1 MKDIVREYQEQFRRH
16 RMQLRR
22 YTALLLALAMVT
34 TLFVNWQLHSDG
46 IAKTADYQCGLEEH
60 THTADCYPKVLV
72 CGYEEGEPEDWTVS
86 QPDADTIT
94 DDSFGAD
101 PEPEV
106 ALQSAEPEYIWVPHE
121 HTADCYQEVTTEV
134 PVLTCFE
141 EEHVHTDD
149 CFDPE
154 DGSLI
159 CDKFEHTHDDSCYTI
174 EYETEEQLVCG
185 LEEGELVEEL
195 NPDYNPVAMFEA
207 PAAAARPVVVAPV
220 AEGPVHHHTDA
231 CYAPDYTADPICGLK
246 EHHHTV
252 NCLSDP
258 LDGLEDE
265 SDWLDKTGTALTG
278 MWNEDLLTVAQGQLG
293 YEQSEKNFKLDTDD
307 GETLRYYTRYGQ
319 WYGNPYGEWD
329 VMFLSYCLN
338 YANIPQSAIPQRA
351 STLALR
357 SELRSTGYL
366 LDPDSDIAAYEMDE
380 DMSVTGLQP
389 GDIVFYNAT
398 TTETVAVADEP
409 QIEDLSPDAD
419 TKLLQA
425 LSAPAAAEPQTEE
438 RTVSCETVGIVSA
451 VDEASGT
458 LTVISGNVDGKVA
471 ELTLTASQVTS
482 LVSVATAQA
491 VNEGEA
497 DTMDGTDLDFSK
509 MLDGSQYVTDFKI
522 QKLQDSDYS
531 DVTEST
537 VTDKLH
543 GFIDLH
549 DIPADRIKDNNYKV
563 YVPIPAGLDKL
574 NNGDAE
580 KGSLKDS
587 SYFGLNGTICG
598 TYEFVQDAD
607 GDWYV
612 VFTYDKDY
620 INQQETTKDSKVKT
634 DVSFD
639 FQWDTAKISTDES
652 NKFTINGKDI
662 TITIK
667 DQSEDKPSDKKNYSL
682 SKDAGSLHYVGH
694 DAYIDYTVT
703 LKLKDDM
710 AAPLILTDALRCPAN
725 ADFQY
730 TGTPDVSGSNGASD
744 TTVFWTDGTDSSTK
758 TITLGQEGDTLAAG
772 TYTIT
777 YQVKAT
783 NFGNVD
789 YVNNEKVKNTVTFK
803 DTSKTKETSLT
814 TKLIDKSGKLENGE
828 IIWTV
833 KINID
838 QDDTSLRYL
847 PKDAKFIDTLP
858 DDPIDNKITV
868 TKDGNSTDVTLD
880 NTIYDNSSK
889 LLTYP
894 LEEGFHSYEITYRTK
909 APENTS
915 ESEAVVKNTGKIDG
929 TGINGSDSF
938 NVKIP
943 STLLS
948 KRLENGSHDTQTAT
962 MDWVTTVNATDLNTL
977 VYYDWSSTRWDAD
990 TSKSVRLQKIVAG
1003 SVHVFDASNLN
1014 VTDKVT
1020 INYQYS
1026 RTDHNAEVGL
1036 FSVDFKDK
1044 NIQGPATI
1052 KYQTT
1057 ADLSWVASG
1066 TRCQIT
1072 NYGQLNQGD
1081 IVSDVY
1087 DFTNSSEQ
1095 RKYFRKIA
1103 GDSSNWNKTEDTIT
1117 LKPGQKIPWTIA
1129 INDTTDDGLV
1139 WDAEKDKEWVVK
1151 DLIPAGLNLDES
1163 SVRVELN
1170 GNAVS
1175 SKSYTVSAEKQADGS
1190 TKLVVTLQPECY
1202 TLTVNGNKTLSKRV
1216 FITYDTTLD
1225 PDNTEVWNGGNVA
1238 SFVNNATFERNG
1250 EQSGSDSF
1258 KETVTRNVVG
1268 KHGNYDK
1275 VTGLLTYQVQVNPN
1289 SVTLNNGVPLTLYDF
1304 MSVPD
1309 GLYSKNGTTSDRVTL
1324 AGVSVFEGEL
1334 QADGSLEATTFLK
1347 DLDPIEGDYDSS
1359 SAPKNVTEDTYY
1371 TKRNK
1376 NRDQIQVWTKVPD
1389 GTALVLVFHYT
1400 VNTKNLPVKNYK
1412 FKNTVQLE
1420 GYNSYVDENV
1430 DFNSD
1435 SSGNAGIDFNS
1446 NNVTIVKY
1454 SGTQSNLLSDAKFQL
1469 ETYEN
1474 GQWTDVKQ
1482 YVTSQSGNSVMS
1494 GLTQDTL
1501 YRLHE
1506 TAAPEGYLLPDPTPY
1521 HYFVISQ
1528 KDYTLPT
1535 DSGFVEGRDSFA
1547 LYKLGENES
1556 FGSFYY
1562 YCNNARNPDY
1572 VKEGDLLVK
1581 KAWKNHDG
1589 SELTDESKMQDVVV
1603 MLTKHVAK
1611 PGHRILLQCDGQSTI
1626 IFAKDIND
1634 GGSVLLTTGANF
1646 YKAWASSLP
1655 EGVTITD
1662 TGETAPDWT
1671 PIYKISNITSDIVI
1685 KNQSIYYN
1693 RGSCEKVNDGT
1704 PITGTTDTKVG
1715 EVMLNSKNGWS
1726 ARFENLEISDG
1737 ITYTIK
1743 EMPVDGYTASYT
1755 LNNKALEAGASFE
1768 LGQNSG
1774 SGDTIVITNTAE
1786 KSDEYELPSTG
1797 GAGTTPYTAVGGAI
1811 ALAALVCGL
1820 CKKRRRERRA
1830 RN

>member
-1 MKDIVREYQEQFRRH
+1 MRDIVKEYQEKFRRNH
-16 RMQLRR
+16 QRARR
-22 YTALLLALAMVT
+22 YTALLLALALT
-34 TLFVNWQLHSDG
+34 TSLFVNWQLHGVG
-46 IAKTADYQCGLEEH
+46 IAKTAEYLCGELEHEH
-60 THTADCYPKVLV
+60 TAACYEKQLV
-72 CGYEEGEPEDWTVS
+72 CGYEEGEPEDWNATMTDDGMSFDDTFDMDDDAFGV
-86 QPDADTIT
+86 DAD
-94 DDSFGAD
+94 D
-101 PEPEV
+101 PSI
-106 ALQSAEPEYIWVPHE
+106 AAYSAEPEYIFVPHE
-121 HTADCYQEVTTEV
+121 HTDDCYQEVQE
-134 PVLTCFE
+134 LTCRE
-141 EEHVHTDD
+141 EEHTHTDD

-159 CDKFEHTHDDSCYTI
+159 CDLFEHTHDDSCYTTT
-174 EYETEEQLVCG
+174 YELVCG
-185 LEEGELVEEL
+185 LEEGELVEEV
-195 NPDYNPVAMFEA
+195 NPDYDPVALFEE
-207 PAAAARPVVVAPV
+207 PVAAKPVVVDPV
-220 AEGPVHHHTDA
+220 IETPVHHHTDA
-231 CYAPDYTADPICGLK
+231 CYEEVLVCGLP

-258 LDGLEDE
+258 MDDTQDEDE
-265 SDWLDKTGTALTG
+265 WLDKTGTALTG

-366 LDPDSDIAAYEMDE
+366 LDPDSDIAAYEMDA

-419 TKLLQA
+419 TELLQA

-458 LTVISGNVDGKVA
+458 LTVISGNVDGKVSEVSLAPSQLTGMIPVASVQAA
-471 ELTLTASQVTS
+471 ES
-482 LVSVATAQA
+482 
-491 VNEGEA
+491 GA

-509 MLDGSQYVTDFKI
+509 MLNGSQYVTDFKI

-563 YVPIPAGLDKL
+563 YVPIPEGLDKL
-574 NNGDAE
+574 NNGGAE

-587 SYFGLNGTICG
+587 SYSGPNGTICG

-682 SKDAGSLHYVGH
+682 SKDAGSLRYDSH

-710 AAPLILTDALRCPAN
+710 AAPLTLTDALRCPAN

-730 TGTPDVSGSNGASD
+730 TGTPDVSGSNGASN
-744 TTVFWTDGTDSSTK
+744 TTVSWTDGTDSSTK
-758 TITLGQEGDTLAAG
+758 TITLGQEDETLAAG

-868 TKDGNSTDVTLD
+868 TKDGESTDVTLD

-909 APENTS
+909 APENAS

-948 KRLENGSHDTQTAT
+948 KQLEHGIHDTQTAT

-990 TSKSVRLQKIVAG
+990 NSKSVRLQQIVAD
-1003 SVHVFDASNLN
+1003 SVHVFDASDLE

-1026 RTDHNAEVGL
+1026 RTENGAEVGL
-1036 FSVDFKDK
+1036 FSVDFKEK

-1129 INDTTDDGLV
+1129 INDTTDEGLV
-1139 WDAEKDKEWVVK
+1139 WDAKKDKEWVVK

-1170 GNAVS
+1170 GNTVS
-1175 SKSYTVSAEKQADGS
+1175 SSYYTVSAKKQADGS

-1268 KHGNYDK
+1268 KHGNYDEA
-1275 VTGLLTYQVQVNPN
+1275 TGLLTYQVQVNPN
-1289 SVTLNNGVPLTLYDF
+1289 SVTLNNGVSLTLYDF

-1309 GLYSKNGTTSDRVTL
+1309 GLYSKDGTTSDRVTL

-1347 DLDPIEGDYDSS
+1347 DLAPIEGDYDSS
-1359 SAPKNVTEDTYY
+1359 SAPNNVTENTYY

-1376 NRDQIQVWTKVPD
+1376 DRNQIQVWTKVPD
-1389 GTALVLVFHYT
+1389 GKALVLVFHYT
-1400 VNTKNLPVKNYK
+1400 VNTKNLPAKNYK

-1430 DFNSD
+1430 DFTSD
-1435 SSGNAGIDFNS
+1435 SSGNAGIDFNT

-1469 ETYEN
+1469 EAYDN

-1521 HYFVISQ
+1521 HYFVIS
-1528 KDYTLPT
+1528 KNAYTLPT

-1581 KAWKNHDG
+1581 KAWKNFDG
-1589 SELTDESKMQDVVV
+1589 TDITDTSKLPEIVVT
-1603 MLTKHVAK
+1603 LTKHVTN
-1611 PGHRILLQCDGQSTI
+1611 PGHRILLQCDGQPTI

-1634 GGSVLLTTGANF
+1634 GGSVLLTTRADF
-1646 YKAWASSLP
+1646 YNAWASSLP
-1655 EGVTITD
+1655 EGVTITN
-1662 TGETAPDWT
+1662 TGETAPDRT

-1685 KNQSIYYN
+1685 KNQNIYYN
-1693 RGSCEKVNDGT
+1693 QGSCENVDDGT
-1704 PITGTTDTKVG
+1704 PITGTTDTEVGKVT
-1715 EVMLNSKNGWS
+1715 LNSRNGWS
-1726 ARFENLEISDG
+1726 ARFENLEIDDG

-1743 EMPVDGYTASYT
+1743 EMSVEGYTVSYT
-1755 LNNKALEAGASFE
+1755 LNNEALEAGASFA
-1768 LGQNSG
+1768 LGKNTG
-1774 SGDTIVITNTAE
+1774 SNGNGDTIVITNTAE
-1786 KSDEYELPSTG
+1786 ESGGYVLPSTG
-1797 GAGTTPYTAVGGAI
+1797 GAGTKLYTAGGGALM
-1811 ALAALVCGL
+1811 LAALVCGV
-1820 CKKRRRERRA
+1820 CRKRRRERRE
-1830 RN
+1830 R

>member
-1 MKDIVREYQEQFRRH
+1 MRDIVKEYQEKFRRNH
-16 RMQLRR
+16 QRARR
-22 YTALLLALAMVT
+22 YTALLLALALT
-34 TLFVNWQLHSDG
+34 TSLFVNWQLHGVG
-46 IAKTADYQCGLEEH
+46 IAKTAEYLCGELEHEH
-60 THTADCYPKVLV
+60 TAACYEKQLV
-72 CGYEEGEPEDWTVS
+72 CGYEEGEPEDWNATKTDDGMSFDDTFDMDDDAFGV
-86 QPDADTIT
+86 DAD
-94 DDSFGAD
+94 D
-101 PEPEV
+101 PGI
-106 ALQSAEPEYIWVPHE
+106 AAYSAEPEYIFVPHE
-121 HTADCYQEVTTEV
+121 HTDDCYQEVQE
-134 PVLTCFE
+134 LTCRE
-141 EEHVHTDD
+141 EEHTHTDD

-159 CDKFEHTHDDSCYTI
+159 CDLFEHTHDDSCYTTT
-174 EYETEEQLVCG
+174 YELVCG
-185 LEEGELVEEL
+185 LEEGELVEEV
-195 NPDYNPVAMFEA
+195 NPDYDPVALFEE
-207 PAAAARPVVVAPV
+207 PVAAKPVVVDPV
-220 AEGPVHHHTDA
+220 IETPVHHHTDA
-231 CYAPDYTADPICGLK
+231 CYEEVLVCGLP

-258 LDGLEDE
+258 MDDTQDEDE
-265 SDWLDKTGTALTG
+265 WLDKTGTALTG

-366 LDPDSDIAAYEMDE
+366 LDPDSDIAAYEMDA

-419 TKLLQA
+419 TELLQA
-425 LSAPAAAEPQTEE
+425 LSAPAAAEPQTKE

-458 LTVISGNVDGKVA
+458 LTVISGNVDGKVSEVSLAPSQLTGMIPVASVQAA
-471 ELTLTASQVTS
+471 ES
-482 LVSVATAQA
+482 
-491 VNEGEA
+491 GA

-509 MLDGSQYVTDFKI
+509 MLNGSQYVTDFKI

-549 DIPADRIKDNNYKV
+549 DIPADRIKANNYKV
-563 YVPIPAGLDKL
+563 YVPIPEGLDKL
-574 NNGDAE
+574 NNGGAE

-587 SYFGLNGTICG
+587 SYFGSNGTICG

-639 FQWDTAKISTDES
+639 FQWDTTKISTDES

-682 SKDAGSLHYVGH
+682 SKDAGSLRYDSH

-710 AAPLILTDALRCPAN
+710 AAPLTLTDALRCPTN

-730 TGTPDVSGSNGASD
+730 TGTPDVSGSNGASN
-744 TTVFWTDGTDSSTK
+744 TTVSWTDGTDSSTK
-758 TITLGQEGDTLAAG
+758 TITLGQEDETLAAG

-847 PKDAKFIDTLP
+847 PNDAKFTDTLP
-858 DDPIDNKITV
+858 DDPVDNKITV
-868 TKDGNSTDVTLD
+868 TKDGKSTDVTLD
-880 NTIYDNSSK
+880 NTIYDSSSK

-894 LEEGFHSYEITYRTK
+894 LDEGFHSYEITYRTK
-909 APENTS
+909 APENAS

-948 KRLENGSHDTQTAT
+948 KHLENGSHDTQTAT

-990 TSKSVRLQKIVAG
+990 TSKSVRLQQIVAD
-1003 SVHVFDASNLN
+1003 SVHVFDASNFD

-1026 RTDHNAEVGL
+1026 RTEYTAEVGL

-1066 TRCQIT
+1066 THCQIT

-1081 IVSDVY
+1081 IVSGVY

-1095 RKYFRKIA
+1095 RKYFRKSA

-1129 INDTTDDGLV
+1129 INDTTDEGLV
-1139 WDAEKDKEWVVK
+1139 WDAKKDKEWVVK

-1170 GNAVS
+1170 GNTVS
-1175 SKSYTVSAEKQADGS
+1175 SSYYTVSAKKQADGS
-1190 TKLVVTLQPECY
+1190 TKLVVTLQPDCY
-1202 TLTVNGNKTLSKRV
+1202 TLTVDGTKKLSKRV

-1268 KHGNYDK
+1268 KHGNYDEA
-1275 VTGLLTYQVQVNPN
+1275 TGLLTYQVQVNPN
-1289 SVTLNNGVPLTLYDF
+1289 SVTLNNGVPLTLYDY

-1309 GLYSKNGTTSDRVTL
+1309 GLYSKDGTTSDRVTL

-1347 DLDPIEGDYDSS
+1347 DLDPIEGDYD
-1359 SAPKNVTEDTYY
+1359 PENVTEYTYY

-1376 NRDQIQVWTKVPD
+1376 DRNQIQVWTKVPD
-1389 GTALVLVFHYT
+1389 GKALVLVFHYT
-1400 VNTKNLPVKNYK
+1400 VNTKNLPAKNYK

-1430 DFNSD
+1430 DFTSD
-1435 SSGNAGIDFNS
+1435 SSGNAGIDFNT

-1469 ETYEN
+1469 EAYKN

-1521 HYFVISQ
+1521 HYFVIS
-1528 KDYTLPT
+1528 KNAYTLPT

-1581 KAWKNHDG
+1581 KAWKNFDG
-1589 SELTDESKMQDVVV
+1589 TDITDTSKLPEIVVT
-1603 MLTKHVAK
+1603 LTKHVAN
-1611 PGHRILLQCDGQSTI
+1611 PGHRILLQLDDGSGTKV
-1626 IFAKDIND
+1626 FAKNIND
-1634 GGSVLLTTGANF
+1634 GGDVYVTVWSQNYQNWLDA
-1646 YKAWASSLP
+1646 
-1655 EGVTITD
+1655 GVAITA
-1662 TGETAPDWT
+1662 TGESAPDGK
-1671 PIYKISNITSDIVI
+1671 PIYKISNIISDITI
-1685 KNQSIYYN
+1685 KSTKVYYN
-1693 RGSCEKVNDGT
+1693 GGDFYTTAGGT
-1704 PITGTTDTKVG
+1704 PITGTTDTEVGKVT
-1715 EVMLNSKNGWS
+1715 LNSRNGWS
-1726 ARFENLEISDG
+1726 ARFENLEIDDG

-1743 EMPVDGYTASYT
+1743 EMSVEGYTVSYT
-1755 LNNKALEAGASFE
+1755 LNNEALEAGASFA
-1768 LGQNSG
+1768 LGKNTSSNG
-1774 SGDTIVITNTAE
+1774 NGDTIVITNTAE
-1786 KSDEYELPSTG
+1786 ESGGYKLPSTG
-1797 GAGTTPYTAVGGAI
+1797 GAGTKLYTAGGGALM
-1811 ALAALVCGL
+1811 LAALVCGV
-1820 CKKRRRERRA
+1820 CRKRRRERRE
-1830 RN
+1830 R

>member
-1 MKDIVREYQEQFRRH
+1 MRDIVKEYQEKFRRNH
-16 RMQLRR
+16 QRARR
-22 YTALLLALAMVT
+22 YTALLLALALT
-34 TLFVNWQLHSDG
+34 TSLFVNWQLHGVG
-46 IAKTADYQCGLEEH
+46 IAKTAEYLCGELEHEH
-60 THTADCYPKVLV
+60 TAACYEKQLV
-72 CGYEEGEPEDWTVS
+72 CGYEEGEPEDWNATMTDDGMSFDDTFDMDDDAFGV
-86 QPDADTIT
+86 DAD
-94 DDSFGAD
+94 D
-101 PEPEV
+101 PGI
-106 ALQSAEPEYIWVPHE
+106 AAHSAEPEYIFVPHE
-121 HTADCYQEVTTEV
+121 HTDDCYQEVQE
-134 PVLTCFE
+134 LTCRE
-141 EEHVHTDD
+141 EEHEHTDD

-159 CDKFEHTHDDSCYTI
+159 CDLFEHTHDDSCYTTT
-174 EYETEEQLVCG
+174 YELVCG
-185 LEEGELVEEL
+185 LEEGELVEEV
-195 NPDYNPVAMFEA
+195 NPDYDPVALFEE
-207 PAAAARPVVVAPV
+207 PVAAKPVVVDPV
-220 AEGPVHHHTDA
+220 IETPVHHHTDA
-231 CYAPDYTADPICGLK
+231 CYEEVLVCGLP

-258 LDGLEDE
+258 LDGTQDEDE
-265 SDWLDKTGTALTG
+265 WLDKTGTALTG

-366 LDPDSDIAAYEMDE
+366 LDPDSDIAAYEMDA

-419 TKLLQA
+419 TELLQA

-458 LTVISGNVDGKVA
+458 LTVISGNVDGKVSEVSLAPSQLTGMIPVASVQAA
-471 ELTLTASQVTS
+471 ES
-482 LVSVATAQA
+482 
-491 VNEGEA
+491 GA

-509 MLDGSQYVTDFKI
+509 MLNGSQYVTDFKI

-543 GFIDLH
+543 GFIDLR

-563 YVPIPAGLDKL
+563 YVPIPEGLDKL
-574 NNGDAE
+574 NNGGAE

-587 SYFGLNGTICG
+587 SYSGPNGTICG

-612 VFTYDKDY
+612 VFTYDTDY

-682 SKDAGSLHYVGH
+682 SKDAGSLRYDSH

-710 AAPLILTDALRCPAN
+710 AAPLTLTDALRCPAN

-730 TGTPDVSGSNGASD
+730 TGTPDVSGSNGASN
-744 TTVFWTDGTDSSTK
+744 TTVSWTDGTDSSTK
-758 TITLGQEGDTLAAG
+758 TITLGQEGETLAAG

-868 TKDGNSTDVTLD
+868 TKDGESTDVTLD

-915 ESEAVVKNTGKIDG
+915 ESETIVNNTGEIKG
-929 TGINGSDSF
+929 TGINGSDSS

-948 KRLENGSHDTQTAT
+948 KQLESGSHDTQTAT

-990 TSKSVRLQKIVAG
+990 NSKSVRLQQIVAD
-1003 SVHVFDASNLN
+1003 SVHVFDASDLE

-1026 RTDHNAEVGL
+1026 RTENGAEVGL
-1036 FSVDFKDK
+1036 FSVDFKEK

-1066 TRCQIT
+1066 THCQIT

-1095 RKYFRKIA
+1095 RKYFRKSA

-1129 INDTTDDGLV
+1129 INDTTDEGLV
-1139 WDAEKDKEWVVK
+1139 WDAKKDKEWVVK

-1170 GNAVS
+1170 GNTVS
-1175 SKSYTVSAEKQADGS
+1175 SSYYTVSAKKQADGS

-1268 KHGNYDK
+1268 KHGNYDEA
-1275 VTGLLTYQVQVNPN
+1275 TGLLTYQVQVNPN

-1309 GLYSKNGTTSDRVTL
+1309 GLYSKDGTTSDRVTL

-1347 DLDPIEGDYDSS
+1347 DLAPIEGDHDSS
-1359 SAPKNVTEDTYY
+1359 SAPENVTEDTYY

-1376 NRDQIQVWTKVPD
+1376 DRNQIQVWTKVPD
-1389 GTALVLVFHYT
+1389 GKALVLVFHYT
-1400 VNTKNLPVKNYK
+1400 VNTKNLPAKNYK
-1412 FKNTVQLE
+1412 FKNTVRLE

-1430 DFNSD
+1430 DFKSD
-1435 SSGNAGIDFNS
+1435 SSGNAGIDFNT

-1521 HYFVISQ
+1521 HYFVIS
-1528 KDYTLPT
+1528 KNAYTLPT

-1581 KAWKNHDG
+1581 KAWKNFDG
-1589 SELTDESKMQDVVV
+1589 TDITDTSKLPEIVVT
-1603 MLTKHVAK
+1603 LTKHTSSVGYRVRIANTNYVFLVK
-1611 PGHRILLQCDGQSTI
+1611 PNSNFD
-1626 IFAKDIND
+1626 IF
-1634 GGSVLLTTGANF
+1634 TGAWN
-1646 YKAWASSLP
+1646 P
-1655 EGVTITD
+1655 DVTIKLEDGTVIPQTTQAD
-1662 TGETAPDWT
+1662 GTKHYIVP
-1671 PIYKISNITSDIVI
+1671 ITSNCTITASETWMFDPTYGYV
-1685 KNQSIYYN
+1685 NYESPSQDDVTETVDTEV
-1693 RGSCEKVNDGT
+1693 GKVT
-1704 PITGTTDTKVG
+1704 
-1715 EVMLNSKNGWS
+1715 LNSRNGWS
-1726 ARFENLEISDG
+1726 ARFENLEIDDG

-1743 EMPVDGYTASYT
+1743 EMSVEGYTVSYT
-1755 LNNKALEAGASFE
+1755 LNNEALEAGASFA
-1768 LGQNSG
+1768 LGKNTG
-1774 SGDTIVITNTAE
+1774 SNGNGDTIVITNTAE
-1786 KSDEYELPSTG
+1786 ESGGYVLPSTG
-1797 GAGTTPYTAVGGAI
+1797 GAGTKLYTAGGGALM
-1811 ALAALVCGL
+1811 LAALVCGV
-1820 CKKRRRERRA
+1820 CRKRRRERRE
-1830 RN
+1830 R

>member
-1 MKDIVREYQEQFRRH
+1 MRDIVKEYQEKFRRNH
-16 RMQLRR
+16 QRARR
-22 YTALLLALAMVT
+22 YTALLLALALT
-34 TLFVNWQLHSDG
+34 TSLFVNWQLHGVG
-46 IAKTADYQCGLEEH
+46 IAKTAEYLCGELEHEH
-60 THTADCYPKVLV
+60 TAACYEKQLV
-72 CGYEEGEPEDWTVS
+72 CGYEEGEPEDWNATMTDDGMSFDDTFDMDDDAFGV
-86 QPDADTIT
+86 DAD
-94 DDSFGAD
+94 D
-101 PEPEV
+101 PGI
-106 ALQSAEPEYIWVPHE
+106 AAYSAEPEYIFVPHE
-121 HTADCYQEVTTEV
+121 HTDDCYQEVQE
-134 PVLTCFE
+134 LTCLE
-141 EEHVHTDD
+141 EEHTHTDD

-159 CDKFEHTHDDSCYTI
+159 CDLFEHTHDDSCYTTT
-174 EYETEEQLVCG
+174 YELVCG
-185 LEEGELVEEL
+185 LEEGELVEEV
-195 NPDYNPVAMFEA
+195 NPDYDPVALFEE
-207 PAAAARPVVVAPV
+207 PVAAKPVVVDPV
-220 AEGPVHHHTDA
+220 IETPVHHHTDA
-231 CYAPDYTADPICGLK
+231 CYEEVLVCGLP

-258 LDGLEDE
+258 MDDTQDEDE
-265 SDWLDKTGTALTG
+265 WLDKTGTALTG

-366 LDPDSDIAAYEMDE
+366 LDPDSDIAAYEMDA

-419 TKLLQA
+419 TELLQA

-458 LTVISGNVDGKVA
+458 LTVISGNVDGKVSEVSLAPSQLTGMIPVASVQAA
-471 ELTLTASQVTS
+471 ES
-482 LVSVATAQA
+482 
-491 VNEGEA
+491 GA

-509 MLDGSQYVTDFKI
+509 MLNGSQYVTDFKI

-549 DIPADRIKDNNYKV
+549 DIPADRIKANNYKV
-563 YVPIPAGLDKL
+563 YVPIPEGLDKL
-574 NNGDAE
+574 NNGGAE

-587 SYFGLNGTICG
+587 SYFGSNGTICG

-639 FQWDTAKISTDES
+639 FQWDTTKISTDES

-682 SKDAGSLHYVGH
+682 SKDAGSLRYDSH

-710 AAPLILTDALRCPAN
+710 AAPLTLTDALRCPTN

-730 TGTPDVSGSNGASD
+730 TGTPDVSGSNGASN
-744 TTVFWTDGTDSSTK
+744 TTVSWTDGTDSSTK
-758 TITLGQEGDTLAAG
+758 TITLGQEGETLAAG

-847 PKDAKFIDTLP
+847 PNDAKFTDTLP
-858 DDPIDNKITV
+858 DDPVDNKITV
-868 TKDGNSTDVTLD
+868 TKDGKSTDVTLD
-880 NTIYDNSSK
+880 NTIYDSSSK

-894 LEEGFHSYEITYRTK
+894 LDEGFHSYEITYRTK
-909 APENTS
+909 APENAS

-948 KRLENGSHDTQTAT
+948 KHLENGSHDTQTAT

-990 TSKSVRLQKIVAG
+990 TSKSVRLQQIVAD
-1003 SVHVFDASNLN
+1003 SVHVFDASNFD

-1026 RTDHNAEVGL
+1026 RTEHTAEVGL

-1066 TRCQIT
+1066 THCQIT

-1095 RKYFRKIA
+1095 RKYFRKSA

-1129 INDTTDDGLV
+1129 INDTTDEGLV
-1139 WDAEKDKEWVVK
+1139 WDAKKDKEWVVK

-1170 GNAVS
+1170 GNTVS
-1175 SKSYTVSAEKQADGS
+1175 SSYYTVSAKKQADGS

-1268 KHGNYDK
+1268 KHGNYDEA
-1275 VTGLLTYQVQVNPN
+1275 TGLLTYQVQVNPN
-1289 SVTLNNGVPLTLYDF
+1289 SVTLNNGVSLTLYDF

-1309 GLYSKNGTTSDRVTL
+1309 GLYSKDGTTSDRVTL

-1347 DLDPIEGDYDSS
+1347 DLAPIEGDYDSS
-1359 SAPKNVTEDTYY
+1359 SAPNNVTENTYY

-1376 NRDQIQVWTKVPD
+1376 DRNQIQVWTKVPD
-1389 GTALVLVFHYT
+1389 GKALVLVFHYT
-1400 VNTKNLPVKNYK
+1400 VNTKNLPAKNYK

-1430 DFNSD
+1430 DFTSD
-1435 SSGNAGIDFNS
+1435 SSGNAGIDFNT

-1469 ETYEN
+1469 EAYDN

-1521 HYFVISQ
+1521 HYFVIS
-1528 KDYTLPT
+1528 KNAYTLPT

-1581 KAWKNHDG
+1581 KAWKNFDG
-1589 SELTDESKMQDVVV
+1589 TDITDTSKLPEIVVT
-1603 MLTKHVAK
+1603 LTKHVAN
-1611 PGHRILLQCDGQSTI
+1611 PGHRILLQLDDGSGTKV
-1626 IFAKDIND
+1626 FAKNIND
-1634 GGSVLLTTGANF
+1634 GGDVYVTVWSQNYQNWLDA
-1646 YKAWASSLP
+1646 
-1655 EGVTITD
+1655 GVAITA
-1662 TGETAPDWT
+1662 TGESTPDGKQ
-1671 PIYKISNITSDIVI
+1671 IYKISNIISDITI
-1685 KNQSIYYN
+1685 KSTKVYYN
-1693 RGSCEKVNDGT
+1693 GGDFYTTAGGT
-1704 PITGTTDTKVG
+1704 PITGTTDTEVGKVT
-1715 EVMLNSKNGWS
+1715 LNSRNGWS
-1726 ARFENLEISDG
+1726 ARFENLEISDD

-1743 EMPVDGYTASYT
+1743 EMSVEGYTVSYT
-1755 LNNKALEAGASFE
+1755 LNNEALEAGASFA
-1768 LGQNSG
+1768 LGKNTSSNG
-1774 SGDTIVITNTAE
+1774 NGDTIVITNTAE
-1786 KSDEYELPSTG
+1786 ESGGYKLPSTG
-1797 GAGTTPYTAVGGAI
+1797 GAGTKLYTAGGGALM
-1811 ALAALVCGL
+1811 LAALVCGV
-1820 CKKRRRERRA
+1820 CRKRRRERRE
-1830 RN
+1830 R

>member
-1 MKDIVREYQEQFRRH
+1 MRDIVKEYQEKFRRNH
-16 RMQLRR
+16 QRARR
-22 YTALLLALAMVT
+22 YTALLLALALT
-34 TLFVNWQLHSDG
+34 TSLFVNWQLHGVG
-46 IAKTADYQCGLEEH
+46 IAKTAEYLCGELEHEH
-60 THTADCYPKVLV
+60 TAACYEKQLV
-72 CGYEEGEPEDWTVS
+72 CGYEEGEPEDWNATKTDDGMSFDDTFDMDDDAFGV
-86 QPDADTIT
+86 DAD
-94 DDSFGAD
+94 D
-101 PEPEV
+101 PGI
-106 ALQSAEPEYIWVPHE
+106 AAYSAEPEYIFVPHE
-121 HTADCYQEVTTEV
+121 HTDDCYQEVQE
-134 PVLTCFE
+134 LTCRE
-141 EEHVHTDD
+141 EEHTHTDD

-159 CDKFEHTHDDSCYTI
+159 CDLFEHTHDDSCYTTT
-174 EYETEEQLVCG
+174 YELVCG
-185 LEEGELVEEL
+185 LEEGELVEEV
-195 NPDYNPVAMFEA
+195 NPDYDPVALFEE
-207 PAAAARPVVVAPV
+207 PVAAKPVVVDPV
-220 AEGPVHHHTDA
+220 IETPVHHHTDA
-231 CYAPDYTADPICGLK
+231 CYEEVLVCGLP

-258 LDGLEDE
+258 MDDTQDEDE
-265 SDWLDKTGTALTG
+265 WLDKTGTALTG

-366 LDPDSDIAAYEMDE
+366 LDPDSDIAAYEMDA

-419 TKLLQA
+419 TELLQA
-425 LSAPAAAEPQTEE
+425 LSAPAAAEPQTKE

-458 LTVISGNVDGKVA
+458 LTVISGNVDGKVSEVSLAPSQLTGMIPVASVQAA
-471 ELTLTASQVTS
+471 ES
-482 LVSVATAQA
+482 
-491 VNEGEA
+491 GA

-509 MLDGSQYVTDFKI
+509 MLNGSQYVTDFKI

-549 DIPADRIKDNNYKV
+549 DIPADRIKANNYKV
-563 YVPIPAGLDKL
+563 YVPIPEGLDKL
-574 NNGDAE
+574 NNGGAE

-587 SYFGLNGTICG
+587 SYFGSNGTICG

-639 FQWDTAKISTDES
+639 FQWDTTKISTDES

-682 SKDAGSLHYVGH
+682 SKDAGSLRYDSH

-710 AAPLILTDALRCPAN
+710 AAPLTLTDALRCPTN

-730 TGTPDVSGSNGASD
+730 TGTPDVSGSNGASN
-744 TTVFWTDGTDSSTK
+744 TTVSWTDGTDSSTK
-758 TITLGQEGDTLAAG
+758 TITLGQESETLAAG

-847 PKDAKFIDTLP
+847 PNDAKFTDTLP
-858 DDPIDNKITV
+858 DDPVDNKITV
-868 TKDGNSTDVTLD
+868 TKDGKSTDVTLD
-880 NTIYDNSSK
+880 NTIYDSSSK

-894 LEEGFHSYEITYRTK
+894 LDEGFHSYEITYRTK
-909 APENTS
+909 APKNAS

-948 KRLENGSHDTQTAT
+948 KHLENGSHDTQTAT

-990 TSKSVRLQKIVAG
+990 TSKSVRLQQIVAD
-1003 SVHVFDASNLN
+1003 SVHVFDASNFD

-1026 RTDHNAEVGL
+1026 RTENGAEVGL
-1036 FSVDFKDK
+1036 FSVDFKEK

-1066 TRCQIT
+1066 THCQIT

-1095 RKYFRKIA
+1095 RKYFRKSA

-1129 INDTTDDGLV
+1129 INDTTDEGLV
-1139 WDAEKDKEWVVK
+1139 WDAKKDKEWVVK

-1170 GNAVS
+1170 GNTVS
-1175 SKSYTVSAEKQADGS
+1175 SSYYTVSAKKQADGS

-1268 KHGNYDK
+1268 KHGNYDEA
-1275 VTGLLTYQVQVNPN
+1275 TGLLTYQVQVNPN
-1289 SVTLNNGVPLTLYDF
+1289 SVTLNNGVSLTLYDF

-1309 GLYSKNGTTSDRVTL
+1309 GLYSKDGTTSDRVTL

-1347 DLDPIEGDYDSS
+1347 DLAPIEGDYDSS
-1359 SAPKNVTEDTYY
+1359 SAPNNVTENTYY

-1376 NRDQIQVWTKVPD
+1376 DRNQIQVWTKVPD
-1389 GTALVLVFHYT
+1389 GKALVLVFHYT
-1400 VNTKNLPVKNYK
+1400 VNTKNLPAKNYK
-1412 FKNTVQLE
+1412 FKNTVRLE

-1430 DFNSD
+1430 DFKSD
-1435 SSGNAGIDFNS
+1435 SSGNAGIDFNT

-1469 ETYEN
+1469 ETYKN

-1521 HYFVISQ
+1521 HYFVIS
-1528 KDYTLPT
+1528 KNAYTLPT

-1581 KAWKNHDG
+1581 KAWKNFDG
-1589 SELTDESKMQDVVV
+1589 TDITDTSKLPEIVVT
-1603 MLTKHVAK
+1603 LTKHVAN
-1611 PGHRILLQCDGQSTI
+1611 PGHRILLQLDDGSGTKV
-1626 IFAKDIND
+1626 FAKNIND
-1634 GGSVLLTTGANF
+1634 GGDVYVTVWSQNYQNWLDA
-1646 YKAWASSLP
+1646 
-1655 EGVTITD
+1655 GVAITA
-1662 TGETAPDWT
+1662 TGESAPDGK
-1671 PIYKISNITSDIVI
+1671 PIYKISNIISDITI
-1685 KNQSIYYN
+1685 KSTKVYYN
-1693 RGSCEKVNDGT
+1693 GGDFYMTAGGT
-1704 PITGTTDTKVG
+1704 PITGTTDTEVGKVT
-1715 EVMLNSKNGWS
+1715 LNSRNGWS

-1743 EMPVDGYTASYT
+1743 EMSVEGYTVSYT
-1755 LNNKALEAGASFE
+1755 LNNEALEAGASFA
-1768 LGQNSG
+1768 LGKNTG
-1774 SGDTIVITNTAE
+1774 SNGNGDTIVITNTAE
-1786 KSDEYELPSTG
+1786 ESGGYVLPSTG
-1797 GAGTTPYTAVGGAI
+1797 GAGTKLYTAGGGALM
-1811 ALAALVCGL
+1811 LAALVCGV
-1820 CKKRRRERRA
+1820 CRKRRRERRE
-1830 RN
+1830 R

>member
-1 MKDIVREYQEQFRRH
+1 MRDIVKEYQEKFRRNH
-16 RMQLRR
+16 QRARR
-22 YTALLLALAMVT
+22 YTALLLALALT
-34 TLFVNWQLHSDG
+34 TSLFVNWQLHGVG
-46 IAKTADYQCGLEEH
+46 IAKTAEYLCGELEHEH
-60 THTADCYPKVLV
+60 TAACYEKQLV
-72 CGYEEGEPEDWTVS
+72 CGYEEGEPEDWNATMTDDGMSFDDTFGMDDAAFGV
-86 QPDADTIT
+86 DAD
-94 DDSFGAD
+94 DSGIA
-101 PEPEV
+101 
-106 ALQSAEPEYIWVPHE
+106 AYSAEPEYIFVPHE
-121 HTADCYQEVTTEV
+121 HTDDCYQEVQE
-134 PVLTCFE
+134 LTCLE
-141 EEHVHTDD
+141 EEHTHTDD

-159 CDKFEHTHDDSCYTI
+159 CDLFEHTHDDSCYTTT
-174 EYETEEQLVCG
+174 YELVCG
-185 LEEGELVEEL
+185 LEEGELVEEV
-195 NPDYNPVAMFEA
+195 NPDYDPVALFEE
-207 PAAAARPVVVAPV
+207 PVAAKPVVVDPV
-220 AEGPVHHHTDA
+220 IETPVHHHTDA
-231 CYAPDYTADPICGLK
+231 CYEEVLVCGLP

-258 LDGLEDE
+258 MDDTQDEDE
-265 SDWLDKTGTALTG
+265 WLAQTGTALTG

-307 GETLRYYTRYGQ
+307 GETVRYYTRYGQ

-366 LDPDSDIAAYEMDE
+366 LDPDSDIAAYEMDA

-419 TKLLQA
+419 TELLQA

-458 LTVISGNVDGKVA
+458 LTVISGNVDGKVSEVSLAPSQLTGMIPVASVQAA
-471 ELTLTASQVTS
+471 ES
-482 LVSVATAQA
+482 
-491 VNEGEA
+491 GA

-509 MLDGSQYVTDFKI
+509 MLNGSQYVTDFKI

-549 DIPADRIKDNNYKV
+549 DIPADRIKDNHYKV
-563 YVPIPAGLDKL
+563 YVPIPEGLDKL
-574 NNGDAE
+574 NNGGAE

-587 SYFGLNGTICG
+587 SYSGLNGTICG

-682 SKDAGSLHYVGH
+682 SKDAGSLRYDSH

-710 AAPLILTDALRCPAN
+710 AAPLTLTDALRCPTN

-730 TGTPDVSGSNGASD
+730 TGTPDVSGSNGASN
-744 TTVFWTDGTDSSTK
+744 TTVSWTDGTDSSTK
-758 TITLGQEGDTLAAG
+758 TITLGQEGETLAAG

-789 YVNNEKVKNTVTFK
+789 YVNNEKVKNTVTFR

-847 PKDAKFIDTLP
+847 PNDAKFTDTLP

-868 TKDGNSTDVTLD
+868 TKDGESTDVTLD

-894 LEEGFHSYEITYRTK
+894 LDEGFHSYEITYRTK
-909 APENTS
+909 APENAS

-948 KRLENGSHDTQTAT
+948 KHLENGSHDTQTAT

-990 TSKSVRLQKIVAG
+990 TSKSVRLQQIVAD
-1003 SVHVFDASNLN
+1003 SVHVFDASNFD

-1026 RTDHNAEVGL
+1026 RTEHTAEVGL

-1066 TRCQIT
+1066 THCQIT

-1095 RKYFRKIA
+1095 RKYFRKSA

-1129 INDTTDDGLV
+1129 INDTTDEGLV
-1139 WDAEKDKEWVVK
+1139 WDAKKDKEWVVK

-1170 GNAVS
+1170 GNTVS
-1175 SKSYTVSAEKQADGS
+1175 SSYYTVSAKKQADGS

-1268 KHGNYDK
+1268 KHGNYDEA
-1275 VTGLLTYQVQVNPN
+1275 TGLLTYQVQVNPN
-1289 SVTLNNGVPLTLYDF
+1289 SVTLNNGVSLTLYDF

-1309 GLYSKNGTTSDRVTL
+1309 GLYSKDGTTSDRVTL

-1347 DLDPIEGDYDSS
+1347 DLAPIEGDYDSS
-1359 SAPKNVTEDTYY
+1359 SAPNNVTENTYY

-1376 NRDQIQVWTKVPD
+1376 DRNQIQVWTKVPD
-1389 GTALVLVFHYT
+1389 GKALVLVFHYT
-1400 VNTKNLPVKNYK
+1400 VNTKNLPAKNYK

-1430 DFNSD
+1430 DFTSD
-1435 SSGNAGIDFNS
+1435 SSGNAGIDFNT

-1469 ETYEN
+1469 EAYDN

-1521 HYFVISQ
+1521 HYFVIS
-1528 KDYTLPT
+1528 KNAYTLPT

-1581 KAWKNHDG
+1581 KAWKNFDG
-1589 SELTDESKMQDVVV
+1589 TDITDTSKLPEIVV
-1603 MLTKHVAK
+1603 MLTKHVAN
-1611 PGHRILLQCDGQSTI
+1611 PGHRILLQLDDGSGTKV
-1626 IFAKDIND
+1626 FAKNIND
-1634 GGSVLLTTGANF
+1634 GGDVYVTVWSQN
-1646 YKAWASSLP
+1646 YKNWLDA
-1655 EGVTITD
+1655 GVAITA
-1662 TGETAPDWT
+1662 TGESTPDGKQ
-1671 PIYKISNITSDIVI
+1671 IYKISNIISDITI
-1685 KNQSIYYN
+1685 KSTKVYYN
-1693 RGSCEKVNDGT
+1693 GGDFYTTAGGT
-1704 PITGTTDTKVG
+1704 PITGTTDTEVGKVT
-1715 EVMLNSKNGWS
+1715 LNSRNGWS
-1726 ARFENLEISDG
+1726 ARFENLEIDDG

-1743 EMPVDGYTASYT
+1743 EMSVEGYTVSYT
-1755 LNNKALEAGASFE
+1755 LNNEALEAGASFA
-1768 LGQNSG
+1768 LGKNTG
-1774 SGDTIVITNTAE
+1774 SNGNGDTIVITNTAE
-1786 KSDEYELPSTG
+1786 ESGGYVLPSTG
-1797 GAGTTPYTAVGGAI
+1797 GAGTKLYTAGGGALM
-1811 ALAALVCGL
+1811 LAALVCGV
-1820 CKKRRRERRA
+1820 CRKRRRERRE
-1830 RN
+1830 R

>member
-86 QPDADTIT
+86 QPDTDTIT

-159 CDKFEHTHDDSCYTI
+159 CDQFEHTHDDSCYTI

-207 PAAAARPVVVAPV
+207 PMAAARPVVIAPV

-366 LDPDSDIAAYEMDE
+366 LDPDSDIAAYEMDA

-458 LTVISGNVDGKVA
+458 MTVISGNVDGKVA

-543 GFIDLH
+543 GFIDLR

-563 YVPIPAGLDKL
+563 YVPIPEGLDKL
-574 NNGDAE
+574 NNGGAE

-587 SYFGLNGTICG
+587 SYSGPNGTICG

-639 FQWDTAKISTDES
+639 FQWDTAKISTDKS

-682 SKDAGSLHYVGH
+682 SKDAGSLYYVGH

-703 LKLKDDM
+703 LKLKDAM
-710 AAPLILTDALRCPAN
+710 AAPLTLTDALRCPAN

-730 TGTPDVSGSNGASD
+730 TGTPDVSGSNDASN
-744 TTVFWTDGTDSSTK
+744 TTVSWTDGTDSSTK
-758 TITLGQEGDTLAAG
+758 TITLGQEGETLAAG

-847 PKDAKFIDTLP
+847 PNDAKFTDTLP

-915 ESEAVVKNTGKIDG
+915 ESETIVNNTGEING
-929 TGINGSDSF
+929 TGINGSDSS

-948 KRLENGSHDTQTAT
+948 KQLESGSHDTQTAT
-962 MDWVTTVNATDLNTL
+962 MDWVTTVNAKDLNTL
-977 VYYDWSSTRWDAD
+977 VYYDWSGTRWDAD
-990 TSKSVRLQKIVAG
+990 NSKSVRLQQIVAG
-1003 SVHVFDASNLN
+1003 SVHVFDASNLD

-1026 RTDHNAEVGL
+1026 RTEHTAEVGL

-1095 RKYFRKIA
+1095 RKYFRKNA

-1129 INDTTDDGLV
+1129 INDTTDEGLV
-1139 WDAEKDKEWVVK
+1139 WDAEKDKEWVVT

-1170 GNAVS
+1170 GNTVS
-1175 SKSYTVSAEKQADGS
+1175 SSYYTVSAKKQVDGS

-1202 TLTVNGNKTLSKRV
+1202 TLTVDGTKKLSKRV

-1268 KHGNYDK
+1268 KHGNYDE

-1289 SVTLNNGVPLTLYDF
+1289 SVTLNNGVSLTLYDF

-1389 GTALVLVFHYT
+1389 GKALVLVFHYT

-1454 SGTQSNLLSDAKFQL
+1454 SGTQSNLLPDAKFLL
-1469 ETYEN
+1469 EVYEN
-1474 GQWTDVKQ
+1474 GRWTDVQQ

-1521 HYFVISQ
+1521 HYFVISK

-1535 DSGFVEGRDSFA
+1535 NSGFVEDRDSFA

-1572 VKEGDLLVK
+1572 VKKGDLLVK
-1581 KAWKNHDG
+1581 KAWKNYDG

-1603 MLTKHVAK
+1603 TLTKHTSSVGYRVRIADTNYVFLVK
-1611 PGHRILLQCDGQSTI
+1611 PDSKFD
-1626 IFAKDIND
+1626 IFTDKWDKD
-1634 GGSVLLTTGANF
+1634 
-1646 YKAWASSLP
+1646 
-1655 EGVTITD
+1655 VTIELEDGTVIPQTTQAD
-1662 TGETAPDWT
+1662 GRKHYIVP
-1671 PIYKISNITSDIVI
+1671 ITSNCTITASETWMF
-1685 KNQSIYYN
+1685 NPEY
-1693 RGSCEKVNDGT
+1693 GGLHVNYESPSPDDVTETVDTEVGT
-1704 PITGTTDTKVG
+1704 VK
-1715 EVMLNSKNGWS
+1715 LNSKNGWS
-1726 ARFENLEISDG
+1726 ARFENLEIGDG

-1743 EMPVDGYTASYT
+1743 EMSVEGYTASYT
-1755 LNNKALEAGASFE
+1755 LNNKALDADASFE

-1830 RN
+1830 PN

>member
-1 MKDIVREYQEQFRRH
+1 MRDIVKEYQEKFRRNH
-16 RMQLRR
+16 QRARR
-22 YTALLLALAMVT
+22 YTALLLALALT
-34 TLFVNWQLHSDG
+34 TSLFVNWQLHGVG
-46 IAKTADYQCGLEEH
+46 IAKTAEYLCGELEHEH
-60 THTADCYPKVLV
+60 TAACYEKQLV
-72 CGYEEGEPEDWTVS
+72 CGYEEGEPEDWNATKTDDGMSFDDTFDMDDDAFGV
-86 QPDADTIT
+86 DAD
-94 DDSFGAD
+94 D
-101 PEPEV
+101 PGI
-106 ALQSAEPEYIWVPHE
+106 AAYSAEPEYIFVPHE
-121 HTADCYQEVTTEV
+121 HTDDCYQEVQE
-134 PVLTCFE
+134 LTCRE
-141 EEHVHTDD
+141 EEHTHTDD

-159 CDKFEHTHDDSCYTI
+159 CDLFEHTHDDSCYTTT
-174 EYETEEQLVCG
+174 YELVCG
-185 LEEGELVEEL
+185 LEEGELVEEV
-195 NPDYNPVAMFEA
+195 NPDYDPVALFEE
-207 PAAAARPVVVAPV
+207 PVAAKPVVVDPV
-220 AEGPVHHHTDA
+220 IETPVHHHTDA
-231 CYAPDYTADPICGLK
+231 CYEEVLVCGLP

-258 LDGLEDE
+258 MDDTQDEDE
-265 SDWLDKTGTALTG
+265 WLDKTGTALTG

-366 LDPDSDIAAYEMDE
+366 LDPDSDIAAYEMDA

-419 TKLLQA
+419 TELLQA
-425 LSAPAAAEPQTEE
+425 LSAPAAAEPQTKE

-458 LTVISGNVDGKVA
+458 LTVISGNVDGKVSEVSLAPSQLTGMIPVASVQAA
-471 ELTLTASQVTS
+471 ES
-482 LVSVATAQA
+482 
-491 VNEGEA
+491 GA

-509 MLDGSQYVTDFKI
+509 MLNGSQYVTDFKI

-549 DIPADRIKDNNYKV
+549 DIPADRIKANNYKV
-563 YVPIPAGLDKL
+563 YVPIPEGLDKL
-574 NNGDAE
+574 NNGGAE

-587 SYFGLNGTICG
+587 SYFGSNGTICG

-639 FQWDTAKISTDES
+639 FQWDTTKISTDES

-682 SKDAGSLHYVGH
+682 SKDAGSLRYDSH

-710 AAPLILTDALRCPAN
+710 AAPLTLTDALRCPTN

-730 TGTPDVSGSNGASD
+730 TGTPDVSGSNGASN
-744 TTVFWTDGTDSSTK
+744 TTVSWTDGTDSSTK
-758 TITLGQEGDTLAAG
+758 TITLGQEGETLAAG

-847 PKDAKFIDTLP
+847 PNDAKFTDTLP
-858 DDPIDNKITV
+858 DDPVDNKITV
-868 TKDGNSTDVTLD
+868 TKDGKSTDVTLD
-880 NTIYDNSSK
+880 NTIYDSSSK

-894 LEEGFHSYEITYRTK
+894 LDEGFHSYEITYRTK
-909 APENTS
+909 APENAS

-948 KRLENGSHDTQTAT
+948 KHLENGSHDTQTAT

-990 TSKSVRLQKIVAG
+990 TSKSVRLQQIVAD
-1003 SVHVFDASNLN
+1003 SVHVFDASNFD

-1026 RTDHNAEVGL
+1026 RTEHTAEVGL

-1066 TRCQIT
+1066 THCQIT

-1081 IVSDVY
+1081 IVSGVY

-1095 RKYFRKIA
+1095 RKYFRKSA

-1129 INDTTDDGLV
+1129 INDTTDEGLV
-1139 WDAEKDKEWVVK
+1139 WDAKKDKEWVVK

-1170 GNAVS
+1170 GNTVS
-1175 SKSYTVSAEKQADGS
+1175 SSYYTVSAKKQADGS
-1190 TKLVVTLQPECY
+1190 TKLVVTLQPDCY
-1202 TLTVNGNKTLSKRV
+1202 TLTVDGTKKLSKRV

-1268 KHGNYDK
+1268 KHGNYDEA
-1275 VTGLLTYQVQVNPN
+1275 TGLLTYQVQVNPN
-1289 SVTLNNGVPLTLYDF
+1289 SVTLNNGVPLTLYDY

-1309 GLYSKNGTTSDRVTL
+1309 GLYSKDGTTSDRVTL

-1347 DLDPIEGDYDSS
+1347 DLAPIEGDYDSS
-1359 SAPKNVTEDTYY
+1359 SAPNNVTENTYY

-1376 NRDQIQVWTKVPD
+1376 DRNQIQVWTKVPD
-1389 GTALVLVFHYT
+1389 GKALVLVFHYT
-1400 VNTKNLPVKNYK
+1400 VNTKNLPAKNYK

-1430 DFNSD
+1430 DFTSD
-1435 SSGNAGIDFNS
+1435 SSGNAGIDFNT

-1469 ETYEN
+1469 EAYDN

-1521 HYFVISQ
+1521 HYFVIS
-1528 KDYTLPT
+1528 KNAYTLPT

-1581 KAWKNHDG
+1581 KAWKNFDG
-1589 SELTDESKMQDVVV
+1589 TDITDTSKLPEIVV
-1603 MLTKHVAK
+1603 MLTKHVAN
-1611 PGHRILLQCDGQSTI
+1611 PGHRILLQLDDGSGTKV
-1626 IFAKDIND
+1626 FAKNIND
-1634 GGSVLLTTGANF
+1634 GGDVYVTVWSQN
-1646 YKAWASSLP
+1646 YKNWLDA
-1655 EGVTITD
+1655 GVAITA
-1662 TGETAPDWT
+1662 TGESTPDGKQ
-1671 PIYKISNITSDIVI
+1671 IYKISNIISDITI
-1685 KNQSIYYN
+1685 KSTKVYYN
-1693 RGSCEKVNDGT
+1693 GGDFYTTAGGT
-1704 PITGTTDTKVG
+1704 PITGTTDTEVGKVT
-1715 EVMLNSKNGWS
+1715 LNSRNGWS
-1726 ARFENLEISDG
+1726 ARFENLEISDD

-1743 EMPVDGYTASYT
+1743 EMSVEGYTVSYT
-1755 LNNKALEAGASFE
+1755 LNNETLEAGASFA
-1768 LGQNSG
+1768 LGKNTG
-1774 SGDTIVITNTAE
+1774 SNGNGDTIVITNTAE
-1786 KSDEYELPSTG
+1786 ESGGYVLPSTG
-1797 GAGTTPYTAVGGAI
+1797 GAGTKLYTAGGGALM
-1811 ALAALVCGL
+1811 LAALVCGV
-1820 CKKRRRERRA
+1820 CRKRRRERRA
-1830 RN
+1830 R

>member
-1 MKDIVREYQEQFRRH
+1 MRDIVKEYQEKFRRNH
-16 RMQLRR
+16 QRARR
-22 YTALLLALAMVT
+22 YTALLLALALT
-34 TLFVNWQLHSDG
+34 TSLFVNWQLHGVG
-46 IAKTADYQCGLEEH
+46 IAKTAEYLCGELEHEH
-60 THTADCYPKVLV
+60 TAACYEKQLV
-72 CGYEEGEPEDWTVS
+72 CGYEEGEPEDWNATKTDDGMSFDDTFDMDDDAFGV
-86 QPDADTIT
+86 DAD
-94 DDSFGAD
+94 D
-101 PEPEV
+101 PGI
-106 ALQSAEPEYIWVPHE
+106 AAYSAEPEYIFVPHE
-121 HTADCYQEVTTEV
+121 HTDDCYQEVQE
-134 PVLTCFE
+134 LTCRE
-141 EEHVHTDD
+141 EEHTHTDD

-159 CDKFEHTHDDSCYTI
+159 CDLFEHTHDDSCYTTT
-174 EYETEEQLVCG
+174 YELVCG
-185 LEEGELVEEL
+185 LEEGELVEEV
-195 NPDYNPVAMFEA
+195 NPDYDPVALFEE
-207 PAAAARPVVVAPV
+207 PVAAKPVVVDPV
-220 AEGPVHHHTDA
+220 IETPVHHHTDA
-231 CYAPDYTADPICGLK
+231 CYEEVLVCGLP

-258 LDGLEDE
+258 MDDTQDEDE
-265 SDWLDKTGTALTG
+265 WLDKTGTALTG

-366 LDPDSDIAAYEMDE
+366 LDPDSDIAAYEMDA

-419 TKLLQA
+419 TELLQA

-458 LTVISGNVDGKVA
+458 LTVISGNVDGKVSEVSLAPSQLTGMIPVASVQAA
-471 ELTLTASQVTS
+471 ES
-482 LVSVATAQA
+482 
-491 VNEGEA
+491 GA

-509 MLDGSQYVTDFKI
+509 MLNGSQYVTDFKI

-563 YVPIPAGLDKL
+563 YVPIPEGLDKL
-574 NNGDAE
+574 NNGGAE

-587 SYFGLNGTICG
+587 SYSGPNGTICG

-682 SKDAGSLHYVGH
+682 SKDAGSLRYDSH

-710 AAPLILTDALRCPAN
+710 AAPLTLTDALRCPAN

-730 TGTPDVSGSNGASD
+730 TGTPDVSGSNGASN
-744 TTVFWTDGTDSSTK
+744 TTVSWTDGTDSSTK
-758 TITLGQEGDTLAAG
+758 TITLGQEDETLAAG

-868 TKDGNSTDVTLD
+868 TKDGESTDVTLD

-894 LEEGFHSYEITYRTK
+894 LDEGFHSYEITYRTK
-909 APENTS
+909 APENAS

-948 KRLENGSHDTQTAT
+948 KHLENGSHDTQTAT

-990 TSKSVRLQKIVAG
+990 TSKSVRLQQIVAD
-1003 SVHVFDASNLN
+1003 SVHVFDASNFD

-1026 RTDHNAEVGL
+1026 RTEHTAEVGL

-1066 TRCQIT
+1066 THCQIT

-1095 RKYFRKIA
+1095 RKYFRKSA

-1129 INDTTDDGLV
+1129 INDTTDEGLV
-1139 WDAEKDKEWVVK
+1139 WDAKKDKEWVVK

-1170 GNAVS
+1170 GNTVS
-1175 SKSYTVSAEKQADGS
+1175 SSYYTVSAKKQADGS

-1268 KHGNYDK
+1268 KHGNYDEA
-1275 VTGLLTYQVQVNPN
+1275 TGLLTYQVQVNPN
-1289 SVTLNNGVPLTLYDF
+1289 SVTLNNGVSLTLYDF

-1309 GLYSKNGTTSDRVTL
+1309 GLYSKDGTTSDRVTL

-1347 DLDPIEGDYDSS
+1347 DLAPIEGDYDSS
-1359 SAPKNVTEDTYY
+1359 SAPNNVTENTYY

-1376 NRDQIQVWTKVPD
+1376 DRNQIQVWTKVPD
-1389 GTALVLVFHYT
+1389 GKALVLVFHYT
-1400 VNTKNLPVKNYK
+1400 VNTKNLPAKNYK

-1430 DFNSD
+1430 DFTSD
-1435 SSGNAGIDFNS
+1435 SSGNAGIDFNT

-1469 ETYEN
+1469 EAYDN

-1521 HYFVISQ
+1521 HYFVIS
-1528 KDYTLPT
+1528 KNAYTLPT

-1581 KAWKNHDG
+1581 KAWKNFDG
-1589 SELTDESKMQDVVV
+1589 TDITDTSKLPEIVV
-1603 MLTKHVAK
+1603 MLTKHVAN
-1611 PGHRILLQCDGQSTI
+1611 PGHRILLQLDDGSGTKV
-1626 IFAKDIND
+1626 FAKNIND
-1634 GGSVLLTTGANF
+1634 GGDVYVTVWSQN
-1646 YKAWASSLP
+1646 YKNWLDA
-1655 EGVTITD
+1655 GVAITA
-1662 TGETAPDWT
+1662 TGESTPDGKQ
-1671 PIYKISNITSDIVI
+1671 IYKISNIISDITI
-1685 KNQSIYYN
+1685 KSTKVYYN
-1693 RGSCEKVNDGT
+1693 GGDFYTTAGGT
-1704 PITGTTDTKVG
+1704 PITGTTDTEVGKVT
-1715 EVMLNSKNGWS
+1715 LNSRNGWS
-1726 ARFENLEISDG
+1726 ARFENLEIDDG

-1743 EMPVDGYTASYT
+1743 EMSVEGYTVSYT
-1755 LNNKALEAGASFE
+1755 LNNEALEAGASFA
-1768 LGQNSG
+1768 LGKNTG
-1774 SGDTIVITNTAE
+1774 SNGNGDTIVITNTAE
-1786 KSDEYELPSTG
+1786 ESGGYVLPSTG
-1797 GAGTTPYTAVGGAI
+1797 GAGTKLYTAGGGALM
-1811 ALAALVCGL
+1811 LAALVCGV
-1820 CKKRRRERRA
+1820 CRKRRRERRE
-1830 RN
+1830 R

>member
-1 MKDIVREYQEQFRRH
+1 MRDIVKEYQEKFRRNH
-16 RMQLRR
+16 QRARR
-22 YTALLLALAMVT
+22 YTALLLALALT
-34 TLFVNWQLHSDG
+34 TSLFVNWQLHGVG
-46 IAKTADYQCGLEEH
+46 IAKTAEYLCGELEHEH
-60 THTADCYPKVLV
+60 TAACYEKQLV
-72 CGYEEGEPEDWTVS
+72 CGYEEGEPEDWNATMTDDGMSFDDTFDMDDDAFGV
-86 QPDADTIT
+86 DAD
-94 DDSFGAD
+94 D
-101 PEPEV
+101 PGI
-106 ALQSAEPEYIWVPHE
+106 AAYSAEPEYIFVPHE
-121 HTADCYQEVTTEV
+121 HTDDCYQEVQE
-134 PVLTCFE
+134 LTCRE
-141 EEHVHTDD
+141 EEHTHTDD

-159 CDKFEHTHDDSCYTI
+159 CDLFEHTHDDSCYTTT
-174 EYETEEQLVCG
+174 YELVCG
-185 LEEGELVEEL
+185 LEEGELVEEV
-195 NPDYNPVAMFEA
+195 NPDYDPVALFEE
-207 PAAAARPVVVAPV
+207 PVAAKPVVVDPV
-220 AEGPVHHHTDA
+220 IETPVHHHTDA
-231 CYAPDYTADPICGLK
+231 CYEEVLVCGLP

-258 LDGLEDE
+258 MDDTQDEDE
-265 SDWLDKTGTALTG
+265 WLDKTGTALTG

-366 LDPDSDIAAYEMDE
+366 LDPDSDIAAYEMDA

-419 TKLLQA
+419 TELLQA
-425 LSAPAAAEPQTEE
+425 LSAPAAAEPQTKE

-458 LTVISGNVDGKVA
+458 LTVISGNVDGKVSEVSLAPSQLTGMIPVASVQAA
-471 ELTLTASQVTS
+471 ES
-482 LVSVATAQA
+482 
-491 VNEGEA
+491 GA

-509 MLDGSQYVTDFKI
+509 MLNGSQYVTDFKI

-549 DIPADRIKDNNYKV
+549 DIPADRIKANNYKV
-563 YVPIPAGLDKL
+563 YVPIPEGLDKL
-574 NNGDAE
+574 NNGGAE

-587 SYFGLNGTICG
+587 SYFGSNGTICG

-639 FQWDTAKISTDES
+639 FQWDTTKISTDES

-682 SKDAGSLHYVGH
+682 SKDAGSLRYDSH

-710 AAPLILTDALRCPAN
+710 AAPLTLTDALRCPTN

-730 TGTPDVSGSNGASD
+730 TGTPDVSGSNGASN
-744 TTVFWTDGTDSSTK
+744 TTVSWTDGTDSSTK
-758 TITLGQEGDTLAAG
+758 TITLGQEGETLAAG

-847 PKDAKFIDTLP
+847 PNDAKFTDTLP
-858 DDPIDNKITV
+858 DDPVDNKITV
-868 TKDGNSTDVTLD
+868 TKDGKSTDVTLD
-880 NTIYDNSSK
+880 NTIYDSSSK

-894 LEEGFHSYEITYRTK
+894 LDEGFHSYEITYRTK
-909 APENTS
+909 APENAS

-948 KRLENGSHDTQTAT
+948 KHLENGSHDTQTAT

-990 TSKSVRLQKIVAG
+990 TSKSVRLQQIVAD
-1003 SVHVFDASNLN
+1003 SVHVFDASNFD

-1026 RTDHNAEVGL
+1026 RTEHTAEVGL

-1066 TRCQIT
+1066 THCQIT

-1081 IVSDVY
+1081 IVSGVY

-1095 RKYFRKIA
+1095 RKYFRKSA

-1129 INDTTDDGLV
+1129 INDTTDEGLV
-1139 WDAEKDKEWVVK
+1139 WDAKKDKEWVVK

-1170 GNAVS
+1170 GNTVS
-1175 SKSYTVSAEKQADGS
+1175 SSYYTVSAKKQADGS
-1190 TKLVVTLQPECY
+1190 TKLVVTLQPDCY
-1202 TLTVNGNKTLSKRV
+1202 TLTVDGTKKLSKRV

-1268 KHGNYDK
+1268 KHGNYDEA
-1275 VTGLLTYQVQVNPN
+1275 TGLLTYQVQVNPN

-1309 GLYSKNGTTSDRVTL
+1309 GLYSKDGTTSDRVTL

-1347 DLDPIEGDYDSS
+1347 DLDPIEGDYD
-1359 SAPKNVTEDTYY
+1359 PKNVTEDTYY

-1376 NRDQIQVWTKVPD
+1376 DRNQIQVWTKVPD
-1389 GTALVLVFHYT
+1389 GKALVLVFHYT
-1400 VNTKNLPVKNYK
+1400 VNTKNLPAKNYK

-1430 DFNSD
+1430 DFKSD
-1435 SSGNAGIDFNS
+1435 SSGNAGIDFNT

-1469 ETYEN
+1469 EAYEN

-1494 GLTQDTL
+1494 GLMQDTL

-1521 HYFVISQ
+1521 HYFVIS
-1528 KDYTLPT
+1528 KNAYTLPT

-1581 KAWKNHDG
+1581 KAWKNFDG
-1589 SELTDESKMQDVVV
+1589 TDITDTSKLPEIVVT
-1603 MLTKHVAK
+1603 LTKHVAN
-1611 PGHRILLQCDGQSTI
+1611 PGHRILLQLDDGSGTKV
-1626 IFAKDIND
+1626 FAKNIND
-1634 GGSVLLTTGANF
+1634 GGDVYVTVWSQNYQNWLDA
-1646 YKAWASSLP
+1646 
-1655 EGVTITD
+1655 GVAITA
-1662 TGETAPDWT
+1662 TGESAPDGK
-1671 PIYKISNITSDIVI
+1671 PIYKISNIISDITI
-1685 KNQSIYYN
+1685 KSTKVYYN
-1693 RGSCEKVNDGT
+1693 GGDFYKTAGGT
-1704 PITGTTDTKVG
+1704 PITGTTDTEVGKVT
-1715 EVMLNSKNGWS
+1715 LNSRNGWS
-1726 ARFENLEISDG
+1726 ARFENLEISDD

-1743 EMPVDGYTASYT
+1743 EMSVEGYTVSYT
-1755 LNNKALEAGASFE
+1755 LNNEALEAGASFA
-1768 LGQNSG
+1768 LGKNTG
-1774 SGDTIVITNTAE
+1774 SNGNGDTIVITNTAE
-1786 KSDEYELPSTG
+1786 ESGGYVLPSTG
-1797 GAGTTPYTAVGGAI
+1797 GAGTKLYTAGGGALM
-1811 ALAALVCGL
+1811 LAALVCGV
-1820 CKKRRRERRA
+1820 CRKRRRERRA
-1830 RN
+1830 R

>member
-1 MKDIVREYQEQFRRH
+1 MRDIVKEYQEKFRRNH
-16 RMQLRR
+16 QRARR
-22 YTALLLALAMVT
+22 YTALLLALALT
-34 TLFVNWQLHSDG
+34 TSLFVNWQLHGVG
-46 IAKTADYQCGLEEH
+46 IAKTAEYLCGELEHEH
-60 THTADCYPKVLV
+60 TAACYEKQLV
-72 CGYEEGEPEDWTVS
+72 CGYEEGEPEDWNATKTDDGMSFDDTFDMDDDAFGV
-86 QPDADTIT
+86 DAD
-94 DDSFGAD
+94 D
-101 PEPEV
+101 PGI
-106 ALQSAEPEYIWVPHE
+106 AAYSAEPEYIFVPHE
-121 HTADCYQEVTTEV
+121 HTDDCYQEVQE
-134 PVLTCFE
+134 LTCLE
-141 EEHVHTDD
+141 EEHTHTDD

-159 CDKFEHTHDDSCYTI
+159 CDLFEHTHDDSCYTTT
-174 EYETEEQLVCG
+174 YELVCG
-185 LEEGELVEEL
+185 LEEGELVEEV
-195 NPDYNPVAMFEA
+195 NPDYDPVALFEE
-207 PAAAARPVVVAPV
+207 PVAAKPVVVDPV
-220 AEGPVHHHTDA
+220 IETPVHHHTDA
-231 CYAPDYTADPICGLK
+231 CYEEVLVCGLP

-258 LDGLEDE
+258 MDDTQDEDE
-265 SDWLDKTGTALTG
+265 WLDKTGTALTG

-366 LDPDSDIAAYEMDE
+366 LDPDSDIAAYEMDA

-419 TKLLQA
+419 TELLQA
-425 LSAPAAAEPQTEE
+425 LSAPAAAEPQTKE

-458 LTVISGNVDGKVA
+458 LTVISGNVDGKVSEVSLAPSQLTGMIPVASVQAA
-471 ELTLTASQVTS
+471 ES
-482 LVSVATAQA
+482 
-491 VNEGEA
+491 GA

-509 MLDGSQYVTDFKI
+509 MLNGSQYVTDFKI

-549 DIPADRIKDNNYKV
+549 DIPADRIKANNYKV
-563 YVPIPAGLDKL
+563 YVPIPEGLDKL
-574 NNGDAE
+574 NNGGAE

-587 SYFGLNGTICG
+587 SYFGSNGTICG

-639 FQWDTAKISTDES
+639 FQWDTTKISTDES

-682 SKDAGSLHYVGH
+682 SKDAGSLRYDSH

-710 AAPLILTDALRCPAN
+710 AAPLTLTDALRCPTN

-730 TGTPDVSGSNGASD
+730 TGTPDVSGSNGASN
-744 TTVFWTDGTDSSTK
+744 TTVSWTDGTDSSTK
-758 TITLGQEGDTLAAG
+758 TITLGQEGEPLAAG

-847 PKDAKFIDTLP
+847 PNDAKFTDTLP
-858 DDPIDNKITV
+858 DDPVDNKITV
-868 TKDGNSTDVTLD
+868 TKDGKSTDVTLD
-880 NTIYDNSSK
+880 NTIYDSSSK

-894 LEEGFHSYEITYRTK
+894 LDEGFHSYEITYRTK
-909 APENTS
+909 APENAS

-948 KRLENGSHDTQTAT
+948 KHLENGSHDTQTAT

-990 TSKSVRLQKIVAG
+990 TSKSVRLQQIVAD
-1003 SVHVFDASNLN
+1003 SVHVFDASNFD

-1026 RTDHNAEVGL
+1026 RTEHTAEVGL

-1066 TRCQIT
+1066 THCQIT

-1081 IVSDVY
+1081 IVSGVY

-1095 RKYFRKIA
+1095 RKYFRKSA

-1129 INDTTDDGLV
+1129 INDTTDEGLV
-1139 WDAEKDKEWVVK
+1139 WDAKKDKEWVVK

-1170 GNAVS
+1170 GNTVS
-1175 SKSYTVSAEKQADGS
+1175 SSYYTVSAKKQADGS
-1190 TKLVVTLQPECY
+1190 TKLVVTLQPDCY
-1202 TLTVNGNKTLSKRV
+1202 TLTVDGTKKLSKRV

-1268 KHGNYDK
+1268 KHGNYDEA
-1275 VTGLLTYQVQVNPN
+1275 TGLLTYQVQVNPN
-1289 SVTLNNGVPLTLYDF
+1289 SVTLNNGVPLTLYDY

-1309 GLYSKNGTTSDRVTL
+1309 GLYSKDGTTSDRVTL

-1347 DLDPIEGDYDSS
+1347 DLDPIEGDYD
-1359 SAPKNVTEDTYY
+1359 PENVTEYTYY

-1376 NRDQIQVWTKVPD
+1376 DRNQIQVWTKVPD
-1389 GTALVLVFHYT
+1389 GKALVLVFHYT
-1400 VNTKNLPVKNYK
+1400 VNTKNLPAKNYK

-1430 DFNSD
+1430 DFTSD
-1435 SSGNAGIDFNS
+1435 SSGNAGIDFNT

-1469 ETYEN
+1469 EAYEN

-1494 GLTQDTL
+1494 GLMQDTL

-1521 HYFVISQ
+1521 HYFVIS
-1528 KDYTLPT
+1528 KNAYTLPT

-1581 KAWKNHDG
+1581 KAWKNFDG
-1589 SELTDESKMQDVVV
+1589 TDITDTSKLPEIVVT
-1603 MLTKHVAK
+1603 LTKHVAN
-1611 PGHRILLQCDGQSTI
+1611 PGHRILLQLDDGSGTKV
-1626 IFAKDIND
+1626 FAKNIND
-1634 GGSVLLTTGANF
+1634 GGDVYVTVWSQNYQNWLDA
-1646 YKAWASSLP
+1646 
-1655 EGVTITD
+1655 GVAITA
-1662 TGETAPDWT
+1662 TGESAPDGK
-1671 PIYKISNITSDIVI
+1671 PIYKISNIISDITI
-1685 KNQSIYYN
+1685 KSTKVYYN
-1693 RGSCEKVNDGT
+1693 GGDFYTTAGGT
-1704 PITGTTDTKVG
+1704 PITGTTDTEVGKVT
-1715 EVMLNSKNGWS
+1715 LNSRNGWS
-1726 ARFENLEISDG
+1726 ARFENLEIDDG

-1743 EMPVDGYTASYT
+1743 EMSVEGYTVSYT
-1755 LNNKALEAGASFE
+1755 LNNEALEAGASFA
-1768 LGQNSG
+1768 LGKNTG
-1774 SGDTIVITNTAE
+1774 SNGNGDTIVITNTAE
-1786 KSDEYELPSTG
+1786 ESGGYVLPSTG
-1797 GAGTTPYTAVGGAI
+1797 GAGTKLYTAGGGALM
-1811 ALAALVCGL
+1811 LAALVCGV

-1830 RN
+1830 R

>member
-1 MKDIVREYQEQFRRH
+1 MRDIVKEYQKKFRRNH
-16 RMQLRR
+16 QRARR
-22 YTALLLALAMVT
+22 YTALLLALALT
-34 TLFVNWQLHSDG
+34 TSLFVNWQLHGVG
-46 IAKTADYQCGLEEH
+46 IAKTAEYLCGELEHEH
-60 THTADCYPKVLV
+60 TAACYEKQLV
-72 CGYEEGEPEDWTVS
+72 CGYEEGEPEDWNATMTDDGMSFDDTFDMDDDAFGV
-86 QPDADTIT
+86 DAD
-94 DDSFGAD
+94 D
-101 PEPEV
+101 PGI
-106 ALQSAEPEYIWVPHE
+106 AAHSAEPEYIFVPHE
-121 HTADCYQEVTTEV
+121 HTDDCYQEVRE
-134 PVLTCFE
+134 LTCLE
-141 EEHVHTDD
+141 EEHTHDD
-149 CFDPE
+149 SCFDE
-154 DGSLI
+154 DGVTFI
-159 CDKFEHTHDDSCYTI
+159 CDKFEHTHDDSCYTTT
-174 EYETEEQLVCG
+174 YELVCG
-185 LEEGELVEEL
+185 LEEGELVEEV
-195 NPDYNPVAMFEA
+195 NPDYDPVALFEE
-207 PAAAARPVVVAPV
+207 PVAAKPVVVDPV
-220 AEGPVHHHTDA
+220 IETPVHHHTDA
-231 CYAPDYTADPICGLK
+231 CYEEVLVCGLP

-258 LDGLEDE
+258 MDDTQDEDE
-265 SDWLDKTGTALTG
+265 WLDKTGTALTG

-366 LDPDSDIAAYEMDE
+366 LDPDSDIAAYEMDA

-419 TKLLQA
+419 TELLQA
-425 LSAPAAAEPQTEE
+425 LSVPAAAEPQTEE

-458 LTVISGNVDGKVA
+458 LTVISGNVDGKVSEVSLAPSQLTGMIPVASVQAA
-471 ELTLTASQVTS
+471 ES
-482 LVSVATAQA
+482 
-491 VNEGEA
+491 GA

-509 MLDGSQYVTDFKI
+509 MLNGSQYVTDFKI

-543 GFIDLH
+543 GFIDLR

-563 YVPIPAGLDKL
+563 YVPIPEGLDKL
-574 NNGDAE
+574 NNGGAE

-587 SYFGLNGTICG
+587 SYFGPNGTICG

-612 VFTYDKDY
+612 VFTYDKNY
-620 INQQETTKDSKVKT
+620 INQQKTTKDSKVKT

-639 FQWDTAKISTDES
+639 FQWDTTKISTDES

-682 SKDAGSLHYVGH
+682 SKDAGSLRYDSH

-710 AAPLILTDALRCPAN
+710 AAPLTLTDALRCPTN

-730 TGTPDVSGSNGASD
+730 TGTPDVSGSNGASN
-744 TTVFWTDGTDSSTK
+744 TTVSWTDGTDSSTK
-758 TITLGQEGDTLAAG
+758 TITLGQEDETLAAG

-789 YVNNEKVKNTVTFK
+789 YVNNEKVKNTVTFR

-847 PKDAKFIDTLP
+847 PNDAKFTDTLP

-868 TKDGNSTDVTLD
+868 TKDGESTDVTLD

-894 LEEGFHSYEITYRTK
+894 LDEGFHSYEITYRTK
-909 APENTS
+909 APENAS

-948 KRLENGSHDTQTAT
+948 KHLENGSHDTQTAT

-990 TSKSVRLQKIVAG
+990 TSKSVRLQQIVAD
-1003 SVHVFDASNLN
+1003 SVHVFDASNFD

-1026 RTDHNAEVGL
+1026 RTEHTAEVGL

-1066 TRCQIT
+1066 THCQIT

-1095 RKYFRKIA
+1095 RKYFRKSA

-1129 INDTTDDGLV
+1129 INDTTDEGLV
-1139 WDAEKDKEWVVK
+1139 WDAKKDKEWVVK

-1170 GNAVS
+1170 GNTVS
-1175 SKSYTVSAEKQADGS
+1175 SSYYTVSAKKQADGS

-1268 KHGNYDK
+1268 KHGNYDEA
-1275 VTGLLTYQVQVNPN
+1275 TGLLTYQVQVNPN
-1289 SVTLNNGVPLTLYDF
+1289 SVTLNNGVSLTLYDF

-1309 GLYSKNGTTSDRVTL
+1309 GLYSKDGTTSDRVTL

-1347 DLDPIEGDYDSS
+1347 DLAPIEGDYDSS
-1359 SAPKNVTEDTYY
+1359 SAPNNVTENTYY

-1376 NRDQIQVWTKVPD
+1376 DRNQIQVWTKVPD
-1389 GTALVLVFHYT
+1389 GKALVLVFHYT
-1400 VNTKNLPVKNYK
+1400 VNTKNLPAKNYK

-1430 DFNSD
+1430 DFTSD
-1435 SSGNAGIDFNS
+1435 SSGNAGIDFNT

-1469 ETYEN
+1469 EAYDN

-1521 HYFVISQ
+1521 HYFVIS
-1528 KDYTLPT
+1528 KNAYTLPT

-1581 KAWKNHDG
+1581 KAWKNFDG
-1589 SELTDESKMQDVVV
+1589 TDITDTSKLPEIVVT
-1603 MLTKHVAK
+1603 LTKHVTN
-1611 PGHRILLQCDGQSTI
+1611 PGHRILLQCDGQPTI

-1634 GGSVLLTTGANF
+1634 GGSVLLTTRADF
-1646 YKAWASSLP
+1646 YNAWASSLP
-1655 EGVTITD
+1655 EGVTITN
-1662 TGETAPDWT
+1662 TGETAPDRT

-1685 KNQSIYYN
+1685 KNQNIYYN
-1693 RGSCEKVNDGT
+1693 QGSCENVDDGT
-1704 PITGTTDTKVG
+1704 PITGTTDTEVGKVT
-1715 EVMLNSKNGWS
+1715 LNSRNGWS
-1726 ARFENLEISDG
+1726 ARFENLEIDDG

-1743 EMPVDGYTASYT
+1743 EMSVEGYTVSYT
-1755 LNNKALEAGASFE
+1755 LNNEALEAGASFA
-1768 LGQNSG
+1768 LGKNTG
-1774 SGDTIVITNTAE
+1774 SNGNGDTIVITNTAE
-1786 KSDEYELPSTG
+1786 ESGGYVLPSTG
-1797 GAGTTPYTAVGGAI
+1797 GAGTKLYTAGGGALM
-1811 ALAALVCGL
+1811 LAALVCGV
-1820 CKKRRRERRA
+1820 CRKRRRERRA
-1830 RN
+1830 R

>member
-1 MKDIVREYQEQFRRH
+1 MRDIVKEYQEKFRRNH
-16 RMQLRR
+16 QRARR
-22 YTALLLALAMVT
+22 YTALLLALALT
-34 TLFVNWQLHSDG
+34 TSLFVNWQLHGVG
-46 IAKTADYQCGLEEH
+46 IAKTAEYLCGELEHEH
-60 THTADCYPKVLV
+60 TAACYEKQLV
-72 CGYEEGEPEDWTVS
+72 CGYEEGEPEDWNATMTDDGMSFDDTFDMDDDAFGV
-86 QPDADTIT
+86 DAD
-94 DDSFGAD
+94 D
-101 PEPEV
+101 PGI
-106 ALQSAEPEYIWVPHE
+106 AAYSAEPEYIFVPHE
-121 HTADCYQEVTTEV
+121 HTDDCYQEVQE
-134 PVLTCFE
+134 LTCLE
-141 EEHVHTDD
+141 EEHTHTDD

-159 CDKFEHTHDDSCYTI
+159 CDLFEHTHDDSCYTTT
-174 EYETEEQLVCG
+174 YELVCG
-185 LEEGELVEEL
+185 LEEGELVEEV
-195 NPDYNPVAMFEA
+195 NPDYDPVALFEE
-207 PAAAARPVVVAPV
+207 PVAAKPVVVDPV
-220 AEGPVHHHTDA
+220 IETPVHHHTDA
-231 CYAPDYTADPICGLK
+231 CYEEVLVCGLP

-258 LDGLEDE
+258 MDDTQDEDE
-265 SDWLDKTGTALTG
+265 WLDKTGTALTG

-366 LDPDSDIAAYEMDE
+366 LDPDSDIAAYEMDA

-419 TKLLQA
+419 TELLQA

-458 LTVISGNVDGKVA
+458 LTVISGNVDGKVSEVSLAPSQLTGMIPVASVQAA
-471 ELTLTASQVTS
+471 ES
-482 LVSVATAQA
+482 
-491 VNEGEA
+491 GA

-509 MLDGSQYVTDFKI
+509 MLNGSQYVTDFKI

-543 GFIDLH
+543 GFIDLR

-563 YVPIPAGLDKL
+563 YVPIPEGLDKL
-574 NNGDAE
+574 NNGGAE

-587 SYFGLNGTICG
+587 SYSGPNGTICG

-612 VFTYDKDY
+612 VFTYDNDY

-682 SKDAGSLHYVGH
+682 SKDAGSLRYDSH

-710 AAPLILTDALRCPAN
+710 AAPLTLTDALRCPAN

-730 TGTPDVSGSNGASD
+730 TGTPDVSGSNGVSD
-744 TTVFWTDGTDSSTK
+744 TTVSWTDGTASSTK
-758 TITLGQEGDTLAAG
+758 TITLGQEGETLAAG

-868 TKDGNSTDVTLD
+868 TKDGESTDVTLD

-915 ESEAVVKNTGKIDG
+915 ESETIVNNTGEIKG
-929 TGINGSDSF
+929 TGINGSDSS

-948 KRLENGSHDTQTAT
+948 KQLESGSHDTQTAT

-990 TSKSVRLQKIVAG
+990 NSKSVRLQQIVAD
-1003 SVHVFDASNLN
+1003 SVHVFDASDHD

-1026 RTDHNAEVGL
+1026 RTEHTAEVGL

-1066 TRCQIT
+1066 THCQIT

-1095 RKYFRKIA
+1095 RKYFRKSA

-1129 INDTTDDGLV
+1129 INDTTDEGLV
-1139 WDAEKDKEWVVK
+1139 WDAKKDKEWVVK

-1170 GNAVS
+1170 GNTVS
-1175 SKSYTVSAEKQADGS
+1175 SSYYTVSAKKQADGS

-1268 KHGNYDK
+1268 KHGNYDEA
-1275 VTGLLTYQVQVNPN
+1275 TGLLTYQVQVNPN
-1289 SVTLNNGVPLTLYDF
+1289 SVTLNNGVSLPLYDF

-1309 GLYSKNGTTSDRVTL
+1309 GLYSKDGTTSDRVTL

-1347 DLDPIEGDYDSS
+1347 DLAPIEGDYDSS
-1359 SAPKNVTEDTYY
+1359 SAPEKVTEYTYY

-1376 NRDQIQVWTKVPD
+1376 DRNQIQVWTKVPD
-1389 GTALVLVFHYT
+1389 GKALVLVFHYT
-1400 VNTKNLPVKNYK
+1400 VNTKNLPAKNYK

-1430 DFNSD
+1430 DFTSD
-1435 SSGNAGIDFNS
+1435 SSGNAGIDFNT

-1469 ETYEN
+1469 EAYEN

-1494 GLTQDTL
+1494 GLMQDTL

-1521 HYFVISQ
+1521 HYFVIS
-1528 KDYTLPT
+1528 KNAYTLPT

-1581 KAWKNHDG
+1581 KAWKNFDG
-1589 SELTDESKMQDVVV
+1589 TDITDTSKLPEIVVT
-1603 MLTKHVAK
+1603 LTKHVAN
-1611 PGHRILLQCDGQSTI
+1611 PGHRILLQLDDGSGTKV
-1626 IFAKDIND
+1626 FAKNIND
-1634 GGSVLLTTGANF
+1634 GGDVYVTVWSQN
-1646 YKAWASSLP
+1646 YKNWLDA
-1655 EGVTITD
+1655 GVAITA
-1662 TGETAPDWT
+1662 TGESAPDGK
-1671 PIYKISNITSDIVI
+1671 PIYKISNIISDITI
-1685 KNQSIYYN
+1685 KSTKVYYN
-1693 RGSCEKVNDGT
+1693 GGDFYTTAGGT
-1704 PITGTTDTKVG
+1704 PITGTTDTEVGKVT
-1715 EVMLNSKNGWS
+1715 LNSKNGWS
-1726 ARFENLEISDG
+1726 ARFENLEISDD

-1743 EMPVDGYTASYT
+1743 EMSVEGYTVSYT
-1755 LNNKALEAGASFE
+1755 LNNEALEAGASFA
-1768 LGQNSG
+1768 LGKNTG
-1774 SGDTIVITNTAE
+1774 SNGNGDTIVITNTAE
-1786 KSDEYELPSTG
+1786 ESGGYVLPSTG
-1797 GAGTTPYTAVGGAI
+1797 GAGTKLYTAGGGALM
-1811 ALAALVCGL
+1811 LAALVCGV
-1820 CKKRRRERRA
+1820 CRKRRRERRE
-1830 RN
+1830 R

>member
-1 MKDIVREYQEQFRRH
+1 MRDIVKEYQEKFRRNH
-16 RMQLRR
+16 QRARR
-22 YTALLLALAMVT
+22 YTALLLALALT
-34 TLFVNWQLHSDG
+34 TSLFVNWQLHGVG
-46 IAKTADYQCGLEEH
+46 IAKTAEYLCGELEHEH
-60 THTADCYPKVLV
+60 TAACYEKQLV
-72 CGYEEGEPEDWTVS
+72 CGYEEGEPEDWNATMTDDGMSFDDTFDMDDAAFGV
-86 QPDADTIT
+86 DAD
-94 DDSFGAD
+94 D
-101 PEPEV
+101 PGI
-106 ALQSAEPEYIWVPHE
+106 AAYSAEPEYIFVPHE
-121 HTADCYQEVTTEV
+121 HTDDCYQEVQE
-134 PVLTCFE
+134 LTCLE
-141 EEHVHTDD
+141 EEHTHTDD

-159 CDKFEHTHDDSCYTI
+159 CDLFEHTHDDNCYTTT
-174 EYETEEQLVCG
+174 YELVCG
-185 LEEGELVEEL
+185 LEEGELVEEV
-195 NPDYNPVAMFEA
+195 NPDYDPVALFEE
-207 PAAAARPVVVAPV
+207 PVAAKPVVVDPV
-220 AEGPVHHHTDA
+220 IETPVHHHTDA
-231 CYAPDYTADPICGLK
+231 CYEEVLVCGLP

-258 LDGLEDE
+258 MDDTQDEDE
-265 SDWLDKTGTALTG
+265 WLDKTGTALTG

-366 LDPDSDIAAYEMDE
+366 LDPDSDIAAYEMDA

-419 TKLLQA
+419 TELLQA

-458 LTVISGNVDGKVA
+458 LTVISGNVDGKVSEVSLAPSQLTGMIPVASVQAA
-471 ELTLTASQVTS
+471 ES
-482 LVSVATAQA
+482 
-491 VNEGEA
+491 GA

-509 MLDGSQYVTDFKI
+509 MLNGSQYVTDFKI

-549 DIPADRIKDNNYKV
+549 DIPADRIKANNYKV
-563 YVPIPAGLDKL
+563 YVPIPEGLDKL
-574 NNGDAE
+574 NNGGAE

-587 SYFGLNGTICG
+587 SYFGSNGTICG

-639 FQWDTAKISTDES
+639 FQWDTTKISTDES

-682 SKDAGSLHYVGH
+682 SKDAGSLRYDSH

-710 AAPLILTDALRCPAN
+710 AAPLTLTDALRCPTN

-730 TGTPDVSGSNGASD
+730 TGTPDVSGSNGASN
-744 TTVFWTDGTDSSTK
+744 TTVSWTDGTDSSTK
-758 TITLGQEGDTLAAG
+758 TITLGQEGETLAAG

-847 PKDAKFIDTLP
+847 PNDAKFTDTLP
-858 DDPIDNKITV
+858 DDPVDNKITV
-868 TKDGNSTDVTLD
+868 TKDGKSTDVTLD
-880 NTIYDNSSK
+880 NTIYDSSSK

-894 LEEGFHSYEITYRTK
+894 LDEGFHSYEITYRTK
-909 APENTS
+909 APENAS

-948 KRLENGSHDTQTAT
+948 KHLENGSHDTQTAT

-990 TSKSVRLQKIVAG
+990 TSKSVRLQQIVAD
-1003 SVHVFDASNLN
+1003 SVHVFDASNFD

-1026 RTDHNAEVGL
+1026 RTEHTAEVGL

-1066 TRCQIT
+1066 THCQIT

-1095 RKYFRKIA
+1095 RKYFRKSA

-1129 INDTTDDGLV
+1129 INDTTDEGLV
-1139 WDAEKDKEWVVK
+1139 WDAKKDKEWVVK

-1170 GNAVS
+1170 GNTVS
-1175 SKSYTVSAEKQADGS
+1175 SSYYTVSAKKQADGS

-1268 KHGNYDK
+1268 KHGNYDEA
-1275 VTGLLTYQVQVNPN
+1275 TGLLTYQVQVNPN
-1289 SVTLNNGVPLTLYDF
+1289 SVTLNNGVSLTLYDF

-1309 GLYSKNGTTSDRVTL
+1309 GLYSKDGTTSDRVTL

-1347 DLDPIEGDYDSS
+1347 DLAPIEGDYDSS
-1359 SAPKNVTEDTYY
+1359 SAPNNVTENTYY

-1376 NRDQIQVWTKVPD
+1376 DRNQIQVWTKVPD
-1389 GTALVLVFHYT
+1389 GKALVLVFHYT
-1400 VNTKNLPVKNYK
+1400 VNTKNLPAKNYK

-1430 DFNSD
+1430 DFTSD
-1435 SSGNAGIDFNS
+1435 SSGNAGIDFNT

-1469 ETYEN
+1469 EAYDN

-1521 HYFVISQ
+1521 HYFVIS
-1528 KDYTLPT
+1528 KNAYTLPT

-1581 KAWKNHDG
+1581 KAWKNFDG
-1589 SELTDESKMQDVVV
+1589 TDITDTSKLPEIVVT
-1603 MLTKHVAK
+1603 LTKHVAN
-1611 PGHRILLQCDGQSTI
+1611 PGHRILLQLDDGSGTKV
-1626 IFAKDIND
+1626 FAKNIND
-1634 GGSVLLTTGANF
+1634 GGDVYVTVWSQNYQNWLDA
-1646 YKAWASSLP
+1646 
-1655 EGVTITD
+1655 GVAITA
-1662 TGETAPDWT
+1662 TGESTPDGKQ
-1671 PIYKISNITSDIVI
+1671 IYKISNIISDITI
-1685 KNQSIYYN
+1685 KSTKVYYN
-1693 RGSCEKVNDGT
+1693 GGDFYTTAGGT
-1704 PITGTTDTKVG
+1704 PITGTTDTEVGKVT
-1715 EVMLNSKNGWS
+1715 LNSRNGWS
-1726 ARFENLEISDG
+1726 ARFENLEISDD

-1743 EMPVDGYTASYT
+1743 EMSVEGYTVSYT
-1755 LNNKALEAGASFE
+1755 LNNEALEAGASFA
-1768 LGQNSG
+1768 LGKNTSSNG
-1774 SGDTIVITNTAE
+1774 NGDTIVITNTAE
-1786 KSDEYELPSTG
+1786 ESGGYKLPSTG
-1797 GAGTTPYTAVGGAI
+1797 GAGTKLYTAGGGALM
-1811 ALAALVCGL
+1811 LAALVCGV
-1820 CKKRRRERRA
+1820 CRKRRRERRE
-1830 RN
+1830 R

>member
-1 MKDIVREYQEQFRRH
+1 MRDIVKEYQKKFRRNH
-16 RMQLRR
+16 QRARR
-22 YTALLLALAMVT
+22 YTALLLALALT
-34 TLFVNWQLHSDG
+34 TSLFVNWQLHGVG
-46 IAKTADYQCGLEEH
+46 IAKTADYLCGELEH
-60 THTADCYPKVLV
+60 AHTAACYEKQLV
-72 CGYEEGEPEDWTVS
+72 CGYEEGEPEDWNATMTDDGMSFDDTFDMDGDAFGV
-86 QPDADTIT
+86 DAD
-94 DDSFGAD
+94 D
-101 PEPEV
+101 PGI
-106 ALQSAEPEYIWVPHE
+106 AAYSAEPEYIFVPHE
-121 HTADCYQEVTTEV
+121 HTDDCYQEVQE
-134 PVLTCFE
+134 LTCRE
-141 EEHVHTDD
+141 EEHEHTDD

-159 CDKFEHTHDDSCYTI
+159 CELFEHTHDDSCYTTT
-174 EYETEEQLVCG
+174 YELVCG
-185 LEEGELVEEL
+185 LEEGELVEEV
-195 NPDYNPVAMFEA
+195 NPDYDPVALFEE
-207 PAAAARPVVVAPV
+207 PVAAKPVVVDPV
-220 AEGPVHHHTDA
+220 IETPVHHHTDA
-231 CYAPDYTADPICGLK
+231 CYEEVLVCGLP

-258 LDGLEDE
+258 MDGTQDEDE
-265 SDWLDKTGTALTG
+265 WLDKTGTALTG
-278 MWNEDLLTVAQGQLG
+278 MWNEDLLTVAQDQLG

-366 LDPDSDIAAYEMDE
+366 LDPDSDIAAYEMDA

-419 TKLLQA
+419 TELLQA
-425 LSAPAAAEPQTEE
+425 LSVPAAAEPQTEE

-458 LTVISGNVDGKVA
+458 LTVISGNVDGKVSEVSLAPSQLTGMIPVASVQAA
-471 ELTLTASQVTS
+471 ES
-482 LVSVATAQA
+482 
-491 VNEGEA
+491 GA

-509 MLDGSQYVTDFKI
+509 MLNGSQYVTDFKI

-543 GFIDLH
+543 GFIDLR

-563 YVPIPAGLDKL
+563 YVPIPEGLDKL
-574 NNGDAE
+574 NNGGAE

-587 SYFGLNGTICG
+587 SYFGPNGTICG

-612 VFTYDKDY
+612 VFTYDKNY
-620 INQQETTKDSKVKT
+620 INQQKTTKDSKVKT

-639 FQWDTAKISTDES
+639 FQWDTTKISTDES

-682 SKDAGSLHYVGH
+682 SKDAGSLRYDSH

-710 AAPLILTDALRCPAN
+710 AAPLTLTDALRCPTN

-730 TGTPDVSGSNGASD
+730 TGTPDVSGSNGASN
-744 TTVFWTDGTDSSTK
+744 TTVSWTDGTDSSTK
-758 TITLGQEGDTLAAG
+758 TITLGQEGETLAAG

-789 YVNNEKVKNTVTFK
+789 YVNNEKVKNTVTFR

-847 PKDAKFIDTLP
+847 PNDAKFTDTLP

-868 TKDGNSTDVTLD
+868 TKDGESTDVTLD

-894 LEEGFHSYEITYRTK
+894 LDEGFHSYEITYRTK
-909 APENTS
+909 APENAS

-948 KRLENGSHDTQTAT
+948 KHLENGSHDTQTAT

-990 TSKSVRLQKIVAG
+990 TSKSVRLQQIVAD
-1003 SVHVFDASNLN
+1003 SVHVFDASNFD

-1026 RTDHNAEVGL
+1026 RTEHTAEVGL

-1066 TRCQIT
+1066 THCQIT

-1095 RKYFRKIA
+1095 RKYFRKSA

-1129 INDTTDDGLV
+1129 INDTTDEGLV
-1139 WDAEKDKEWVVK
+1139 WDAKKDKEWVVK

-1170 GNAVS
+1170 GNTVS
-1175 SKSYTVSAEKQADGS
+1175 SSYYTVSAKKQADGS

-1268 KHGNYDK
+1268 KHGNYDEA
-1275 VTGLLTYQVQVNPN
+1275 TGLLTYQVQVNPN
-1289 SVTLNNGVPLTLYDF
+1289 SVTLNNGVSLTLYDF

-1309 GLYSKNGTTSDRVTL
+1309 GLYSKDGTTSDRVTL

-1347 DLDPIEGDYDSS
+1347 DLAPIEGDYDSS
-1359 SAPKNVTEDTYY
+1359 SAPNNVTENTYY

-1376 NRDQIQVWTKVPD
+1376 DRNQIQVWTKVPD
-1389 GTALVLVFHYT
+1389 GKALVLVFHYT
-1400 VNTKNLPVKNYK
+1400 VNTKNLPAKNYK

-1430 DFNSD
+1430 DFTSD
-1435 SSGNAGIDFNS
+1435 SSGNAGIDFNT

-1469 ETYEN
+1469 EAYDN

-1521 HYFVISQ
+1521 HYFVIS
-1528 KDYTLPT
+1528 KNAYTLPT

-1581 KAWKNHDG
+1581 KAWKNFDG
-1589 SELTDESKMQDVVV
+1589 TDITDTSKLPEIVVT
-1603 MLTKHVAK
+1603 LTKHVTN
-1611 PGHRILLQCDGQSTI
+1611 PGHRILLQCDGQPTI

-1634 GGSVLLTTGANF
+1634 GGSVLLTTRADF
-1646 YKAWASSLP
+1646 YNAWASSLP
-1655 EGVTITD
+1655 EGVTITN
-1662 TGETAPDWT
+1662 TGETAPDRT

-1685 KNQSIYYN
+1685 KNQNIYYN
-1693 RGSCEKVNDGT
+1693 QGSCENVDDGT
-1704 PITGTTDTKVG
+1704 PITGTTDTEVGKVT
-1715 EVMLNSKNGWS
+1715 LNSRNGWS
-1726 ARFENLEISDG
+1726 ARFENLEIDDG

-1743 EMPVDGYTASYT
+1743 EMSVEGYTVSYT
-1755 LNNKALEAGASFE
+1755 LNNEALEAGASFA
-1768 LGQNSG
+1768 LGKNTG
-1774 SGDTIVITNTAE
+1774 SNGNGDTIVITNTAE
-1786 KSDEYELPSTG
+1786 ESGGYVLPSTG
-1797 GAGTTPYTAVGGAI
+1797 GAGTKLYTAGGGALM
-1811 ALAALVCGL
+1811 LAALVCGV

-1830 RN
+1830 R

>member
-1 MKDIVREYQEQFRRH
+1 MRDIVKEYQEKFRRNH
-16 RMQLRR
+16 QRARR
-22 YTALLLALAMVT
+22 YTALLLALALT
-34 TLFVNWQLHSDG
+34 TSLFVNWQLHGVG
-46 IAKTADYQCGLEEH
+46 IAKTAEYLCGELEHEH
-60 THTADCYPKVLV
+60 TAACYEKQLV
-72 CGYEEGEPEDWTVS
+72 CGYEEGEPEDWNATKTDDGMSFDDTFDMDDDAFGV
-86 QPDADTIT
+86 DAD
-94 DDSFGAD
+94 D
-101 PEPEV
+101 PGI
-106 ALQSAEPEYIWVPHE
+106 AAYSAEPEYIFVPHE
-121 HTADCYQEVTTEV
+121 HTDDCYQEVQE
-134 PVLTCFE
+134 LTCRE
-141 EEHVHTDD
+141 EEHTHTDD

-154 DGSLI
+154 DGSLT
-159 CDKFEHTHDDSCYTI
+159 CDLFEHTHDDSCYTTT
-174 EYETEEQLVCG
+174 YELVCG
-185 LEEGELVEEL
+185 LEEGELVEEV
-195 NPDYNPVAMFEA
+195 NPDYDPVALFEE
-207 PAAAARPVVVAPV
+207 PVAAKPVVVDPV
-220 AEGPVHHHTDA
+220 IETPVHHHTDA
-231 CYAPDYTADPICGLK
+231 CYEEVLVCGLP

-258 LDGLEDE
+258 MDDTQDEDE
-265 SDWLDKTGTALTG
+265 WLDKTGTALTG

-366 LDPDSDIAAYEMDE
+366 LDPDSDIAAYEMDA

-419 TKLLQA
+419 TELLQA
-425 LSAPAAAEPQTEE
+425 LSAPAAAEPQTKE

-458 LTVISGNVDGKVA
+458 LTVISGNVDGKVSEVSLAPSQLTGMIPVASVQAA
-471 ELTLTASQVTS
+471 ES
-482 LVSVATAQA
+482 
-491 VNEGEA
+491 GA

-509 MLDGSQYVTDFKI
+509 MLNGSQYVTDFKI

-549 DIPADRIKDNNYKV
+549 DIPADRIKANNYKV
-563 YVPIPAGLDKL
+563 YVPIPEGLDKL
-574 NNGDAE
+574 NNGGAE

-587 SYFGLNGTICG
+587 SYFGSNGTICG

-639 FQWDTAKISTDES
+639 FQWDTTKISTDES

-682 SKDAGSLHYVGH
+682 SKDAGSLRYDSH

-710 AAPLILTDALRCPAN
+710 AAPLTLTDALRCPTN

-730 TGTPDVSGSNGASD
+730 TGTPDVSGSNGASN
-744 TTVFWTDGTDSSTK
+744 TTVSWTDGTDSSTK
-758 TITLGQEGDTLAAG
+758 TITLGQEGETLAAG

-789 YVNNEKVKNTVTFK
+789 YVNNEKVKNTVTFR

-847 PKDAKFIDTLP
+847 PNDAKFTDTLP

-868 TKDGNSTDVTLD
+868 TKDGESTDVTLD

-894 LEEGFHSYEITYRTK
+894 LDEGFHSYEITYRTK
-909 APENTS
+909 APENAS

-948 KRLENGSHDTQTAT
+948 KHLENGSHDTQTAT

-990 TSKSVRLQKIVAG
+990 TSKSVRLQQIVAD
-1003 SVHVFDASNLN
+1003 SVHVFDASNFD

-1026 RTDHNAEVGL
+1026 RTEHTAEVGL

-1066 TRCQIT
+1066 THCQIT

-1095 RKYFRKIA
+1095 RKYFRKSA

-1129 INDTTDDGLV
+1129 INDTTDEGLV
-1139 WDAEKDKEWVVK
+1139 WDAKKDKEWVVK

-1170 GNAVS
+1170 GNTVS
-1175 SKSYTVSAEKQADGS
+1175 SSYYTVSAKKQADGS

-1268 KHGNYDK
+1268 KHGNYDEA
-1275 VTGLLTYQVQVNPN
+1275 TGLLTYQVQVNPN
-1289 SVTLNNGVPLTLYDF
+1289 SVTLNNGVSLTLYDF

-1309 GLYSKNGTTSDRVTL
+1309 GLYSKDGTTSDRVTL

-1347 DLDPIEGDYDSS
+1347 DLAPIEGDYDSS
-1359 SAPKNVTEDTYY
+1359 SAPNNVTENTYY

-1376 NRDQIQVWTKVPD
+1376 DRNQIQVWTKVPD
-1389 GTALVLVFHYT
+1389 GKALVLVFHYT
-1400 VNTKNLPVKNYK
+1400 VNTKNLPAKNYK

-1430 DFNSD
+1430 DFTSD
-1435 SSGNAGIDFNS
+1435 SSGNAGIDFNT

-1469 ETYEN
+1469 EAYDN

-1521 HYFVISQ
+1521 HYFVIS
-1528 KDYTLPT
+1528 KNAYTLPT

-1581 KAWKNHDG
+1581 KAWKNFDG
-1589 SELTDESKMQDVVV
+1589 TDITDTSKLPEIVV
-1603 MLTKHVAK
+1603 MLTKHVAN
-1611 PGHRILLQCDGQSTI
+1611 PGHRILLQLDDGSGTKV
-1626 IFAKDIND
+1626 FAKNIND
-1634 GGSVLLTTGANF
+1634 GGDVYVTVWSQN
-1646 YKAWASSLP
+1646 YKNWLDA
-1655 EGVTITD
+1655 GVAITA
-1662 TGETAPDWT
+1662 TGESTPDGKQ
-1671 PIYKISNITSDIVI
+1671 IYKISNIISDITI
-1685 KNQSIYYN
+1685 KSTKVYYN
-1693 RGSCEKVNDGT
+1693 GGDFYTTAGGT
-1704 PITGTTDTKVG
+1704 PITGTTDTEVGKVT
-1715 EVMLNSKNGWS
+1715 LNSRNGWS
-1726 ARFENLEISDG
+1726 ARFENLEIDDG

-1743 EMPVDGYTASYT
+1743 EMSVEGYTVSYT
-1755 LNNKALEAGASFE
+1755 LNNEALEAGASFA
-1768 LGQNSG
+1768 LGKNTG
-1774 SGDTIVITNTAE
+1774 SNGNGDTIVITNTAE
-1786 KSDEYELPSTG
+1786 ESGGYVLPSTG
-1797 GAGTTPYTAVGGAI
+1797 GAGTKLYTAGGGALM
-1811 ALAALVCGL
+1811 LAALVCGV
-1820 CKKRRRERRA
+1820 CRKRRRERRE
-1830 RN
+1830 R

>member
-1 MKDIVREYQEQFRRH
+1 MRDIVKEYQEKFRRNH
-16 RMQLRR
+16 QRARR
-22 YTALLLALAMVT
+22 YTALLLALALT
-34 TLFVNWQLHSDG
+34 TSLFVNWQLHGVG
-46 IAKTADYQCGLEEH
+46 IAKTAEYLCGELEHEH
-60 THTADCYPKVLV
+60 TAACYEKQLV
-72 CGYEEGEPEDWTVS
+72 CGYEEGEPEDWNATMTDDGMSFDDTFDMDDIAFGV
-86 QPDADTIT
+86 DAD
-94 DDSFGAD
+94 D
-101 PEPEV
+101 PGI
-106 ALQSAEPEYIWVPHE
+106 AAYSAEPEYIFVPHE
-121 HTADCYQEVTTEV
+121 HTDDCYQEVQE
-134 PVLTCFE
+134 LTCLE
-141 EEHVHTDD
+141 EEHTHTDD

-159 CDKFEHTHDDSCYTI
+159 CDLFEHTHDDNCYTTT
-174 EYETEEQLVCG
+174 YELVCG
-185 LEEGELVEEL
+185 LEEGELVEEV
-195 NPDYNPVAMFEA
+195 NPDYDPVALFEE
-207 PAAAARPVVVAPV
+207 PVAAKPVVVDPV
-220 AEGPVHHHTDA
+220 IETPVHHHTDA
-231 CYAPDYTADPICGLK
+231 CYEEVLVCGLP

-258 LDGLEDE
+258 LDGTQDEDE
-265 SDWLDKTGTALTG
+265 WLAQTGTTLSGNWAD
-278 MWNEDLLTVAQGQLG
+278 DLLAVAQSQLG
-293 YEQSEKNFKLDTDD
+293 YEQSERNFQLDDAD
-307 GETLRYYTRYGQ
+307 GETVRYYTRYGND
-319 WYGNPYGEWD
+319 YGNDYGPWD
-329 VMFLSYCLN
+329 VMFLSYCLK

-366 LDPDSDIAAYEMDE
+366 LDPDSDIAAYEMDA

-419 TKLLQA
+419 TELLQA

-458 LTVISGNVDGKVA
+458 LTVISGNVDGKVSEVSLAPSQLTGMIPVASVQAA
-471 ELTLTASQVTS
+471 ES
-482 LVSVATAQA
+482 
-491 VNEGEA
+491 GA

-509 MLDGSQYVTDFKI
+509 MLNGSQYVTDFKI

-543 GFIDLH
+543 GFIDLR

-563 YVPIPAGLDKL
+563 YVPIPEGLDKL
-574 NNGDAE
+574 NNGGAE

-587 SYFGLNGTICG
+587 SYFGPNGTICG

-612 VFTYDKDY
+612 VFTYDKNY
-620 INQQETTKDSKVKT
+620 INQQKTTKDSKVKT

-639 FQWDTAKISTDES
+639 FQWDTTKISTDES

-682 SKDAGSLHYVGH
+682 SKDAGSLRYDSH

-710 AAPLILTDALRCPAN
+710 AAPLTLTDALRCPTN

-730 TGTPDVSGSNGASD
+730 TGTPDVSGSNGASN

-758 TITLGQEGDTLAAG
+758 TITLGQEGETLAAG

-868 TKDGNSTDVTLD
+868 TKDGESTDVTLD

-909 APENTS
+909 APENAS

-948 KRLENGSHDTQTAT
+948 KHLENGSHDTQTAT

-990 TSKSVRLQKIVAG
+990 TSKSVRLQQIVAD
-1003 SVHVFDASNLN
+1003 SVHVFDASNFD

-1026 RTDHNAEVGL
+1026 RTEHTAEVGL

-1066 TRCQIT
+1066 THCQIT

-1095 RKYFRKIA
+1095 RKYFRKSA

-1129 INDTTDDGLV
+1129 INDTTDEGLV
-1139 WDAEKDKEWVVK
+1139 WDAKKDKEWVVK

-1170 GNAVS
+1170 GNTVS
-1175 SKSYTVSAEKQADGS
+1175 SSYYTVSAKKQADGS

-1268 KHGNYDK
+1268 KHGNYDEA
-1275 VTGLLTYQVQVNPN
+1275 TGLLTYQVQVNPN
-1289 SVTLNNGVPLTLYDF
+1289 SVTLNNGVSLTLYDF

-1309 GLYSKNGTTSDRVTL
+1309 GLYSKDGTTSDRVTL

-1347 DLDPIEGDYDSS
+1347 DLAPIEGDYDSS
-1359 SAPKNVTEDTYY
+1359 SAPNNVTENTYY

-1376 NRDQIQVWTKVPD
+1376 DRNQIQVWTKVPD
-1389 GTALVLVFHYT
+1389 GKALVLVFHYT
-1400 VNTKNLPVKNYK
+1400 VNTKNLPAKNYK

-1430 DFNSD
+1430 DFTSD
-1435 SSGNAGIDFNS
+1435 SSGNAGIDFNT

-1469 ETYEN
+1469 EAYDN

-1521 HYFVISQ
+1521 HYFVIS
-1528 KDYTLPT
+1528 KNAYTLPT

-1581 KAWKNHDG
+1581 KAWKNFDG
-1589 SELTDESKMQDVVV
+1589 TDITDTSKLPEIVVT
-1603 MLTKHVAK
+1603 LTKHVTN
-1611 PGHRILLQCDGQSTI
+1611 PGHRILLQCDGQPTI

-1634 GGSVLLTTGANF
+1634 GGSVLLTTRADF
-1646 YKAWASSLP
+1646 YNAWASSLP
-1655 EGVTITD
+1655 EGVTITN
-1662 TGETAPDWT
+1662 TGETAPDRT

-1685 KNQSIYYN
+1685 KNQNIYYN
-1693 RGSCEKVNDGT
+1693 QGSCENVDDGT
-1704 PITGTTDTKVG
+1704 PITGTTDTEVGKVT
-1715 EVMLNSKNGWS
+1715 LNSRNGWS
-1726 ARFENLEISDG
+1726 ARFENLEIDDG

-1743 EMPVDGYTASYT
+1743 EMSVEGYTVSYT
-1755 LNNKALEAGASFE
+1755 LNNEALEAGASFA
-1768 LGQNSG
+1768 LGKNTG
-1774 SGDTIVITNTAE
+1774 SNGNGDTIVITNTAE
-1786 KSDEYELPSTG
+1786 ESGGYVLPSTG
-1797 GAGTTPYTAVGGAI
+1797 GAGTKLYTAGGGALM
-1811 ALAALVCGL
+1811 LAALVCGV
-1820 CKKRRRERRA
+1820 CRKRRRERRE
-1830 RN
+1830 R

>member
-1 MKDIVREYQEQFRRH
+1 MRDIVKEYQEKFRRNH
-16 RMQLRR
+16 QRARR
-22 YTALLLALAMVT
+22 YTALLLALALT
-34 TLFVNWQLHSDG
+34 TSLFVNWQLHGVG
-46 IAKTADYQCGLEEH
+46 IAKTAEYLCGELEHEH
-60 THTADCYPKVLV
+60 TAACYEKQLV
-72 CGYEEGEPEDWTVS
+72 CGYEEGEPEDWNATMTDDGMSFDDTFGMDDAAFGV
-86 QPDADTIT
+86 DAD
-94 DDSFGAD
+94 DSGIA
-101 PEPEV
+101 
-106 ALQSAEPEYIWVPHE
+106 AYSAEPEYIFVPHE
-121 HTADCYQEVTTEV
+121 HTDDCYQEVQE
-134 PVLTCFE
+134 LTCLE
-141 EEHVHTDD
+141 EEHTHTDD

-159 CDKFEHTHDDSCYTI
+159 CDLFEHTHDDSCYTTT
-174 EYETEEQLVCG
+174 YELVCG
-185 LEEGELVEEL
+185 LEEGELVEEV
-195 NPDYNPVAMFEA
+195 NPDYDPVALFEE
-207 PAAAARPVVVAPV
+207 PVAAKPVVVDPV
-220 AEGPVHHHTDA
+220 IETPVHHHTDA
-231 CYAPDYTADPICGLK
+231 CYEEVLVCGLP

-258 LDGLEDE
+258 MDDTQDEDE
-265 SDWLDKTGTALTG
+265 WLDKTGTALTG

-366 LDPDSDIAAYEMDE
+366 LDPDSDIAAYEMDA

-419 TKLLQA
+419 TELLQA

-458 LTVISGNVDGKVA
+458 LTVISGNVDGKVSEVSLAPSQLTGMIPVASVQAA
-471 ELTLTASQVTS
+471 ES
-482 LVSVATAQA
+482 
-491 VNEGEA
+491 GA

-509 MLDGSQYVTDFKI
+509 MLNGSQYVTDFKI

-549 DIPADRIKDNNYKV
+549 DIPADRIKDNHYKV
-563 YVPIPAGLDKL
+563 YVPIPEGLDKL
-574 NNGDAE
+574 NNGGAE

-587 SYFGLNGTICG
+587 SYSGLNGTICG

-682 SKDAGSLHYVGH
+682 SKDAGSLRYDSH

-710 AAPLILTDALRCPAN
+710 AAPLTLTDALRCPTN

-730 TGTPDVSGSNGASD
+730 TGTPDVSGSNGASN
-744 TTVFWTDGTDSSTK
+744 TTVSWTDGTDSSTK
-758 TITLGQEGDTLAAG
+758 TITLGQEGETLAAG

-789 YVNNEKVKNTVTFK
+789 YVNNEKVKNTVTFR

-847 PKDAKFIDTLP
+847 PNDAKFTDTLP

-868 TKDGNSTDVTLD
+868 TKDGESTDVTLD

-894 LEEGFHSYEITYRTK
+894 LDEGFHSYEITYRTK
-909 APENTS
+909 APENAS

-948 KRLENGSHDTQTAT
+948 KHLENGSHDTQTAT

-990 TSKSVRLQKIVAG
+990 TSKSVRLQQIVAD
-1003 SVHVFDASNLN
+1003 SVHVFDASNFD

-1026 RTDHNAEVGL
+1026 RTEHTAEVGL

-1066 TRCQIT
+1066 THCQIT

-1095 RKYFRKIA
+1095 RKYFRKSA

-1129 INDTTDDGLV
+1129 INDTTDEGLV
-1139 WDAEKDKEWVVK
+1139 WDAKKDKEWVVK

-1170 GNAVS
+1170 GNTVS
-1175 SKSYTVSAEKQADGS
+1175 SSYYTVSAKKQADGS

-1268 KHGNYDK
+1268 KHGNYDEA
-1275 VTGLLTYQVQVNPN
+1275 TGLLTYQVQVNPN
-1289 SVTLNNGVPLTLYDF
+1289 SVTLNNGVSLTLYDF

-1309 GLYSKNGTTSDRVTL
+1309 GLYSKDGTTSDRVTL

-1347 DLDPIEGDYDSS
+1347 DLAPIEGDYDSS
-1359 SAPKNVTEDTYY
+1359 SAPNNVTENTYY

-1376 NRDQIQVWTKVPD
+1376 DRNQIQVWTKVPD
-1389 GTALVLVFHYT
+1389 GKALVLVFHYT
-1400 VNTKNLPVKNYK
+1400 VNTKNLPAKNYK

-1430 DFNSD
+1430 DFTSD
-1435 SSGNAGIDFNS
+1435 SSGNAGIDFNT

-1469 ETYEN
+1469 EAYDN

-1521 HYFVISQ
+1521 HYFVIS
-1528 KDYTLPT
+1528 KNAYTLPT

-1581 KAWKNHDG
+1581 KAWKNFDG
-1589 SELTDESKMQDVVV
+1589 TDITDTSKLPEIVVT
-1603 MLTKHVAK
+1603 LTKHVAN
-1611 PGHRILLQCDGQSTI
+1611 PGHRILLQLDDGSGTKV
-1626 IFAKDIND
+1626 FAKNIND
-1634 GGSVLLTTGANF
+1634 GGDVYVTVWSQNYQNWLDA
-1646 YKAWASSLP
+1646 
-1655 EGVTITD
+1655 GVAITA
-1662 TGETAPDWT
+1662 TGESAPDGK
-1671 PIYKISNITSDIVI
+1671 PIYKISNIISDITI
-1685 KNQSIYYN
+1685 KSTKVYYN
-1693 RGSCEKVNDGT
+1693 GGDFYTTAGGT
-1704 PITGTTDTKVG
+1704 PITGTTDTEVGKVT
-1715 EVMLNSKNGWS
+1715 LNSRNGWS
-1726 ARFENLEISDG
+1726 ARFENLEIDDG

-1743 EMPVDGYTASYT
+1743 EMSVEGYTVSYT
-1755 LNNKALEAGASFE
+1755 LNNEALEAGASFA
-1768 LGQNSG
+1768 LGKNTG
-1774 SGDTIVITNTAE
+1774 SNGNGDTIVITNTAE
-1786 KSDEYELPSTG
+1786 ESGGYVLPSTG
-1797 GAGTTPYTAVGGAI
+1797 GAGTKLYTAGGGALM
-1811 ALAALVCGL
+1811 LAALVCGV
-1820 CKKRRRERRA
+1820 CRKRRRERRE
-1830 RN
+1830 R

>member
-1 MKDIVREYQEQFRRH
+1 MRDIVKEYQEKFRRNH
-16 RMQLRR
+16 QRARR
-22 YTALLLALAMVT
+22 YTALLLALALT
-34 TLFVNWQLHSDG
+34 TSLFVNWQLHGVG
-46 IAKTADYQCGLEEH
+46 IAKTAEYLCGELEHEH
-60 THTADCYPKVLV
+60 TAACYEKQLV
-72 CGYEEGEPEDWTVS
+72 CGYEEGEPEDWNATMTDDGMSFDDTFGMDDAAFGV
-86 QPDADTIT
+86 DAD
-94 DDSFGAD
+94 DSGIA
-101 PEPEV
+101 
-106 ALQSAEPEYIWVPHE
+106 AYSAEPEYIFVPHE
-121 HTADCYQEVTTEV
+121 HTDDCYQEVQE
-134 PVLTCFE
+134 LTCLE
-141 EEHVHTDD
+141 EEHTHTDD

-159 CDKFEHTHDDSCYTI
+159 CDLFEHTHDDSCYTTT
-174 EYETEEQLVCG
+174 YELVCG
-185 LEEGELVEEL
+185 LEEGELVEEV
-195 NPDYNPVAMFEA
+195 NPDYDPVALFEE
-207 PAAAARPVVVAPV
+207 PVAAKPVVVDPV
-220 AEGPVHHHTDA
+220 IETPVHHHTDA
-231 CYAPDYTADPICGLK
+231 CYEEVLVCGLP

-258 LDGLEDE
+258 MDDTQDEDE
-265 SDWLDKTGTALTG
+265 WLDKTGTALTG

-366 LDPDSDIAAYEMDE
+366 LDPDSDIAAYEMDA

-419 TKLLQA
+419 TELLQA

-458 LTVISGNVDGKVA
+458 LTVISGNVDGKVSEVSLAPSQLTGMIPVASVQAA
-471 ELTLTASQVTS
+471 ES
-482 LVSVATAQA
+482 
-491 VNEGEA
+491 GA

-509 MLDGSQYVTDFKI
+509 MLNGSQYVTDFKI

-543 GFIDLH
+543 GFIDLR

-563 YVPIPAGLDKL
+563 YVPIPEGLDKL
-574 NNGDAE
+574 NNGGAK

-587 SYFGLNGTICG
+587 SYSGPNGTICG

-607 GDWYV
+607 RDWYV
-612 VFTYDKDY
+612 VFTYDKYY

-682 SKDAGSLHYVGH
+682 SKDAGSLRYDSH

-710 AAPLILTDALRCPAN
+710 AAPLTLTDALRCPAN

-730 TGTPDVSGSNGASD
+730 TGTPDVSGSNGASN
-744 TTVFWTDGTDSSTK
+744 TTVSWTDGTDSSTK
-758 TITLGQEGDTLAAG
+758 TITLGQEGETLAAG

-789 YVNNEKVKNTVTFK
+789 YVNNEKVKNTVTFR

-847 PKDAKFIDTLP
+847 PNDAKFTDTLP

-868 TKDGNSTDVTLD
+868 TKDGESTDVTLD

-894 LEEGFHSYEITYRTK
+894 LDEGFHSYEITYRTK
-909 APENTS
+909 APENAS

-948 KRLENGSHDTQTAT
+948 KHLENGSHDTQTAT

-990 TSKSVRLQKIVAG
+990 TSKSVRLQQIVAD
-1003 SVHVFDASNLN
+1003 SVHVFDASNFD

-1026 RTDHNAEVGL
+1026 RTEHTAEVGL

-1066 TRCQIT
+1066 THCQIT

-1095 RKYFRKIA
+1095 RKYFRKSA

-1129 INDTTDDGLV
+1129 INDTTDEGLV
-1139 WDAEKDKEWVVK
+1139 WDAKKDKEWVVK

-1170 GNAVS
+1170 GNTVS
-1175 SKSYTVSAEKQADGS
+1175 SSYYTVSAKKQADGS

-1268 KHGNYDK
+1268 KHGNYDEA
-1275 VTGLLTYQVQVNPN
+1275 TGLLTYQVQVNPN
-1289 SVTLNNGVPLTLYDF
+1289 SVTLNNGVSLTLYDF

-1309 GLYSKNGTTSDRVTL
+1309 GLYSKDGTTSDRVTL

-1347 DLDPIEGDYDSS
+1347 DLAPIEGDYDSS
-1359 SAPKNVTEDTYY
+1359 SAPNNVTENTYY

-1376 NRDQIQVWTKVPD
+1376 DRNQIQVWTKVPD
-1389 GTALVLVFHYT
+1389 GKALVLVFHYT
-1400 VNTKNLPVKNYK
+1400 VNTKNLPAKNYK

-1430 DFNSD
+1430 DFTSD
-1435 SSGNAGIDFNS
+1435 SSGNAGIDFNT

-1469 ETYEN
+1469 EAYDN

-1521 HYFVISQ
+1521 HYFVIS
-1528 KDYTLPT
+1528 KNAYTLPT

-1581 KAWKNHDG
+1581 KAWKNFDG
-1589 SELTDESKMQDVVV
+1589 TDITDTSKLPEIVV
-1603 MLTKHVAK
+1603 MLTKHVAN
-1611 PGHRILLQCDGQSTI
+1611 PGHRILLQLDDGSGTKV
-1626 IFAKDIND
+1626 FAKNIND
-1634 GGSVLLTTGANF
+1634 GGDVYVTVWSQN
-1646 YKAWASSLP
+1646 YKNWLDA
-1655 EGVTITD
+1655 GVAITA
-1662 TGETAPDWT
+1662 TGESTPDGKQ
-1671 PIYKISNITSDIVI
+1671 IYKISNIISDITI
-1685 KNQSIYYN
+1685 KSTKVYYN
-1693 RGSCEKVNDGT
+1693 GGDFYTTAGGT
-1704 PITGTTDTKVG
+1704 PITGTTDTEVGKVT
-1715 EVMLNSKNGWS
+1715 LNSRNGWS
-1726 ARFENLEISDG
+1726 ARFENLEISDD

-1743 EMPVDGYTASYT
+1743 EMSVEGYTVSYT
-1755 LNNKALEAGASFE
+1755 LNNEALEAGASFA
-1768 LGQNSG
+1768 LGKNTG
-1774 SGDTIVITNTAE
+1774 SNGNGDTIVITNTAE
-1786 KSDEYELPSTG
+1786 ESGGYVLPSTG
-1797 GAGTTPYTAVGGAI
+1797 GAGTKLYTAGGGALM
-1811 ALAALVCGL
+1811 LAALVCGV
-1820 CKKRRRERRA
+1820 CRKRRRERRA
-1830 RN
+1830 R

>member
-1 MKDIVREYQEQFRRH
+1 MRDIVKEYQKKFRRNH
-16 RMQLRR
+16 QRARR
-22 YTALLLALAMVT
+22 YTALLLALALT
-34 TLFVNWQLHSDG
+34 TSLFVNWQLHGVG
-46 IAKTADYQCGLEEH
+46 IAKTAEYLCGELEHEH
-60 THTADCYPKVLV
+60 TAACYEKQLV
-72 CGYEEGEPEDWTVS
+72 CGYEEGEPEDWNATMTDDGTS
-86 QPDADTIT
+86 FDDTFGMDAD
-94 DDSFGAD
+94 D
-101 PEPEV
+101 PGI
-106 ALQSAEPEYIWVPHE
+106 AAYSAEPEYIFVPHE
-121 HTADCYQEVTTEV
+121 HTDDCYQEVRE
-134 PVLTCFE
+134 LTCLE
-141 EEHVHTDD
+141 EEHEHTDD

-159 CDKFEHTHDDSCYTI
+159 CGLFCHTHDDSCYTTT
-174 EYETEEQLVCG
+174 YELVCG
-185 LEEGELVEEL
+185 LEEGELVEEV
-195 NPDYNPVAMFEA
+195 NPDYDPVALFEE
-207 PAAAARPVVVAPV
+207 PVAAKPVVVDPV
-220 AEGPVHHHTDA
+220 TEPPVHHHTDA
-231 CYAPDYTADPICGLK
+231 CYEEVLVCGLP

-258 LDGLEDE
+258 LDGTQDEDE
-265 SDWLDKTGTALTG
+265 WLAQTGTTLSGNWAD
-278 MWNEDLLTVAQGQLG
+278 DLLAVAESQLG
-293 YEQSEKNFKLDTDD
+293 YEQSERNFQLDDAD
-307 GETLRYYTRYGQ
+307 GETVRHYTRYGND
-319 WYGNPYGEWD
+319 YGNDYGPWD
-329 VMFLSYCLN
+329 VMFLSYCLK
-338 YANIPQSAIPQRA
+338 YANIPQSAIPQV
-351 STLALR
+351 SSVLSLHSQLR
-357 SELRSTGYL
+357 SALYNEETGSGYAMDFDGDL
-366 LDPDSDIAAYEMDE
+366 PSDAAM
-380 DMSVTGLQP
+380 P
-389 GDIVFYNAT
+389 GDIVIYNGTVTKAVAAESQPLQVQDDSADADIALLSMDAAAT
-398 TTETVAVADEP
+398 TDTAPHIEEYTV
-409 QIEDLSPDAD
+409 DA
-419 TKLLQA
+419 
-425 LSAPAAAEPQTEE
+425 S
-438 RTVSCETVGIVSA
+438 TVGIVSD
-451 VDEASGT
+451 VDEDFGT
-458 LTVISGNVDGKVA
+458 LTVISGDVDGKVSEVSLAPSQLTGMIPVASVQAA
-471 ELTLTASQVTS
+471 ES
-482 LVSVATAQA
+482 
-491 VNEGEA
+491 GA

-509 MLDGSQYVTDFKI
+509 MLNGSQYVTDFKI

-543 GFIDLH
+543 GFIDLR

-563 YVPIPAGLDKL
+563 YVPIPKGLDKL
-574 NNGDAE
+574 NNGGAE

-587 SYFGLNGTICG
+587 SYSGPNGTICG

-682 SKDAGSLHYVGH
+682 SKDAGSLRYDSH

-710 AAPLILTDALRCPAN
+710 AAPLTLTDALRCPAN

-744 TTVFWTDGTDSSTK
+744 TTVSWTDGTDSSTK
-758 TITLGQEGDTLAAG
+758 TITLGQEGETLVAG

-868 TKDGNSTDVTLD
+868 TKDGESTDVTLD

-915 ESEAVVKNTGKIDG
+915 ESETIVNNTGEIKG
-929 TGINGSDSF
+929 TGINGSDSS

-948 KRLENGSHDTQTAT
+948 KQLESGSHDTQTAT
-962 MDWVTTVNATDLNTL
+962 MDWVTTVNATDLNKL

-990 TSKSVRLQKIVAG
+990 NSKSVRLQQIVAD
-1003 SVHVFDASNLN
+1003 SVHVFDATDFE
-1014 VTDKVT
+1014 VTNKVT

-1026 RTDHNAEVGL
+1026 RTENGAEVGL
-1036 FSVDFKDK
+1036 FSVDFKEK

-1095 RKYFRKIA
+1095 RKYFRKSA

-1129 INDTTDDGLV
+1129 INDTTDEGLV
-1139 WDAEKDKEWVVK
+1139 WDAKKDKEWVVK

-1170 GNAVS
+1170 GNTVS
-1175 SKSYTVSAEKQADGS
+1175 SSYYTVSAKKQADGS

-1268 KHGNYDK
+1268 KHGNYDEA
-1275 VTGLLTYQVQVNPN
+1275 TGLLTYQVQVNPN
-1289 SVTLNNGVPLTLYDF
+1289 SVTLNNGVSLTLYDF

-1309 GLYSKNGTTSDRVTL
+1309 GLYSKDGTTSDRVTL

-1347 DLDPIEGDYDSS
+1347 DLAPIEGDYDSS
-1359 SAPKNVTEDTYY
+1359 SAPNNVTENTYY

-1376 NRDQIQVWTKVPD
+1376 DRNQIQVWTKVPD
-1389 GTALVLVFHYT
+1389 GKALVLVFHYT
-1400 VNTKNLPVKNYK
+1400 VNTKNLPAKNYK

-1430 DFNSD
+1430 DFTSD
-1435 SSGNAGIDFNS
+1435 SSGNAGIDFNT

-1469 ETYEN
+1469 EAYDN

-1521 HYFVISQ
+1521 HYFVIS
-1528 KDYTLPT
+1528 KNAYTLPT

-1581 KAWKNHDG
+1581 KAWKNFDG
-1589 SELTDESKMQDVVV
+1589 TDITDTSKLPEIVVT
-1603 MLTKHVAK
+1603 LTKHVTN
-1611 PGHRILLQCDGQSTI
+1611 PGHRILLQCDGQPTI

-1634 GGSVLLTTGANF
+1634 GGSVLLTTRADF
-1646 YKAWASSLP
+1646 YNAWASSLP
-1655 EGVTITD
+1655 EGVTITN
-1662 TGETAPDWT
+1662 TGETAPDRT

-1685 KNQSIYYN
+1685 KNQNIYYN
-1693 RGSCEKVNDGT
+1693 QGSCENVDDGT
-1704 PITGTTDTKVG
+1704 PITGTTDTEVGKVT
-1715 EVMLNSKNGWS
+1715 LNSRNGWS
-1726 ARFENLEISDG
+1726 ARFENLEIDDG

-1743 EMPVDGYTASYT
+1743 EMSVEGYTVSYT
-1755 LNNKALEAGASFE
+1755 LNNEALEAGASFA
-1768 LGQNSG
+1768 LGKNTG
-1774 SGDTIVITNTAE
+1774 SNGNGDTIVITNTAE
-1786 KSDEYELPSTG
+1786 ESGGYVLPSTG
-1797 GAGTTPYTAVGGAI
+1797 GAGTKLYTAGGGALM
-1811 ALAALVCGL
+1811 LAALVCGV
-1820 CKKRRRERRA
+1820 CRKRRRERRA
-1830 RN
+1830 R

>member
-1 MKDIVREYQEQFRRH
+1 MRDIVKEYQEKFRRNH
-16 RMQLRR
+16 QRARR
-22 YTALLLALAMVT
+22 YTALLLALALT
-34 TLFVNWQLHSDG
+34 TSLFVNWQLHGVG
-46 IAKTADYQCGLEEH
+46 IAKTAEYLCGELEHEH
-60 THTADCYPKVLV
+60 TAACYEKQLV
-72 CGYEEGEPEDWTVS
+72 CGYEEGEPEDWNATKTDDGMSFDDTFDMDDDAFGV
-86 QPDADTIT
+86 DAD
-94 DDSFGAD
+94 D
-101 PEPEV
+101 PGI
-106 ALQSAEPEYIWVPHE
+106 AAYSAEPEYIFVPHE
-121 HTADCYQEVTTEV
+121 HTDDCYQEVQE
-134 PVLTCFE
+134 LTCRE
-141 EEHVHTDD
+141 EEHTHTDD

-159 CDKFEHTHDDSCYTI
+159 CDLFEHTHDDSCYTTT
-174 EYETEEQLVCG
+174 YELVCG
-185 LEEGELVEEL
+185 LEEGELVEEV
-195 NPDYNPVAMFEA
+195 NPDYDPVALFEE
-207 PAAAARPVVVAPV
+207 PVAAKPVVVDPV
-220 AEGPVHHHTDA
+220 IETPVHHHTDA
-231 CYAPDYTADPICGLK
+231 CYEEVLVCGLP

-258 LDGLEDE
+258 MDDTQDEDE
-265 SDWLDKTGTALTG
+265 WLDKTGTALTG

-366 LDPDSDIAAYEMDE
+366 LDPDSDIAAYEMDA

-419 TKLLQA
+419 TELLQA

-458 LTVISGNVDGKVA
+458 LTVISGNVDGKVSEVSLAPSQLTGMIPVASVQAA
-471 ELTLTASQVTS
+471 ES
-482 LVSVATAQA
+482 
-491 VNEGEA
+491 GA

-509 MLDGSQYVTDFKI
+509 MLNGSQYVTDFKI

-543 GFIDLH
+543 GFIDLR

-563 YVPIPAGLDKL
+563 YVPIPEGLDKL
-574 NNGDAE
+574 NNGGAE

-587 SYFGLNGTICG
+587 SYSGPNGTICG

-612 VFTYDKDY
+612 VFTYDKNY
-620 INQQETTKDSKVKT
+620 INQQKTTKDSKVKT

-639 FQWDTAKISTDES
+639 FQWDTTKISTDES

-682 SKDAGSLHYVGH
+682 SKDAGSLRYDSH

-710 AAPLILTDALRCPAN
+710 AAPLTLTDALRCPAN

-730 TGTPDVSGSNGASD
+730 TGTPDVSGSNGASN
-744 TTVFWTDGTDSSTK
+744 TTVSWTDGTDSSTK
-758 TITLGQEGDTLAAG
+758 TITLGQEGETLAAG

-847 PKDAKFIDTLP
+847 PKDAKFTDTLP
-858 DDPIDNKITV
+858 DDPVDNKITV
-868 TKDGNSTDVTLD
+868 TKDGKSTDVTLD
-880 NTIYDNSSK
+880 NTIYDSSSK

-894 LEEGFHSYEITYRTK
+894 LDEGFHSYEITYRTK
-909 APENTS
+909 APENAS

-990 TSKSVRLQKIVAG
+990 TSKSVRLQQIVAD
-1003 SVHVFDASNLN
+1003 SVHVYNATGFE
-1014 VTDKVT
+1014 VTNKVT

-1026 RTDHNAEVGL
+1026 RTEHTAEVGL

-1095 RKYFRKIA
+1095 RKYFRKSA

-1129 INDTTDDGLV
+1129 INDTTDEGLV

-1170 GNAVS
+1170 GNTVS
-1175 SKSYTVSAEKQADGS
+1175 SSYYTVSAKKQADGS

-1268 KHGNYDK
+1268 KHGNYDEA
-1275 VTGLLTYQVQVNPN
+1275 TGLLTYQVQVNPN
-1289 SVTLNNGVPLTLYDF
+1289 SVILNNRVSLTLYDF

-1309 GLYSKNGTTSDRVTL
+1309 GLYSKDGTTSDRVTL

-1347 DLDPIEGDYDSS
+1347 DLAPIEGDYDSS
-1359 SAPKNVTEDTYY
+1359 SAPENVTEDTYY

-1376 NRDQIQVWTKVPD
+1376 DRNQIQVWTKVPD
-1389 GTALVLVFHYT
+1389 GKALVLVFHYT
-1400 VNTKNLPVKNYK
+1400 VNTKNLPAKNYK

-1430 DFNSD
+1430 DFTSD
-1435 SSGNAGIDFNS
+1435 SSGNAGIDFNT

-1469 ETYEN
+1469 EAYEN

-1494 GLTQDTL
+1494 GLMQDTL

-1521 HYFVISQ
+1521 HYFVIS
-1528 KDYTLPT
+1528 KNAYTLPT

-1581 KAWKNHDG
+1581 KAWKNFDD
-1589 SELTDESKMQDVVV
+1589 TDITDTSNLPEIVVR
-1603 MLTKHVAK
+1603 LTKHVAN
-1611 PGHRILLQCDGQSTI
+1611 PGHRILLQLDDGSGTKV
-1626 IFAKDIND
+1626 FAKNIND
-1634 GGSVLLTTGANF
+1634 GGDVYVTVWSQNYQNWLDA
-1646 YKAWASSLP
+1646 
-1655 EGVTITD
+1655 GVTITA
-1662 TGETAPDWT
+1662 TGESAPDGK
-1671 PIYKISNITSDIVI
+1671 PIYKISNIISDITI
-1685 KNQSIYYN
+1685 KSTKVYYN
-1693 RGSCEKVNDGT
+1693 GGDFYTTAGGT
-1704 PITGTTDTKVG
+1704 PITGTTDTEVGKVT
-1715 EVMLNSKNGWS
+1715 LNSRNGWS
-1726 ARFENLEISDG
+1726 ARFENLEIDDG

-1743 EMPVDGYTASYT
+1743 EMSVEGYTVSYT
-1755 LNNKALEAGASFE
+1755 LNNEALEAGASFA
-1768 LGQNSG
+1768 LGKNTG
-1774 SGDTIVITNTAE
+1774 SNGNGDTIVITNTAE
-1786 KSDEYELPSTG
+1786 ESGGYVLPSTG
-1797 GAGTTPYTAVGGAI
+1797 GTGTKLYTAGGGALM
-1811 ALAALVCGL
+1811 LAALVCGV
-1820 CKKRRRERRA
+1820 CRKRRRERRE
-1830 RN
+1830 R

>member
-1 MKDIVREYQEQFRRH
+1 MRDIVKEYQEKFRRNH
-16 RMQLRR
+16 QRARR
-22 YTALLLALAMVT
+22 YTALLLALALT
-34 TLFVNWQLHSDG
+34 TSLFVNWQLHGVG
-46 IAKTADYQCGLEEH
+46 IAKTAEYLCGELEHEH
-60 THTADCYPKVLV
+60 TAACYEKQLV
-72 CGYEEGEPEDWTVS
+72 CGYEEGEPEDWNATKTDDGMSFDDTFDMDDDAFGV
-86 QPDADTIT
+86 DAD
-94 DDSFGAD
+94 D
-101 PEPEV
+101 PGI
-106 ALQSAEPEYIWVPHE
+106 AAHSAEPEYIFVPHE
-121 HTADCYQEVTTEV
+121 HTDDCYQEVQE
-134 PVLTCFE
+134 LTCLE
-141 EEHVHTDD
+141 EEHTHDD
-149 CFDPE
+149 SCFDE
-154 DGSLI
+154 DGVTFI
-159 CDKFEHTHDDSCYTI
+159 CDKFEHTHDDSCYTTT
-174 EYETEEQLVCG
+174 YELVCG
-185 LEEGELVEEL
+185 LEEGELVEEV
-195 NPDYNPVAMFEA
+195 NPDYDPVALFEE
-207 PAAAARPVVVAPV
+207 PVAAKPVVVDPV
-220 AEGPVHHHTDA
+220 IETPVHHHTDA
-231 CYAPDYTADPICGLK
+231 CYEEVLVCGLP

-258 LDGLEDE
+258 MDGTQDEDE
-265 SDWLDKTGTALTG
+265 WLDKTGTALTG

-366 LDPDSDIAAYEMDE
+366 LDPDSDIAAYEMDA

-419 TKLLQA
+419 TELLQA
-425 LSAPAAAEPQTEE
+425 LSVPAAAEPQTEE

-458 LTVISGNVDGKVA
+458 LTVISGNVDGKVSEVSLAPSQLTGMIPVASVQAA
-471 ELTLTASQVTS
+471 ES
-482 LVSVATAQA
+482 
-491 VNEGEA
+491 GA

-509 MLDGSQYVTDFKI
+509 MLNGSQYVTDFKI

-543 GFIDLH
+543 GFIDLR

-563 YVPIPAGLDKL
+563 YVPIPEGLDKL
-574 NNGDAE
+574 NNGGAE

-587 SYFGLNGTICG
+587 SYFGPNGTICG

-612 VFTYDKDY
+612 VFTYDKNY
-620 INQQETTKDSKVKT
+620 INQQKTTKDSKVKT

-639 FQWDTAKISTDES
+639 FQWDTTKISTDES

-682 SKDAGSLHYVGH
+682 SKDAGSLRYDSH

-710 AAPLILTDALRCPAN
+710 AAPLTLTDALRCPTN

-730 TGTPDVSGSNGASD
+730 TGTPDVSGSNGASN
-744 TTVFWTDGTDSSTK
+744 TTVSWTDGTDSSTK
-758 TITLGQEGDTLAAG
+758 TITLGQEGETLAAG

-789 YVNNEKVKNTVTFK
+789 YVNNEKVKNTVTFR

-847 PKDAKFIDTLP
+847 PNDAKFTDTLP

-868 TKDGNSTDVTLD
+868 TKDGESTDVTLD

-894 LEEGFHSYEITYRTK
+894 LDEGFHSYEITYRTK
-909 APENTS
+909 APENAS

-948 KRLENGSHDTQTAT
+948 KHLENGSHDTQTAT

-990 TSKSVRLQKIVAG
+990 TSKSVRLQQIVAD
-1003 SVHVFDASNLN
+1003 SVHVFDASNFD

-1026 RTDHNAEVGL
+1026 RTEHTAEVGL

-1066 TRCQIT
+1066 THCQIT

-1095 RKYFRKIA
+1095 RKYFRKSA

-1129 INDTTDDGLV
+1129 INDTTDEGLV
-1139 WDAEKDKEWVVK
+1139 WDAKKDKEWVVK

-1170 GNAVS
+1170 GNTVS
-1175 SKSYTVSAEKQADGS
+1175 SSYYTVSAKKQADGS

-1268 KHGNYDK
+1268 KHGNYDEA
-1275 VTGLLTYQVQVNPN
+1275 TGLLTYQVQVNPN
-1289 SVTLNNGVPLTLYDF
+1289 SVTLNNGVSLTLYDF

-1309 GLYSKNGTTSDRVTL
+1309 GLYSKDGTTSDRVTL

-1347 DLDPIEGDYDSS
+1347 DLAPIEGDYDSS
-1359 SAPKNVTEDTYY
+1359 SAPNNVTENTYY

-1376 NRDQIQVWTKVPD
+1376 DRNQIQVWTKVPD
-1389 GTALVLVFHYT
+1389 GKALVLVFHYT
-1400 VNTKNLPVKNYK
+1400 VNTKNLPAKNYK

-1430 DFNSD
+1430 DFTSD
-1435 SSGNAGIDFNS
+1435 SSGNAGIDFNT

-1469 ETYEN
+1469 EAYDN

-1521 HYFVISQ
+1521 HYFVIS
-1528 KDYTLPT
+1528 KNAYTLPT

-1581 KAWKNHDG
+1581 KAWKNFDG
-1589 SELTDESKMQDVVV
+1589 TDITDTSKLPEIVVT
-1603 MLTKHVAK
+1603 LTKHVTN
-1611 PGHRILLQCDGQSTI
+1611 PGHRILLQCDGQPTI

-1634 GGSVLLTTGANF
+1634 GGSVLLTTRADF
-1646 YKAWASSLP
+1646 YNAWASSLP
-1655 EGVTITD
+1655 EGVTITN
-1662 TGETAPDWT
+1662 TGETAPDRT

-1685 KNQSIYYN
+1685 KNQNIYYN
-1693 RGSCEKVNDGT
+1693 QGSCENVDDGT
-1704 PITGTTDTKVG
+1704 PITGTTDTEVGKVT
-1715 EVMLNSKNGWS
+1715 LNSRNGWS
-1726 ARFENLEISDG
+1726 ARFENLEIDDG

-1743 EMPVDGYTASYT
+1743 EMSVEGYTVSYT
-1755 LNNKALEAGASFE
+1755 LNNEALEAGASFA
-1768 LGQNSG
+1768 LGKNTG
-1774 SGDTIVITNTAE
+1774 SNGNGDTIVITNTAE
-1786 KSDEYELPSTG
+1786 ESGGYVLPSTG
-1797 GAGTTPYTAVGGAI
+1797 GAGTKLYTAGGGALM
-1811 ALAALVCGL
+1811 LAALVCGV
-1820 CKKRRRERRA
+1820 CRKRRRERRE
-1830 RN
+1830 R

>member
-1 MKDIVREYQEQFRRH
+1 MRDIVKEYQEKFRRNH
-16 RMQLRR
+16 QRARR
-22 YTALLLALAMVT
+22 YTALLLALALT
-34 TLFVNWQLHSDG
+34 TSLFVNWQLHGVG
-46 IAKTADYQCGLEEH
+46 IAKTAEYLCGELEHEH
-60 THTADCYPKVLV
+60 TAACYEKQLV
-72 CGYEEGEPEDWTVS
+72 CGYEEGEPEDWNATMTDDGMSFDDTFDMDDAAFGV
-86 QPDADTIT
+86 DAD
-94 DDSFGAD
+94 D
-101 PEPEV
+101 PGI
-106 ALQSAEPEYIWVPHE
+106 AAYSAEPEYIFVPHE
-121 HTADCYQEVTTEV
+121 HTDDCYQEVQE
-134 PVLTCFE
+134 LTCLE
-141 EEHVHTDD
+141 EEHTHTDD

-159 CDKFEHTHDDSCYTI
+159 CDLFEHTHDDNCYTTT
-174 EYETEEQLVCG
+174 YELVCG
-185 LEEGELVEEL
+185 LEEGELVEEV
-195 NPDYNPVAMFEA
+195 NPDYDPVALFEE
-207 PAAAARPVVVAPV
+207 PVAAKPVVVDPV
-220 AEGPVHHHTDA
+220 IETPVHHHTDA
-231 CYAPDYTADPICGLK
+231 CYEEVLVCGLP

-258 LDGLEDE
+258 MDDTQDEDE
-265 SDWLDKTGTALTG
+265 WLDKTGTALTG

-366 LDPDSDIAAYEMDE
+366 LDPDSDIAAYEMDA
-380 DMSVTGLQP
+380 DMSVTALQP

-419 TKLLQA
+419 TELLQA

-458 LTVISGNVDGKVA
+458 LTVISGNVDGKVSEVSLAPSQLTGMIPVASVQAA
-471 ELTLTASQVTS
+471 ES
-482 LVSVATAQA
+482 
-491 VNEGEA
+491 GA

-509 MLDGSQYVTDFKI
+509 MLNGSQYVTDFKI

-563 YVPIPAGLDKL
+563 YVPIPEGLDKL
-574 NNGDAE
+574 NNGGAE

-587 SYFGLNGTICG
+587 SYSGPNGTICG

-682 SKDAGSLHYVGH
+682 SKDAGSLRYDSH

-710 AAPLILTDALRCPAN
+710 AAPLTLTDALRCPAN

-730 TGTPDVSGSNGASD
+730 TGTPDVSGSNGASN
-744 TTVFWTDGTDSSTK
+744 TTVSWTDGTDSSTK
-758 TITLGQEGDTLAAG
+758 TITLGQEGETLAAG

-868 TKDGNSTDVTLD
+868 TKDGESTDVTLD

-915 ESEAVVKNTGKIDG
+915 ESETIVNNTGEIKG
-929 TGINGSDSF
+929 TGINGSDSS

-948 KRLENGSHDTQTAT
+948 KQLESGSHDTQTAT
-962 MDWVTTVNATDLNTL
+962 MNWVTTVNATDLNTL

-990 TSKSVRLQKIVAG
+990 NSKSVRLQKIVAD
-1003 SVHVFDASNLN
+1003 SVHVFDASDRE

-1026 RTDHNAEVGL
+1026 RTENGAEVGL
-1036 FSVDFKDK
+1036 FSVDFKEK

-1095 RKYFRKIA
+1095 RKYFRKSA

-1129 INDTTDDGLV
+1129 INDTTDEGLV
-1139 WDAEKDKEWVVK
+1139 WDAKKDKEWVVK
-1151 DLIPAGLNLDES
+1151 DLIPAGLNLDEN

-1170 GNAVS
+1170 GNTVS
-1175 SKSYTVSAEKQADGS
+1175 SSYYTVSAKKQADGS

-1268 KHGNYDK
+1268 KHGNYDEA
-1275 VTGLLTYQVQVNPN
+1275 TGLLTYQVQVNPN
-1289 SVTLNNGVPLTLYDF
+1289 SVTLNNGVSLTLYDF

-1309 GLYSKNGTTSDRVTL
+1309 GLYSKDGTTSDRVTL

-1347 DLDPIEGDYDSS
+1347 DLAPIEGDYDSS
-1359 SAPKNVTEDTYY
+1359 SAPNNVTENTYY

-1376 NRDQIQVWTKVPD
+1376 DRNQIQVWTKVPD
-1389 GTALVLVFHYT
+1389 GKALVLVFHYT
-1400 VNTKNLPVKNYK
+1400 VNTKNLPAKNYK

-1430 DFNSD
+1430 DFKSD
-1435 SSGNAGIDFNS
+1435 SSGNAGIDFNT

-1469 ETYEN
+1469 EAYDN

-1521 HYFVISQ
+1521 HYFVIS
-1528 KDYTLPT
+1528 KNAYTLPT

-1581 KAWKNHDG
+1581 KAWKNFDG
-1589 SELTDESKMQDVVV
+1589 TDITDTSKLPEIVVT
-1603 MLTKHVAK
+1603 LTKHVTN
-1611 PGHRILLQCDGQSTI
+1611 PGHRILLQCDGQPTI

-1634 GGSVLLTTGANF
+1634 GGSVLLTTRADF
-1646 YKAWASSLP
+1646 YNAWASSLP
-1655 EGVTITD
+1655 EGVTITN
-1662 TGETAPDWT
+1662 TGETAPDRT

-1685 KNQSIYYN
+1685 KNQNIYYN
-1693 RGSCEKVNDGT
+1693 QGSCENVDDGT
-1704 PITGTTDTKVG
+1704 PITGTTDTEVGKVT
-1715 EVMLNSKNGWS
+1715 LNSRNGWS
-1726 ARFENLEISDG
+1726 ARFENLEIDDG

-1743 EMPVDGYTASYT
+1743 EMSVEGYTVSYT
-1755 LNNKALEAGASFE
+1755 LNNEALEAGASFA
-1768 LGQNSG
+1768 LGKNTG
-1774 SGDTIVITNTAE
+1774 SNGNGDTIVITNTAE
-1786 KSDEYELPSTG
+1786 ESGGYVLPSTG
-1797 GAGTTPYTAVGGAI
+1797 GAGTKLYTAGGGALM
-1811 ALAALVCGL
+1811 LAALVCGV
-1820 CKKRRRERRA
+1820 CRKRRRERRE
-1830 RN
+1830 R

>member
-1 MKDIVREYQEQFRRH
+1 MRDIVKEYQEKFRRNH
-16 RMQLRR
+16 QRARR
-22 YTALLLALAMVT
+22 YTALLLALALT
-34 TLFVNWQLHSDG
+34 TSLFVNWQLHGVG
-46 IAKTADYQCGLEEH
+46 IAKTAEYLCGELEHEH
-60 THTADCYPKVLV
+60 TAACYEKQLV
-72 CGYEEGEPEDWTVS
+72 CGYEEGEPEDWNATKTDDGMSFDDTFDMDDDAFGV
-86 QPDADTIT
+86 DAD
-94 DDSFGAD
+94 D
-101 PEPEV
+101 PGI
-106 ALQSAEPEYIWVPHE
+106 AAYSAEPEYIFVPHE
-121 HTADCYQEVTTEV
+121 HTDDCYQEVQE
-134 PVLTCFE
+134 LTCRE
-141 EEHVHTDD
+141 EEHTHTDD

-159 CDKFEHTHDDSCYTI
+159 CDLFEHTHDDSCYTTT
-174 EYETEEQLVCG
+174 YELVCG
-185 LEEGELVEEL
+185 LEEGELVEEV
-195 NPDYNPVAMFEA
+195 NPDYDPVALFEE
-207 PAAAARPVVVAPV
+207 PVAAKPVVVDPV
-220 AEGPVHHHTDA
+220 IETPVHHHTDA
-231 CYAPDYTADPICGLK
+231 CYEEVLVCGLP

-258 LDGLEDE
+258 MDDTQDEDE
-265 SDWLDKTGTALTG
+265 WLDKTGTALTG

-366 LDPDSDIAAYEMDE
+366 LDPDSDIAAYEMDA

-419 TKLLQA
+419 TELLQA
-425 LSAPAAAEPQTEE
+425 LSAPAAAEPQTKE

-458 LTVISGNVDGKVA
+458 LTVISGNVDGKVSEVSLAPSQLTGMIPVASVQAA
-471 ELTLTASQVTS
+471 ES
-482 LVSVATAQA
+482 
-491 VNEGEA
+491 GA

-509 MLDGSQYVTDFKI
+509 MLNGSQYVTDFKI

-549 DIPADRIKDNNYKV
+549 DIPADRIKANNYKV
-563 YVPIPAGLDKL
+563 YVPIPEGLDKL
-574 NNGDAE
+574 NNGGAE

-587 SYFGLNGTICG
+587 SYFGSNGTICG

-639 FQWDTAKISTDES
+639 FQWDTTKISTDES

-682 SKDAGSLHYVGH
+682 SKDAGSLRYDSH

-710 AAPLILTDALRCPAN
+710 AAPLTLTDALRCPTN

-730 TGTPDVSGSNGASD
+730 TGTPDVSGSNGASN
-744 TTVFWTDGTDSSTK
+744 TTVSWTDGTDSSTK
-758 TITLGQEGDTLAAG
+758 TITLGQEGETLAAG

-847 PKDAKFIDTLP
+847 PNDAKFTDTLP
-858 DDPIDNKITV
+858 DDPVDNKITV
-868 TKDGNSTDVTLD
+868 TKDGKSTDVTLD
-880 NTIYDNSSK
+880 NTIYDSSSK

-894 LEEGFHSYEITYRTK
+894 LDEGFHSYEITYRTK
-909 APENTS
+909 APENAS

-948 KRLENGSHDTQTAT
+948 KHLENGSHDTQTAT

-990 TSKSVRLQKIVAG
+990 TSKSVRLQQIVAD
-1003 SVHVFDASNLN
+1003 SVHVFDASNFD

-1026 RTDHNAEVGL
+1026 RTEHTAEVGL

-1066 TRCQIT
+1066 THCQIT

-1081 IVSDVY
+1081 IVSGVY

-1095 RKYFRKIA
+1095 RKYFRKSA

-1129 INDTTDDGLV
+1129 INDTTDEGLV
-1139 WDAEKDKEWVVK
+1139 WDAKKDKEWVVK

-1170 GNAVS
+1170 GNTVS
-1175 SKSYTVSAEKQADGS
+1175 SSYYTVSAKKQADGS
-1190 TKLVVTLQPECY
+1190 TKLVVTLQPDCY
-1202 TLTVNGNKTLSKRV
+1202 TLTVDGTKKLSKRV

-1268 KHGNYDK
+1268 KHGNYDEA
-1275 VTGLLTYQVQVNPN
+1275 TGLLTYQVQVNPN
-1289 SVTLNNGVPLTLYDF
+1289 SVTLNNGVPLTLYDY

-1309 GLYSKNGTTSDRVTL
+1309 GLYSKDGTTSDRVTL

-1347 DLDPIEGDYDSS
+1347 DLDPIEGDYD
-1359 SAPKNVTEDTYY
+1359 PENVTEYTYY

-1376 NRDQIQVWTKVPD
+1376 DRNQIQVWTKVPD
-1389 GTALVLVFHYT
+1389 GKALVLVFHYT
-1400 VNTKNLPVKNYK
+1400 VNTKNLPAKNYK

-1430 DFNSD
+1430 DFTSD
-1435 SSGNAGIDFNS
+1435 SSGNAGIDFNT

-1469 ETYEN
+1469 EAYEN

-1494 GLTQDTL
+1494 DLTQDTL

-1521 HYFVISQ
+1521 HYFVIS
-1528 KDYTLPT
+1528 KNAYTLPT

-1581 KAWKNHDG
+1581 KAWKNFDG
-1589 SELTDESKMQDVVV
+1589 TDITDTSKLPEIVVT
-1603 MLTKHVAK
+1603 LTKHVAN
-1611 PGHRILLQCDGQSTI
+1611 PGHRILLQLDDGSGTKV
-1626 IFAKDIND
+1626 FAKNIND
-1634 GGSVLLTTGANF
+1634 GGDVYVTVWSQNYQNWLDA
-1646 YKAWASSLP
+1646 
-1655 EGVTITD
+1655 GVAITA
-1662 TGETAPDWT
+1662 TGESAPDGK
-1671 PIYKISNITSDIVI
+1671 PIYKISNIISDITI
-1685 KNQSIYYN
+1685 KSTKVYYN
-1693 RGSCEKVNDGT
+1693 GGDFYTTAGGT
-1704 PITGTTDTKVG
+1704 PITGTTDTEVGKVT
-1715 EVMLNSKNGWS
+1715 LNSRNGWS
-1726 ARFENLEISDG
+1726 ARFENLEIDDG

-1743 EMPVDGYTASYT
+1743 EMSVEGYTVSYT
-1755 LNNKALEAGASFE
+1755 LNNEALEAGASFA
-1768 LGQNSG
+1768 LGKNTSSNG
-1774 SGDTIVITNTAE
+1774 NGDTIVITNTAE
-1786 KSDEYELPSTG
+1786 ESGGYKLPSTG
-1797 GAGTTPYTAVGGAI
+1797 GAGTKLYTAGGGALM
-1811 ALAALVCGL
+1811 LAALVCGV
-1820 CKKRRRERRA
+1820 CRKRRRERRE
-1830 RN
+1830 R

>member
-1 MKDIVREYQEQFRRH
+1 MRDIVKEYQEKFRRNH
-16 RMQLRR
+16 QRARR
-22 YTALLLALAMVT
+22 YTALLLALALT
-34 TLFVNWQLHSDG
+34 TSLFVNWQLHGVG
-46 IAKTADYQCGLEEH
+46 IAKTAEYLCGELEHEH
-60 THTADCYPKVLV
+60 TAACYEKQLV
-72 CGYEEGEPEDWTVS
+72 CGYEEGEPEDWNATMTDDGMSFDDTFGMDDAAFGV
-86 QPDADTIT
+86 DAD
-94 DDSFGAD
+94 D
-101 PEPEV
+101 PGI
-106 ALQSAEPEYIWVPHE
+106 AAYSAEPEYIFVPHE
-121 HTADCYQEVTTEV
+121 HTDDCYQEVQE
-134 PVLTCFE
+134 LTCLE
-141 EEHVHTDD
+141 EEHTHTDD

-159 CDKFEHTHDDSCYTI
+159 CDLFEHTHDDSCYTTT
-174 EYETEEQLVCG
+174 YELVCG
-185 LEEGELVEEL
+185 LEEGELVEEV
-195 NPDYNPVAMFEA
+195 NPDYDPVALFEE
-207 PAAAARPVVVAPV
+207 PVAAKPVVVDPV
-220 AEGPVHHHTDA
+220 IETPVHHHTDA
-231 CYAPDYTADPICGLK
+231 CYEEVLVCGLP

-258 LDGLEDE
+258 MDDTQDEDE
-265 SDWLDKTGTALTG
+265 WLDKTGTALTG

-366 LDPDSDIAAYEMDE
+366 LDPDSDIAAYEMDA

-419 TKLLQA
+419 TELLQA

-458 LTVISGNVDGKVA
+458 LTVISGNVDGKVSEVSLAPSQLTGMIPVASVQAA
-471 ELTLTASQVTS
+471 ES
-482 LVSVATAQA
+482 
-491 VNEGEA
+491 GA

-509 MLDGSQYVTDFKI
+509 MLNGSQYVTDFKI

-549 DIPADRIKDNNYKV
+549 DIPADRIKDNHYKV
-563 YVPIPAGLDKL
+563 YVPIPEGLDKL
-574 NNGDAE
+574 NNGGAE

-587 SYFGLNGTICG
+587 SYSGLNGTICG

-682 SKDAGSLHYVGH
+682 SKDAGSLRYDSH

-710 AAPLILTDALRCPAN
+710 AAPLTLTDALRCPTN

-730 TGTPDVSGSNGASD
+730 TGTPDVSGSNGASN
-744 TTVFWTDGTDSSTK
+744 TTVSWTDGTDSSTK
-758 TITLGQEGDTLAAG
+758 TITLGQKGETLAAG

-789 YVNNEKVKNTVTFK
+789 YVNNEKVKNTVTFR

-847 PKDAKFIDTLP
+847 PNDAKFTDTLP

-868 TKDGNSTDVTLD
+868 TKDGESTDVTLD

-894 LEEGFHSYEITYRTK
+894 LDEGFHSYEITYRTK
-909 APENTS
+909 APENAS

-948 KRLENGSHDTQTAT
+948 KHLENGSHDTQTAT

-990 TSKSVRLQKIVAG
+990 TSKSVRLQQIVAD
-1003 SVHVFDASNLN
+1003 SVHVFDASNFD

-1026 RTDHNAEVGL
+1026 RTEHTAEVGL

-1066 TRCQIT
+1066 THCQIT

-1095 RKYFRKIA
+1095 RKYFRKSA

-1129 INDTTDDGLV
+1129 INDTTDEGLV
-1139 WDAEKDKEWVVK
+1139 WDAKKDKEWVVK

-1170 GNAVS
+1170 GNTVS
-1175 SKSYTVSAEKQADGS
+1175 SSYYTVSAKKQADGS

-1268 KHGNYDK
+1268 KHGNYDEA
-1275 VTGLLTYQVQVNPN
+1275 TGLLTYQVQVNPN
-1289 SVTLNNGVPLTLYDF
+1289 SVTLNNGVSLTLYDF

-1309 GLYSKNGTTSDRVTL
+1309 GLYSKDGTTSDRVTL

-1347 DLDPIEGDYDSS
+1347 DLAPIEGDYDSS
-1359 SAPKNVTEDTYY
+1359 SAPNNVTENTYY

-1376 NRDQIQVWTKVPD
+1376 DRNQIQVWTKVPD
-1389 GTALVLVFHYT
+1389 GKALVLVFHYT
-1400 VNTKNLPVKNYK
+1400 VNTKNLPAKNYK

-1430 DFNSD
+1430 DFTSD
-1435 SSGNAGIDFNS
+1435 SSGNAGIDFNT

-1469 ETYEN
+1469 EAYDN

-1521 HYFVISQ
+1521 HYFVIS
-1528 KDYTLPT
+1528 KNAYTLPT

-1581 KAWKNHDG
+1581 KAWKNFDG
-1589 SELTDESKMQDVVV
+1589 TDITDTSKLPEIVV
-1603 MLTKHVAK
+1603 MLTKHVAN
-1611 PGHRILLQCDGQSTI
+1611 PGHRILLQLDDGSGTKV
-1626 IFAKDIND
+1626 FAKNIND
-1634 GGSVLLTTGANF
+1634 GGDVYVTVWSQN
-1646 YKAWASSLP
+1646 YKNWLDA
-1655 EGVTITD
+1655 GVAITA
-1662 TGETAPDWT
+1662 TGESTPDGKQ
-1671 PIYKISNITSDIVI
+1671 IYKISNIISDITI
-1685 KNQSIYYN
+1685 KSTKVYYN
-1693 RGSCEKVNDGT
+1693 GGDFYTTAGGT
-1704 PITGTTDTKVG
+1704 PITGTTDTEVGKVT
-1715 EVMLNSKNGWS
+1715 LNSRNGWS
-1726 ARFENLEISDG
+1726 ARFENLEIDDG

-1743 EMPVDGYTASYT
+1743 EMSVEGYTVSYT
-1755 LNNKALEAGASFE
+1755 LNNEALEAGASFA
-1768 LGQNSG
+1768 LGKNTG
-1774 SGDTIVITNTAE
+1774 SNGNGDTIVITNTAE
-1786 KSDEYELPSTG
+1786 ESGGYVLPSTG
-1797 GAGTTPYTAVGGAI
+1797 GAGTKLYTAGGGALM
-1811 ALAALVCGL
+1811 LAALVCGV
-1820 CKKRRRERRA
+1820 CRKRRRERRE
-1830 RN
+1830 R

>member
-1 MKDIVREYQEQFRRH
+1 MRDIVKEYQEKFRRNH
-16 RMQLRR
+16 QRARR
-22 YTALLLALAMVT
+22 YTALLLALALT
-34 TLFVNWQLHSDG
+34 TSLFVNWQLHGVG
-46 IAKTADYQCGLEEH
+46 IAKTAEYLCGELEHEH
-60 THTADCYPKVLV
+60 TAACYEKQLV
-72 CGYEEGEPEDWTVS
+72 CGYEEGEPEDWNATMTDDGMSFDDTFDMDDDAFGV
-86 QPDADTIT
+86 DAD
-94 DDSFGAD
+94 D
-101 PEPEV
+101 PGI
-106 ALQSAEPEYIWVPHE
+106 AAYSAEPEYIFVPHE
-121 HTADCYQEVTTEV
+121 HTDDCYQEVQE
-134 PVLTCFE
+134 LTCRE
-141 EEHVHTDD
+141 EEHEHTDD

-159 CDKFEHTHDDSCYTI
+159 CDLFEHTHDDSCYTTT
-174 EYETEEQLVCG
+174 YELVCG
-185 LEEGELVEEL
+185 LEEGELVEEV
-195 NPDYNPVAMFEA
+195 NPDYDPVALFEE
-207 PAAAARPVVVAPV
+207 PVAAKPVVVDPV
-220 AEGPVHHHTDA
+220 IETPVHHHTDA
-231 CYAPDYTADPICGLK
+231 CYEEVLVCGLP

-258 LDGLEDE
+258 MDDTQDEDE
-265 SDWLDKTGTALTG
+265 WLDKTGTALTG

-366 LDPDSDIAAYEMDE
+366 LDPDSDIAAYEMDA

-419 TKLLQA
+419 TELLQA

-458 LTVISGNVDGKVA
+458 LTVISGNVDGKVSEVSLAPSQLTGMIPVASVQAA
-471 ELTLTASQVTS
+471 ES
-482 LVSVATAQA
+482 
-491 VNEGEA
+491 GA

-509 MLDGSQYVTDFKI
+509 MLNGSQYVTDFKI

-549 DIPADRIKDNNYKV
+549 DIPADRIKDNHYKV
-563 YVPIPAGLDKL
+563 YVPIPEGLDKL
-574 NNGDAE
+574 NNGGAE

-587 SYFGLNGTICG
+587 SYSGLNGTICG

-682 SKDAGSLHYVGH
+682 SKDAGSLRYDSH

-710 AAPLILTDALRCPAN
+710 AAPLTLTDALRCPTN

-730 TGTPDVSGSNGASD
+730 TGTPDVSGSNGASN
-744 TTVFWTDGTDSSTK
+744 TTVSWTDGTDSSTK
-758 TITLGQEGDTLAAG
+758 TITLGQEGETLAAG

-789 YVNNEKVKNTVTFK
+789 YVNNEKVKNTVTFR

-847 PKDAKFIDTLP
+847 PNDAKFTDTLP

-868 TKDGNSTDVTLD
+868 TKDGESTDVTLD

-894 LEEGFHSYEITYRTK
+894 LDEGFHSYEITYRTK
-909 APENTS
+909 APENAS

-948 KRLENGSHDTQTAT
+948 KHLENGSHDTQTAT

-990 TSKSVRLQKIVAG
+990 TSKSVRLQQIVAD
-1003 SVHVFDASNLN
+1003 SVHVFDASNFD

-1026 RTDHNAEVGL
+1026 RTENGAEVGL
-1036 FSVDFKDK
+1036 FSVDFKEK

-1066 TRCQIT
+1066 THCQIT

-1095 RKYFRKIA
+1095 RKYFRKSA

-1129 INDTTDDGLV
+1129 INDTTDEGLV
-1139 WDAEKDKEWVVK
+1139 WDAKKDKEWVVK

-1170 GNAVS
+1170 GNTVS
-1175 SKSYTVSAEKQADGS
+1175 SSYYTVSAKKQADGS

-1268 KHGNYDK
+1268 KHGNYDEA
-1275 VTGLLTYQVQVNPN
+1275 TGLLTYQVQVNPN
-1289 SVTLNNGVPLTLYDF
+1289 SVTLNNGVSLTLYDF

-1309 GLYSKNGTTSDRVTL
+1309 GLYSKDGTTSDRVTL

-1347 DLDPIEGDYDSS
+1347 DLAPIEGDYDSS
-1359 SAPKNVTEDTYY
+1359 SAPNNVTENTYY

-1376 NRDQIQVWTKVPD
+1376 DRNQIQVWTKVPD
-1389 GTALVLVFHYT
+1389 GKALVLVFHYT
-1400 VNTKNLPVKNYK
+1400 VNTKNLPAKNYK

-1430 DFNSD
+1430 DFTSD
-1435 SSGNAGIDFNS
+1435 SSGNAGIDFNT

-1469 ETYEN
+1469 EAYDN

-1521 HYFVISQ
+1521 HYFVIS
-1528 KDYTLPT
+1528 KNAYTLPT

-1581 KAWKNHDG
+1581 KAWKNFDG
-1589 SELTDESKMQDVVV
+1589 TDITDTSKLPEIVV
-1603 MLTKHVAK
+1603 MLTKHVAN
-1611 PGHRILLQCDGQSTI
+1611 PGHRILLQLDDGSGTKV
-1626 IFAKDIND
+1626 FAKNIND
-1634 GGSVLLTTGANF
+1634 GGDVYVTVWSQN
-1646 YKAWASSLP
+1646 YKNWLDA
-1655 EGVTITD
+1655 GVAITA
-1662 TGETAPDWT
+1662 TGESTPDGKQ
-1671 PIYKISNITSDIVI
+1671 IYKISNIISDITI
-1685 KNQSIYYN
+1685 KSTKVYYN
-1693 RGSCEKVNDGT
+1693 GGDFYTTAGGT
-1704 PITGTTDTKVG
+1704 PITGTTDTEVGKVT
-1715 EVMLNSKNGWS
+1715 LNSRNGWS
-1726 ARFENLEISDG
+1726 ARFENLEIDDG

-1743 EMPVDGYTASYT
+1743 EMSVEGYTVSYT
-1755 LNNKALEAGASFE
+1755 LNNEALEAGASFA
-1768 LGQNSG
+1768 LGKNTG
-1774 SGDTIVITNTAE
+1774 SNGNGDTIVITNTAE
-1786 KSDEYELPSTG
+1786 ESGGYKLPSTG
-1797 GAGTTPYTAVGGAI
+1797 GAGTKLYTAGGGALM
-1811 ALAALVCGL
+1811 LAALVCGV
-1820 CKKRRRERRA
+1820 CRKRRRERRE
-1830 RN
+1830 R

>member
-1 MKDIVREYQEQFRRH
+1 MRDIVKEYQEKFRRNH
-16 RMQLRR
+16 QRARR
-22 YTALLLALAMVT
+22 YTALLLALALT
-34 TLFVNWQLHSDG
+34 TSLFVNWQLHGVG
-46 IAKTADYQCGLEEH
+46 IAKTAEYLCGELEHEH
-60 THTADCYPKVLV
+60 TAACYEKQLV
-72 CGYEEGEPEDWTVS
+72 CGYEEGEPEDWNATMTDDGMSFDDTFGMDDAAFGV
-86 QPDADTIT
+86 DAD
-94 DDSFGAD
+94 DSGIA
-101 PEPEV
+101 
-106 ALQSAEPEYIWVPHE
+106 AYSAEPEYIFVPHE
-121 HTADCYQEVTTEV
+121 HTDDCYQEVQE
-134 PVLTCFE
+134 LTCLE
-141 EEHVHTDD
+141 EEHTHTDD

-159 CDKFEHTHDDSCYTI
+159 CDLFEHTHDDSCYTTT
-174 EYETEEQLVCG
+174 YELVCG
-185 LEEGELVEEL
+185 LEEGELVEEV
-195 NPDYNPVAMFEA
+195 NPDYDPVALFEE
-207 PAAAARPVVVAPV
+207 PVAAKPVVVDPV
-220 AEGPVHHHTDA
+220 IETPVHHHTDA
-231 CYAPDYTADPICGLK
+231 CYEEVLVCGLP

-258 LDGLEDE
+258 MDDTQDEDE
-265 SDWLDKTGTALTG
+265 WLDKTGTALTG

-366 LDPDSDIAAYEMDE
+366 LDPDSDIAAYEMDA

-419 TKLLQA
+419 TELLQA

-458 LTVISGNVDGKVA
+458 LTVISGNVDGKVSEVSLAPSQLTGMIPVASVQAA
-471 ELTLTASQVTS
+471 ES
-482 LVSVATAQA
+482 
-491 VNEGEA
+491 GA

-509 MLDGSQYVTDFKI
+509 MLNGSQYVTDFKI

-543 GFIDLH
+543 GFIDLR
-549 DIPADRIKDNNYKV
+549 DIPADRIKDNHYKV
-563 YVPIPAGLDKL
+563 YVPIPEGLDKL
-574 NNGDAE
+574 NNGGAE

-587 SYFGLNGTICG
+587 SYFGPNGTICG

-620 INQQETTKDSKVKT
+620 INQQKTTKDSKVKT

-639 FQWDTAKISTDES
+639 FQWDTTKISTDES

-682 SKDAGSLHYVGH
+682 SKDAGSLRYDSH

-710 AAPLILTDALRCPAN
+710 AAPLTLTDALRCPTN

-730 TGTPDVSGSNGASD
+730 TGTPDVSGSNGASN
-744 TTVFWTDGTDSSTK
+744 TTVSWTDGTDSSTK
-758 TITLGQEGDTLAAG
+758 TITLGQEGETLAAG

-847 PKDAKFIDTLP
+847 PNDAKFTDTLP
-858 DDPIDNKITV
+858 DDPVDNKITV
-868 TKDGNSTDVTLD
+868 TKDGKSTDVTLD
-880 NTIYDNSSK
+880 NTIYDSSSK

-894 LEEGFHSYEITYRTK
+894 LDEGFHSYEITYRTK
-909 APENTS
+909 APENAS

-948 KRLENGSHDTQTAT
+948 KHLENGSHDTQTAT

-990 TSKSVRLQKIVAG
+990 TSKSVRLQQIVAD
-1003 SVHVFDASNLN
+1003 SVHVYNATGFE
-1014 VTDKVT
+1014 VTNKVT

-1026 RTDHNAEVGL
+1026 RTEHTAEVGL

-1066 TRCQIT
+1066 THCQIT

-1095 RKYFRKIA
+1095 RKYFRKNA

-1139 WDAEKDKEWVVK
+1139 WDAKKDKEWVVK

-1170 GNAVS
+1170 GNTVS
-1175 SKSYTVSAEKQADGS
+1175 SSYYTVSAKKQADGS

-1268 KHGNYDK
+1268 KHGNYDEA
-1275 VTGLLTYQVQVNPN
+1275 TGLLTYQVQVNPN
-1289 SVTLNNGVPLTLYDF
+1289 SVILNNRVSLTLYDF

-1309 GLYSKNGTTSDRVTL
+1309 GLYSKDGTTSDRVTL

-1359 SAPKNVTEDTYY
+1359 SAPENVTEDTYY

-1376 NRDQIQVWTKVPD
+1376 DRNQIQVWTKVPD
-1389 GTALVLVFHYT
+1389 GKALVLVFHYT
-1400 VNTKNLPVKNYK
+1400 VNTKNLPAKNYK

-1430 DFNSD
+1430 DFTSD
-1435 SSGNAGIDFNS
+1435 SSGNAGIDFNT

-1469 ETYEN
+1469 EAYEN

-1494 GLTQDTL
+1494 GLMQDTL

-1521 HYFVISQ
+1521 HYFVIS
-1528 KDYTLPT
+1528 KTAYTLPT

-1581 KAWKNHDG
+1581 KAWKNFDG
-1589 SELTDESKMQDVVV
+1589 TDITDTSKLPEIVVT
-1603 MLTKHVAK
+1603 LTKHVTN
-1611 PGHRILLQCDGQSTI
+1611 PGHRILLQLDDGSGTKV
-1626 IFAKDIND
+1626 FAKNIND
-1634 GGSVLLTTGANF
+1634 GGDVYVTVWPQNHQNWLDA
-1646 YKAWASSLP
+1646 
-1655 EGVTITD
+1655 GVAITA
-1662 TGETAPDWT
+1662 TGESAPDGK
-1671 PIYKISNITSDIVI
+1671 PIYKISNIISDITI
-1685 KNQSIYYN
+1685 KSTKVYYN
-1693 RGSCEKVNDGT
+1693 GGDFYTTAGGT
-1704 PITGTTDTKVG
+1704 PITGTTDTEVGKVT
-1715 EVMLNSKNGWS
+1715 LNSRNGWS
-1726 ARFENLEISDG
+1726 ARFENLEIDDG

-1743 EMPVDGYTASYT
+1743 EMSVEGYTVSYT
-1755 LNNKALEAGASFE
+1755 LNNEALEAGASFA
-1768 LGQNSG
+1768 LGKNTG
-1774 SGDTIVITNTAE
+1774 SNGNGDTIVITNTAE
-1786 KSDEYELPSTG
+1786 ESGGYKLPSTG
-1797 GAGTTPYTAVGGAI
+1797 GAGTKLYTAGGGALM
-1811 ALAALVCGL
+1811 LAALVCGV
-1820 CKKRRRERRA
+1820 CRKRRRERRE
-1830 RN
+1830 R

>member
-1 MKDIVREYQEQFRRH
+1 MRDIVKEYQEKFRRNH
-16 RMQLRR
+16 QRARR
-22 YTALLLALAMVT
+22 YTALLLALALT
-34 TLFVNWQLHSDG
+34 TSLFVNWQLHGVG
-46 IAKTADYQCGLEEH
+46 IAKTAEYLCGELEHEH
-60 THTADCYPKVLV
+60 TAACYEKQLV
-72 CGYEEGEPEDWTVS
+72 CGYEEGEPEDWNATKTDDGMSFDDTFDMDDAAFGV
-86 QPDADTIT
+86 DADAPGI
-94 DDSFGAD
+94 A
-101 PEPEV
+101 
-106 ALQSAEPEYIWVPHE
+106 AYSAEPEYIFVPHE
-121 HTADCYQEVTTEV
+121 HTDDCYQEVQE
-134 PVLTCFE
+134 LTCLE
-141 EEHVHTDD
+141 EEHTHTDD

-159 CDKFEHTHDDSCYTI
+159 CDLFEHTHDDSCYTTT
-174 EYETEEQLVCG
+174 YELVCG
-185 LEEGELVEEL
+185 LEEGELVEEV
-195 NPDYNPVAMFEA
+195 NPDYDPVALFEE
-207 PAAAARPVVVAPV
+207 PVAAKPVVVDPV
-220 AEGPVHHHTDA
+220 IETPVHHHTDA
-231 CYAPDYTADPICGLK
+231 CYEEVLVCGLP

-258 LDGLEDE
+258 MDDTQDEDE
-265 SDWLDKTGTALTG
+265 WLDKTGTALTG

-366 LDPDSDIAAYEMDE
+366 LDPDSDIAAYEMDA

-419 TKLLQA
+419 TELLQA

-458 LTVISGNVDGKVA
+458 LTVISGNVDGKVSEVSLAPSQLTGMIPVASVQAA
-471 ELTLTASQVTS
+471 ES
-482 LVSVATAQA
+482 
-491 VNEGEA
+491 GA

-509 MLDGSQYVTDFKI
+509 MLNGSQYVTDFKI

-549 DIPADRIKDNNYKV
+549 DIPADRIKDNHYKV
-563 YVPIPAGLDKL
+563 YVPIPEGLDKL
-574 NNGDAE
+574 NNGGAE

-587 SYFGLNGTICG
+587 SYSGLNGTICG

-639 FQWDTAKISTDES
+639 FQWDTAKISTDKS

-682 SKDAGSLHYVGH
+682 SKDAGSLRYDSH

-710 AAPLILTDALRCPAN
+710 AAPLTLTDALRCPTN

-730 TGTPDVSGSNGASD
+730 TGTPDVSGSNGASN
-744 TTVFWTDGTDSSTK
+744 TTVSWTDGTDSSTK

-847 PKDAKFIDTLP
+847 PNDAKFTDTLP
-858 DDPIDNKITV
+858 DDPVDNKITV
-868 TKDGNSTDVTLD
+868 TKDGKSTDVTLD
-880 NTIYDNSSK
+880 NTIYDSSSK

-894 LEEGFHSYEITYRTK
+894 LDEGFHSYEITYRTK

-915 ESEAVVKNTGKIDG
+915 ESEAVVKNTGEIKG

-948 KRLENGSHDTQTAT
+948 KQLENGSHDTQTAT

-990 TSKSVRLQKIVAG
+990 TSKSVRLQQIVAD
-1003 SVHVFDASNLN
+1003 SVHVYNATGFE
-1014 VTDKVT
+1014 VTNKVT

-1026 RTDHNAEVGL
+1026 RTELTAEVGL

-1066 TRCQIT
+1066 THCQIT

-1095 RKYFRKIA
+1095 RKYFRKNA

-1139 WDAEKDKEWVVK
+1139 WDAKKDKEWVVK

-1170 GNAVS
+1170 GNTVS
-1175 SKSYTVSAEKQADGS
+1175 SSYYTVSAKKQADGS

-1268 KHGNYDK
+1268 KHGNYDEA
-1275 VTGLLTYQVQVNPN
+1275 TGLLTYQVQVNPN
-1289 SVTLNNGVPLTLYDF
+1289 SVTLNNGVSLTLYDF

-1309 GLYSKNGTTSDRVTL
+1309 GLYSKDGTTSDRVTL

-1347 DLDPIEGDYDSS
+1347 DLAPIEGDYDSS
-1359 SAPKNVTEDTYY
+1359 SAPNNVTENTYY

-1376 NRDQIQVWTKVPD
+1376 DRNQIQVWTKVPD
-1389 GTALVLVFHYT
+1389 GKALVLVFHYT
-1400 VNTKNLPVKNYK
+1400 VNTKNLPAKNYK

-1430 DFNSD
+1430 DFTSD
-1435 SSGNAGIDFNS
+1435 SSGNAGIDFNT

-1469 ETYEN
+1469 EAYDN

-1521 HYFVISQ
+1521 HYFVIS
-1528 KDYTLPT
+1528 KNAYTLPT

-1581 KAWKNHDG
+1581 KAWKNFDG
-1589 SELTDESKMQDVVV
+1589 TDITDTSKLPEIVV
-1603 MLTKHVAK
+1603 MLTKHVAN
-1611 PGHRILLQCDGQSTI
+1611 PGHRILLQLDDGSGTKV
-1626 IFAKDIND
+1626 FAKNIND
-1634 GGSVLLTTGANF
+1634 GGDVYVTVWSQN
-1646 YKAWASSLP
+1646 YKNWLDA
-1655 EGVTITD
+1655 GVAITA
-1662 TGETAPDWT
+1662 TGESTPDGKQ
-1671 PIYKISNITSDIVI
+1671 IYKISNIISDITI
-1685 KNQSIYYN
+1685 KSTKVYYN
-1693 RGSCEKVNDGT
+1693 GGDFYTTAGGT
-1704 PITGTTDTKVG
+1704 PITGTTDTEVGKVT
-1715 EVMLNSKNGWS
+1715 LNSRNGWS
-1726 ARFENLEISDG
+1726 ARFENLEIDDG

-1743 EMPVDGYTASYT
+1743 EMSVEGYTVSYT
-1755 LNNKALEAGASFE
+1755 LNNEALEAGASFA
-1768 LGQNSG
+1768 LGKNTG
-1774 SGDTIVITNTAE
+1774 SNGNGDTIVITNTAE
-1786 KSDEYELPSTG
+1786 ESGGYVLPSTG
-1797 GAGTTPYTAVGGAI
+1797 GAGTKLYTAGGGALM
-1811 ALAALVCGL
+1811 LAALVCGV
-1820 CKKRRRERRA
+1820 CRKRRRERRE
-1830 RN
+1830 R

>member
-1 MKDIVREYQEQFRRH
+1 MRDIVKEYQEKFRRNH
-16 RMQLRR
+16 QRARR
-22 YTALLLALAMVT
+22 YTALLLALALT
-34 TLFVNWQLHSDG
+34 TSLFVNWQLHGVG
-46 IAKTADYQCGLEEH
+46 IAKTAEYLCGELEHEH
-60 THTADCYPKVLV
+60 TAACYEKQLV
-72 CGYEEGEPEDWTVS
+72 CGYEEGEPEDWNATKTDDGMSFDDTFDMDDDAFGV
-86 QPDADTIT
+86 DAD
-94 DDSFGAD
+94 D
-101 PEPEV
+101 PGI
-106 ALQSAEPEYIWVPHE
+106 AAYSAEPEYIFVPHE
-121 HTADCYQEVTTEV
+121 HTDDCYQEVQE
-134 PVLTCFE
+134 LTCRE
-141 EEHVHTDD
+141 EEHTHTDD

-159 CDKFEHTHDDSCYTI
+159 CDLFEHTHDDSCYTTT
-174 EYETEEQLVCG
+174 YELVCG
-185 LEEGELVEEL
+185 LEEGELVEEV
-195 NPDYNPVAMFEA
+195 NPDYDPVALFEE
-207 PAAAARPVVVAPV
+207 PVAAKPVVVDPV
-220 AEGPVHHHTDA
+220 IETPVHHHTDA
-231 CYAPDYTADPICGLK
+231 CYEEVLVCGLP

-258 LDGLEDE
+258 MDDTQDEDE
-265 SDWLDKTGTALTG
+265 WLDKTGTALTG

-366 LDPDSDIAAYEMDE
+366 LDPDSDIAAYEMDA

-419 TKLLQA
+419 TELLQA

-458 LTVISGNVDGKVA
+458 LTVISGNVDGKVSEVSLAPSQLTGMIPVASVQAA
-471 ELTLTASQVTS
+471 ES
-482 LVSVATAQA
+482 
-491 VNEGEA
+491 GA

-509 MLDGSQYVTDFKI
+509 MLNGSQYVTDFKI

-543 GFIDLH
+543 GFIDLR
-549 DIPADRIKDNNYKV
+549 DIPADRIKDNHYKV
-563 YVPIPAGLDKL
+563 YVPIPEGLDKL
-574 NNGDAE
+574 NNGGAE

-587 SYFGLNGTICG
+587 SYSGPNGTICG

-682 SKDAGSLHYVGH
+682 SKDAGSLRYDSH

-710 AAPLILTDALRCPAN
+710 AAPLTLTDALRCPAN

-730 TGTPDVSGSNGASD
+730 TGTPDVSGSNGASN
-744 TTVFWTDGTDSSTK
+744 TTVSWTDGTDSSTK
-758 TITLGQEGDTLAAG
+758 TITLGQEGETLAAG

-847 PKDAKFIDTLP
+847 PKDAKFTDTLP
-858 DDPIDNKITV
+858 DDPVDNKITV
-868 TKDGNSTDVTLD
+868 TKDGKSTDVTLD
-880 NTIYDNSSK
+880 NTIYDSSSK

-909 APENTS
+909 APENAS
-915 ESEAVVKNTGKIDG
+915 ESETVVKNTGKIDG

-948 KRLENGSHDTQTAT
+948 KHLENGSHDTQTAT

-990 TSKSVRLQKIVAG
+990 TSKSVRLQQIVAD
-1003 SVHVFDASNLN
+1003 SVQVFDASDLE

-1026 RTDHNAEVGL
+1026 RTENGVEVGL
-1036 FSVDFKDK
+1036 FSVDFKEK

-1095 RKYFRKIA
+1095 RKYFRKSA

-1129 INDTTDDGLV
+1129 INDTTDEGLV
-1139 WDAEKDKEWVVK
+1139 WDAKKDKEWVVK

-1170 GNAVS
+1170 GNTVS
-1175 SKSYTVSAEKQADGS
+1175 SSYYTVSAKKQADGS

-1268 KHGNYDK
+1268 KHGNYDEA
-1275 VTGLLTYQVQVNPN
+1275 TGLLTYQVQVNPN
-1289 SVTLNNGVPLTLYDF
+1289 SVTLNNGVSLTLYDF

-1309 GLYSKNGTTSDRVTL
+1309 GLYSKDGTTSDRVTL

-1347 DLDPIEGDYDSS
+1347 DLAPIEGDYDSS
-1359 SAPKNVTEDTYY
+1359 SAPNNVTENTYY

-1376 NRDQIQVWTKVPD
+1376 DRNQIQVWTKVPD
-1389 GTALVLVFHYT
+1389 GKALVLVFHYT
-1400 VNTKNLPVKNYK
+1400 VNTKNLPAKNYK

-1430 DFNSD
+1430 DFTSD
-1435 SSGNAGIDFNS
+1435 SSGNAGIDFNT

-1469 ETYEN
+1469 EAYDN

-1521 HYFVISQ
+1521 HYFVIS
-1528 KDYTLPT
+1528 KNAYTLPT

-1581 KAWKNHDG
+1581 KAWKNFDG
-1589 SELTDESKMQDVVV
+1589 TDITDTSKLPEIVVT
-1603 MLTKHVAK
+1603 LTKHVTN
-1611 PGHRILLQCDGQSTI
+1611 PGHRILLQCDGQPTI

-1634 GGSVLLTTGANF
+1634 GGSVLLTTRADF
-1646 YKAWASSLP
+1646 YNAWASSLP
-1655 EGVTITD
+1655 EGVTITN
-1662 TGETAPDWT
+1662 TGETAPDRT

-1685 KNQSIYYN
+1685 KNQNIYYN
-1693 RGSCEKVNDGT
+1693 QGSCENVDDGT
-1704 PITGTTDTKVG
+1704 PITGTTDTEVGKVT
-1715 EVMLNSKNGWS
+1715 LNSRNGWS
-1726 ARFENLEISDG
+1726 ARFENLEIDDG

-1743 EMPVDGYTASYT
+1743 EMSVEGYTVSYT
-1755 LNNKALEAGASFE
+1755 LNNEALEAGASFA
-1768 LGQNSG
+1768 LGKNTG
-1774 SGDTIVITNTAE
+1774 SNGNGDTIVITNTAE
-1786 KSDEYELPSTG
+1786 ESGGYVLPSTG
-1797 GAGTTPYTAVGGAI
+1797 GAGTKLYTAGGGALM
-1811 ALAALVCGL
+1811 LAALVCGV
-1820 CKKRRRERRA
+1820 CRKRRRERRE
-1830 RN
+1830 R

>member
-1 MKDIVREYQEQFRRH
+1 MRDIVKEYQEKFRRNH
-16 RMQLRR
+16 QRARR
-22 YTALLLALAMVT
+22 YTALLLALALT
-34 TLFVNWQLHSDG
+34 TSLFVNWQLHGVG
-46 IAKTADYQCGLEEH
+46 IAKTAEYLCGELEHEH
-60 THTADCYPKVLV
+60 TAACYEKQLV
-72 CGYEEGEPEDWTVS
+72 CGYEEGEPEDWNATMTDDGMSFDDTFDMDDAAFGV
-86 QPDADTIT
+86 DAD
-94 DDSFGAD
+94 D
-101 PEPEV
+101 PGI
-106 ALQSAEPEYIWVPHE
+106 AAYSAEPEYIFVPHE
-121 HTADCYQEVTTEV
+121 HTDDCYQEVQE
-134 PVLTCFE
+134 LTCLE
-141 EEHVHTDD
+141 EEHTHTDD

-159 CDKFEHTHDDSCYTI
+159 CDLFEHTHDDNCYTTT
-174 EYETEEQLVCG
+174 YELVCG
-185 LEEGELVEEL
+185 LEEGELVEEV
-195 NPDYNPVAMFEA
+195 NPDYDPVALFEE
-207 PAAAARPVVVAPV
+207 PVAAKPVVVDPV
-220 AEGPVHHHTDA
+220 IETPVHHHTDA
-231 CYAPDYTADPICGLK
+231 CYEEVLVCGLP

-258 LDGLEDE
+258 MDDTQDEDE
-265 SDWLDKTGTALTG
+265 WLDKTGTALTG

-366 LDPDSDIAAYEMDE
+366 LDPDSDIAAYEMDA

-419 TKLLQA
+419 TELLQA

-458 LTVISGNVDGKVA
+458 LTVISGNVDGKVSEVSLAPSQLTGMIPVASVQAA
-471 ELTLTASQVTS
+471 ES
-482 LVSVATAQA
+482 
-491 VNEGEA
+491 GA

-509 MLDGSQYVTDFKI
+509 MLNGSQYVTDFKI

-549 DIPADRIKDNNYKV
+549 DIPADRIKANNYKV
-563 YVPIPAGLDKL
+563 YVPIPEGLDKL
-574 NNGDAE
+574 NNGGAE

-587 SYFGLNGTICG
+587 SYFGSNGTICG

-639 FQWDTAKISTDES
+639 FQWDTTKISTDES

-682 SKDAGSLHYVGH
+682 SKDAGSLRYDSH

-710 AAPLILTDALRCPAN
+710 AAPLTLTDALRCPTN

-730 TGTPDVSGSNGASD
+730 TGTPDVSGSNGASN
-744 TTVFWTDGTDSSTK
+744 TTVSWTDGTDSSTK
-758 TITLGQEGDTLAAG
+758 TITLGQEGETLAAG

-847 PKDAKFIDTLP
+847 PNDAKFTDTLP
-858 DDPIDNKITV
+858 DDPVDNKITV
-868 TKDGNSTDVTLD
+868 TKDGKSTDVTLD
-880 NTIYDNSSK
+880 NTIYDSSSK

-894 LEEGFHSYEITYRTK
+894 LDEGFHSYEITYRTK
-909 APENTS
+909 APENAS

-948 KRLENGSHDTQTAT
+948 KHLENGSHDTQTAT

-990 TSKSVRLQKIVAG
+990 TSKSVRLQQIVAD
-1003 SVHVFDASNLN
+1003 SVHVFDATNFD

-1026 RTDHNAEVGL
+1026 RTEHTAEVGL

-1066 TRCQIT
+1066 THCQIT

-1095 RKYFRKIA
+1095 RKYFRKSA

-1129 INDTTDDGLV
+1129 INDTTDEGLV
-1139 WDAEKDKEWVVK
+1139 WDAKKDKEWVVK

-1170 GNAVS
+1170 GNTVS
-1175 SKSYTVSAEKQADGS
+1175 SSYYTVSAKKQADGS

-1268 KHGNYDK
+1268 KHGNYDE

-1289 SVTLNNGVPLTLYDF
+1289 SVILNNGVPLTLYDF

-1309 GLYSKNGTTSDRVTL
+1309 GLYSKDGTTSDRVTL

-1347 DLDPIEGDYDSS
+1347 DLNPIEGDYDSS
-1359 SAPKNVTEDTYY
+1359 SAPENVTGDTYY

-1376 NRDQIQVWTKVPD
+1376 DRNQIQVWTKVPD
-1389 GTALVLVFHYT
+1389 GKALVLVFHYT
-1400 VNTKNLPVKNYK
+1400 VNTKNLPAKNYK

-1430 DFNSD
+1430 DFKSD
-1435 SSGNAGIDFNS
+1435 SSGNAGIDFNT

-1469 ETYEN
+1469 EAYEN

-1521 HYFVISQ
+1521 HYFVIS
-1528 KDYTLPT
+1528 KNAYTLPT

-1581 KAWKNHDG
+1581 KAWKNFDG
-1589 SELTDESKMQDVVV
+1589 TDITDTSKLPEIVVT
-1603 MLTKHVAK
+1603 LTKHVAN
-1611 PGHRILLQCDGQSTI
+1611 PGHRILLQLDDGSGTKV
-1626 IFAKDIND
+1626 FAKNIND
-1634 GGSVLLTTGANF
+1634 GGDVYVTVWSQNYQNWLDA
-1646 YKAWASSLP
+1646 
-1655 EGVTITD
+1655 GVAITA
-1662 TGETAPDWT
+1662 TGESTPDGKQ
-1671 PIYKISNITSDIVI
+1671 IYKISNIISDITI
-1685 KNQSIYYN
+1685 KSTKVYYN
-1693 RGSCEKVNDGT
+1693 GGDFYTTAGGT
-1704 PITGTTDTKVG
+1704 PITGTTDTEVGKVT
-1715 EVMLNSKNGWS
+1715 LNSRNGWS
-1726 ARFENLEISDG
+1726 ARFENLEISDD

-1743 EMPVDGYTASYT
+1743 EMSVEGYTVSYT
-1755 LNNKALEAGASFE
+1755 LNNEALEAGASFA
-1768 LGQNSG
+1768 LGKNTSSNG
-1774 SGDTIVITNTAE
+1774 NGDTIVITNTAE
-1786 KSDEYELPSTG
+1786 ESGGYKLPSTG
-1797 GAGTTPYTAVGGAI
+1797 GAGTKLYTAGGGALM
-1811 ALAALVCGL
+1811 LAALVCGV
-1820 CKKRRRERRA
+1820 CRKRRRERRE
-1830 RN
+1830 R

>member
-1 MKDIVREYQEQFRRH
+1 MRDIVKEYQEKFRRNH
-16 RMQLRR
+16 QRARR
-22 YTALLLALAMVT
+22 YTALLLALALT
-34 TLFVNWQLHSDG
+34 TSLFVNWQLHGVG
-46 IAKTADYQCGLEEH
+46 IAKTAEYLCGELEHEH
-60 THTADCYPKVLV
+60 TAACYEKQLV
-72 CGYEEGEPEDWTVS
+72 CGYEEGEPEDWNATMTDDGMSFDDTFGMDDDAFGV
-86 QPDADTIT
+86 DAD
-94 DDSFGAD
+94 DSGIA
-101 PEPEV
+101 
-106 ALQSAEPEYIWVPHE
+106 AYSAEPEYIFVPHE
-121 HTADCYQEVTTEV
+121 HTDDCYQEVQE
-134 PVLTCFE
+134 LTCLE
-141 EEHVHTDD
+141 EEHTHTDD

-159 CDKFEHTHDDSCYTI
+159 CDLFEHTHDDSCYTTT
-174 EYETEEQLVCG
+174 YELVCG
-185 LEEGELVEEL
+185 LEEGELVEEV
-195 NPDYNPVAMFEA
+195 NPDYDPVALFEE
-207 PAAAARPVVVAPV
+207 PVAAKPVVVDPV
-220 AEGPVHHHTDA
+220 IETPVHHHTDA
-231 CYAPDYTADPICGLK
+231 CYEEVLVCGLP

-258 LDGLEDE
+258 MDDTQDEDE
-265 SDWLDKTGTALTG
+265 WLDKTGTALTG

-366 LDPDSDIAAYEMDE
+366 LDPDSDIAAYEMDA

-419 TKLLQA
+419 TELLQA
-425 LSAPAAAEPQTEE
+425 LSVPAAAEPQTEE

-458 LTVISGNVDGKVA
+458 LTVISGNVDGKVSEVSLAPSQLTGMIPVASVQAA
-471 ELTLTASQVTS
+471 ES
-482 LVSVATAQA
+482 
-491 VNEGEA
+491 GA

-509 MLDGSQYVTDFKI
+509 MLNGSQYVTDFKI

-543 GFIDLH
+543 GFIDLR

-563 YVPIPAGLDKL
+563 YVPIPEGLDKL
-574 NNGDAE
+574 NNGGAE

-587 SYFGLNGTICG
+587 SYSGPNGTICG

-682 SKDAGSLHYVGH
+682 SKDAGSLRYDSH

-710 AAPLILTDALRCPAN
+710 VAPLTLTDALRCPAN

-730 TGTPDVSGSNGASD
+730 TGTPDVSGSNGASN
-744 TTVFWTDGTDSSTK
+744 TTVSWTDGTDSSTK
-758 TITLGQEGDTLAAG
+758 TITLGQEGETLAAG

-847 PKDAKFIDTLP
+847 PKDAKFTDTLP
-858 DDPIDNKITV
+858 DDPVDNKITV
-868 TKDGNSTDVTLD
+868 TKDGKSTDVTLD
-880 NTIYDNSSK
+880 NTIYDSSSK

-894 LEEGFHSYEITYRTK
+894 LDEGFHSYEITYRTK
-909 APENTS
+909 APENAS

-948 KRLENGSHDTQTAT
+948 KRLEHGIHDTQTAT

-990 TSKSVRLQKIVAG
+990 NSKSVRLQQIVAG
-1003 SVHVFDASNLN
+1003 SVHVFDASDLE

-1026 RTDHNAEVGL
+1026 RTENGVEVGL
-1036 FSVDFKDK
+1036 FSVDFKEK

-1129 INDTTDDGLV
+1129 INDTTDEGLV

-1175 SKSYTVSAEKQADGS
+1175 SNSYTVSAEKQADGS

-1268 KHGNYDK
+1268 KHGNYDEA
-1275 VTGLLTYQVQVNPN
+1275 TGLLTYQVQVNPN
-1289 SVTLNNGVPLTLYDF
+1289 SVTLNNGVSLTLYDF

-1309 GLYSKNGTTSDRVTL
+1309 GLYSKDGTTSDRVTL

-1347 DLDPIEGDYDSS
+1347 DLDPIEGNYDSS
-1359 SAPKNVTEDTYY
+1359 SAPENVTEDTYY

-1376 NRDQIQVWTKVPD
+1376 DRNQIQVWTKVPD
-1389 GTALVLVFHYT
+1389 GKALVLVFHYT
-1400 VNTKNLPVKNYK
+1400 VNTKNLPAKNYK
-1412 FKNTVQLE
+1412 FKNTVQLD

-1430 DFNSD
+1430 DFESD
-1435 SSGNAGIDFNS
+1435 SSGNAGIDFNT

-1521 HYFVISQ
+1521 HYFVIS
-1528 KDYTLPT
+1528 KNAYTLPT

-1581 KAWKNHDG
+1581 KAWKNFDG
-1589 SELTDESKMQDVVV
+1589 TDITDTSKLPEIVVT
-1603 MLTKHVAK
+1603 LTKHVAN
-1611 PGHRILLQCDGQSTI
+1611 PGHRILLQLDDGSGTKV
-1626 IFAKDIND
+1626 FAKNIND
-1634 GGSVLLTTGANF
+1634 GGDVYVTVWSQNYQNWSDA
-1646 YKAWASSLP
+1646 
-1655 EGVTITD
+1655 GVAITA
-1662 TGETAPDWT
+1662 TGERAPDGK
-1671 PIYKISNITSDIVI
+1671 PIYKISNIISDITI
-1685 KNQSIYYN
+1685 KSTKVYYN
-1693 RGSCEKVNDGT
+1693 GGDFYMTAGGT

-1715 EVMLNSKNGWS
+1715 KVTLNSRNGWS
-1726 ARFENLEISDG
+1726 ARFENLEISDD

-1743 EMPVDGYTASYT
+1743 EMSVEGYTVSYT
-1755 LNNKALEAGASFE
+1755 LNNEALEAGASFA
-1768 LGQNSG
+1768 LGKNTG
-1774 SGDTIVITNTAE
+1774 SNGNGDTIVITNTAE
-1786 KSDEYELPSTG
+1786 ESGGYVLPSTG
-1797 GAGTTPYTAVGGAI
+1797 GAGTKLYTAGGGALM
-1811 ALAALVCGL
+1811 LAALVCGV
-1820 CKKRRRERRA
+1820 CRKRRRERRE
-1830 RN
+1830 R

>member
-1 MKDIVREYQEQFRRH
+1 MRDIVKEYQEKFRRNH
-16 RMQLRR
+16 QRARR
-22 YTALLLALAMVT
+22 YTALLLALALT
-34 TLFVNWQLHSDG
+34 TSLFVNWQLHGVG
-46 IAKTADYQCGLEEH
+46 IAKTAEYLCGELEHEH
-60 THTADCYPKVLV
+60 TAACYEKQLV
-72 CGYEEGEPEDWTVS
+72 CGYEEGEPEDWNATMTDDGMSFDDTFDMDDDAFGV
-86 QPDADTIT
+86 DAD
-94 DDSFGAD
+94 D
-101 PEPEV
+101 PGI
-106 ALQSAEPEYIWVPHE
+106 AAHSAEPEYIFVPHE
-121 HTADCYQEVTTEV
+121 HTDDCYQEVQE
-134 PVLTCFE
+134 LTCLE
-141 EEHVHTDD
+141 EEHTHTDD

-159 CDKFEHTHDDSCYTI
+159 CELFEHTHDDSCYTTT
-174 EYETEEQLVCG
+174 YELVCG
-185 LEEGELVEEL
+185 LEEGELVEEV
-195 NPDYNPVAMFEA
+195 NPDYDPVALFEE
-207 PAAAARPVVVAPV
+207 PVAAKPVVVDPV
-220 AEGPVHHHTDA
+220 IETPVHHHTDA
-231 CYAPDYTADPICGLK
+231 CYEEVLVCGLP

-258 LDGLEDE
+258 MDDTQDEDE
-265 SDWLDKTGTALTG
+265 WLDKTGTALTG

-366 LDPDSDIAAYEMDE
+366 LDPDSDIAAYEMDA

-419 TKLLQA
+419 TELLQA

-458 LTVISGNVDGKVA
+458 LTVISGNVDGKVSEVSLAPSQLTGMIPVASVQAA
-471 ELTLTASQVTS
+471 ES
-482 LVSVATAQA
+482 
-491 VNEGEA
+491 GA

-509 MLDGSQYVTDFKI
+509 MLNGSQYVTDFKI

-549 DIPADRIKDNNYKV
+549 DIPADRIKANNYKV
-563 YVPIPAGLDKL
+563 YVPIPEGLDKL
-574 NNGDAE
+574 NNGGAE

-587 SYFGLNGTICG
+587 SYFGSNGTICG

-639 FQWDTAKISTDES
+639 FQWDTTKISTDES

-682 SKDAGSLHYVGH
+682 SKDAGSLRYDSH

-710 AAPLILTDALRCPAN
+710 AAPLTLTDALRCPTN

-730 TGTPDVSGSNGASD
+730 TGTPDVSGSNGASN
-744 TTVFWTDGTDSSTK
+744 TTVSWTDGTDSSTK
-758 TITLGQEGDTLAAG
+758 TITLGQEGETLAAG

-847 PKDAKFIDTLP
+847 PNDAKFTDTLP
-858 DDPIDNKITV
+858 DDPVDNKITV
-868 TKDGNSTDVTLD
+868 TKDGKSTDVTLD
-880 NTIYDNSSK
+880 NTIYDSSSK

-894 LEEGFHSYEITYRTK
+894 LDEGFHSYEITYRTK
-909 APENTS
+909 APENAS

-948 KRLENGSHDTQTAT
+948 KHLENGSHDTQTAT

-990 TSKSVRLQKIVAG
+990 TSKSVRLQQIVAD
-1003 SVHVFDASNLN
+1003 SVHVFDASNFD

-1026 RTDHNAEVGL
+1026 RTEHTAEVGL

-1066 TRCQIT
+1066 THCQIT

-1095 RKYFRKIA
+1095 RKYFRKSA

-1129 INDTTDDGLV
+1129 INDTTDEGLV
-1139 WDAEKDKEWVVK
+1139 WDAKKDKEWVVK

-1170 GNAVS
+1170 GNTVS
-1175 SKSYTVSAEKQADGS
+1175 SSYYTVSAKKQADGS

-1268 KHGNYDK
+1268 KHGNYDEA
-1275 VTGLLTYQVQVNPN
+1275 TGLLTYQVQVNPN
-1289 SVTLNNGVPLTLYDF
+1289 SVTLNNGVSLTLYDF

-1309 GLYSKNGTTSDRVTL
+1309 GLYSKDGTTSDRVTL

-1347 DLDPIEGDYDSS
+1347 DLAPIEGDYDSS
-1359 SAPKNVTEDTYY
+1359 SAPNNVTENTYY

-1376 NRDQIQVWTKVPD
+1376 DRNQIQVWTKVPD
-1389 GTALVLVFHYT
+1389 GKALVLVFHYT
-1400 VNTKNLPVKNYK
+1400 VNTKNLPAKNYK

-1430 DFNSD
+1430 DFTSD
-1435 SSGNAGIDFNS
+1435 SSGNAGIDFNT

-1469 ETYEN
+1469 EAYDN

-1521 HYFVISQ
+1521 HYFVIS
-1528 KDYTLPT
+1528 KNAYTLPT

-1581 KAWKNHDG
+1581 KAWKNFDG
-1589 SELTDESKMQDVVV
+1589 TDITDTSKLPEIVVT
-1603 MLTKHVAK
+1603 LTKHVAN
-1611 PGHRILLQCDGQSTI
+1611 PGHRILLQLDDGSGTKV
-1626 IFAKDIND
+1626 FAKNIND
-1634 GGSVLLTTGANF
+1634 GGDVYVTVWSQNYQNWLDA
-1646 YKAWASSLP
+1646 
-1655 EGVTITD
+1655 GVAITA
-1662 TGETAPDWT
+1662 TGESTPDGKQ
-1671 PIYKISNITSDIVI
+1671 IYKISNIISDITI
-1685 KNQSIYYN
+1685 KSTKVYYN
-1693 RGSCEKVNDGT
+1693 GGDFYTTAGGT
-1704 PITGTTDTKVG
+1704 PITGTTDTEVGKVT
-1715 EVMLNSKNGWS
+1715 LNSRNGWS
-1726 ARFENLEISDG
+1726 ARFENLEISDD

-1743 EMPVDGYTASYT
+1743 EMSVEGYTVSYT
-1755 LNNKALEAGASFE
+1755 LNNEALEAGASFA
-1768 LGQNSG
+1768 LGKNTSSNG
-1774 SGDTIVITNTAE
+1774 NGDTIVITNTAE
-1786 KSDEYELPSTG
+1786 ESGGYKLPSTG
-1797 GAGTTPYTAVGGAI
+1797 GAGTKLYTAGGGALM
-1811 ALAALVCGL
+1811 LAALVCGV
-1820 CKKRRRERRA
+1820 CRKRRRERRE
-1830 RN
+1830 R

>member
-1 MKDIVREYQEQFRRH
+1 MRDIVKEYQEKFRRNH
-16 RMQLRR
+16 QRARR
-22 YTALLLALAMVT
+22 YTALLLALALT
-34 TLFVNWQLHSDG
+34 TSLFVNWQLHGVG
-46 IAKTADYQCGLEEH
+46 IAKTAEYLCGELEHEH
-60 THTADCYPKVLV
+60 TAACYEKQLV
-72 CGYEEGEPEDWTVS
+72 CGYEEGEPEDWNATMTDDGMSFDDTFGMDDAAFGV
-86 QPDADTIT
+86 DAD
-94 DDSFGAD
+94 DSGIA
-101 PEPEV
+101 
-106 ALQSAEPEYIWVPHE
+106 AYSAEPEYIFVPHE
-121 HTADCYQEVTTEV
+121 HTDDCYQEVQE
-134 PVLTCFE
+134 LTCLE
-141 EEHVHTDD
+141 EEHTHTDD

-159 CDKFEHTHDDSCYTI
+159 CDLFEHTHDDSCYTTT
-174 EYETEEQLVCG
+174 YELVCG
-185 LEEGELVEEL
+185 LEEGELVEEV
-195 NPDYNPVAMFEA
+195 NPDYDPVALFEE
-207 PAAAARPVVVAPV
+207 PVAAKPVVVDPV
-220 AEGPVHHHTDA
+220 IETPVHHHTDA
-231 CYAPDYTADPICGLK
+231 CYEEVLVCGLP

-258 LDGLEDE
+258 MDDTQDEDE
-265 SDWLDKTGTALTG
+265 WLDKTGTALTG

-366 LDPDSDIAAYEMDE
+366 LDPDSDIAAYEMDA

-419 TKLLQA
+419 TELLQA

-458 LTVISGNVDGKVA
+458 LTVISGNVDGKVSEVSLAPSQLTGMIPVASVQAA
-471 ELTLTASQVTS
+471 ES
-482 LVSVATAQA
+482 
-491 VNEGEA
+491 GA

-509 MLDGSQYVTDFKI
+509 MLNGSQYVTDFKI

-543 GFIDLH
+543 GFIDLR

-563 YVPIPAGLDKL
+563 YVPIPEGLDKL
-574 NNGDAE
+574 NNGGAE

-587 SYFGLNGTICG
+587 SYSGPNGTICG

-682 SKDAGSLHYVGH
+682 SKDAGSLRYDSH

-710 AAPLILTDALRCPAN
+710 AAPLPLTDALRCPAN

-730 TGTPDVSGSNGASD
+730 TGTPDVSGSNGASN
-744 TTVFWTDGTDSSTK
+744 TTVSWTDGTDSSTK
-758 TITLGQEGDTLAAG
+758 TITLGQEGETLVAG

-868 TKDGNSTDVTLD
+868 TKDGESTDVTLD
-880 NTIYDNSSK
+880 NTIYDSSSK
-889 LLTYP
+889 LLTYT
-894 LEEGFHSYEITYRTK
+894 LDEGFHSYEITYRTK

-915 ESEAVVKNTGKIDG
+915 ESETIVNNTGKIDG

-948 KRLENGSHDTQTAT
+948 KHLENGSHDTQTAT

-990 TSKSVRLQKIVAG
+990 TSKSVRLQQIVAD
-1003 SVHVFDASNLN
+1003 SVHVYNATGFE
-1014 VTDKVT
+1014 VTNKVT

-1026 RTDHNAEVGL
+1026 RTENGAEVGL
-1036 FSVDFKDK
+1036 FSVDFKEK

-1052 KYQTT
+1052 KYQTK

-1095 RKYFRKIA
+1095 RKYFRKSA

-1129 INDTTDDGLV
+1129 INDTTDEGLV
-1139 WDAEKDKEWVVK
+1139 WDAKKDKEWVVK

-1170 GNAVS
+1170 GNTVS
-1175 SKSYTVSAEKQADGS
+1175 SSYYTVSAKKQADGS
-1190 TKLVVTLQPECY
+1190 TKLVVTLQPDCY
-1202 TLTVNGNKTLSKRV
+1202 TLTVDGTKKLSKRV

-1268 KHGNYDK
+1268 KHGNYDEA
-1275 VTGLLTYQVQVNPN
+1275 TGLLTYQVQVNPN
-1289 SVTLNNGVPLTLYDF
+1289 SVTLNNGVPLTLYDY

-1309 GLYSKNGTTSDRVTL
+1309 GLYSKDGTTSDRVTL

-1347 DLDPIEGDYDSS
+1347 DLDPIEGDYD
-1359 SAPKNVTEDTYY
+1359 PENVTEYTYY

-1376 NRDQIQVWTKVPD
+1376 DRNQIQVWTKVPD
-1389 GTALVLVFHYT
+1389 GKALVLVFHYT
-1400 VNTKNLPVKNYK
+1400 VNTKNLPAKNYK

-1430 DFNSD
+1430 DFKSD
-1435 SSGNAGIDFNS
+1435 SSGNAGIDFNT

-1469 ETYEN
+1469 EAYEN

-1494 GLTQDTL
+1494 GLMQDTL

-1521 HYFVISQ
+1521 HYFVIS
-1528 KDYTLPT
+1528 KNAYTLPT

-1581 KAWKNHDG
+1581 KAWKNFDG
-1589 SELTDESKMQDVVV
+1589 TDITDTSKLPEIVVT
-1603 MLTKHVAK
+1603 LTKHVAN
-1611 PGHRILLQCDGQSTI
+1611 PGHRILLQLDDGSGTKV
-1626 IFAKDIND
+1626 FAKNIND
-1634 GGSVLLTTGANF
+1634 GGDVYVTVWSQNYQNWLDA
-1646 YKAWASSLP
+1646 
-1655 EGVTITD
+1655 GVAITA
-1662 TGETAPDWT
+1662 TGESAPDGK
-1671 PIYKISNITSDIVI
+1671 PIYKISNIISDITI
-1685 KNQSIYYN
+1685 KSTKVYYN
-1693 RGSCEKVNDGT
+1693 GGDFYTTAGGT
-1704 PITGTTDTKVG
+1704 PITGTTDTEVGKVT
-1715 EVMLNSKNGWS
+1715 LNSRNGWS
-1726 ARFENLEISDG
+1726 ARFENLEIDDG

-1743 EMPVDGYTASYT
+1743 EMSVEGYTVSYT
-1755 LNNKALEAGASFE
+1755 LNNEALEAGASFA
-1768 LGQNSG
+1768 LGKNTG
-1774 SGDTIVITNTAE
+1774 SNGNGDTIVITNTAE
-1786 KSDEYELPSTG
+1786 ESGGYKLPSTG
-1797 GAGTTPYTAVGGAI
+1797 GAGTKLYTAGGGALM
-1811 ALAALVCGL
+1811 LAALVCGV
-1820 CKKRRRERRA
+1820 CRKRRRERRE
-1830 RN
+1830 R

>member
-1 MKDIVREYQEQFRRH
+1 MRDIVKEYQKKFRRNH
-16 RMQLRR
+16 KRARR
-22 YTALLLALAMVT
+22 YTALLLALALST
-34 TLFVNWQLHSDG
+34 SLFVNWQLHSVG
-46 IAKTADYQCGLEEH
+46 IAKTAEYLCGELEHEH
-60 THTADCYPKVLV
+60 TAACYEKQLV
-72 CGYEEGEPEDWTVS
+72 CGYEEGEPEDWNATKTDDGMSFDDTFDMDDDASGV
-86 QPDADTIT
+86 DAD
-94 DDSFGAD
+94 D
-101 PEPEV
+101 PGI
-106 ALQSAEPEYIWVPHE
+106 AAYSAEPEYIFVPHE
-121 HTADCYQEVTTEV
+121 HTDDCYQEVQE
-134 PVLTCFE
+134 LTCRE
-141 EEHVHTDD
+141 EEHEHTDD

-159 CDKFEHTHDDSCYTI
+159 CDLFEHTHDDSCYTTT
-174 EYETEEQLVCG
+174 YELVCG
-185 LEEGELVEEL
+185 LEEGELVEEV
-195 NPDYNPVAMFEA
+195 NPDYDPVALFEE
-207 PAAAARPVVVAPV
+207 PVAAKPVVVDPV
-220 AEGPVHHHTDA
+220 TETPVHHHTDA
-231 CYAPDYTADPICGLK
+231 CYEEVLVCGLP

-258 LDGLEDE
+258 LDGTQDED
-265 SDWLDKTGTALTG
+265 DWLDKTGTALTG

-366 LDPDSDIAAYEMDE
+366 LDPDSDIAAYEMDA

-419 TKLLQA
+419 TELLQA
-425 LSAPAAAEPQTEE
+425 LSSPAAAEPQTEE

-458 LTVISGNVDGKVA
+458 LTVISGNVDGKVSEVSLAPSQLTGMIPVASVQAA
-471 ELTLTASQVTS
+471 ES
-482 LVSVATAQA
+482 
-491 VNEGEA
+491 GA

-509 MLDGSQYVTDFKI
+509 MLNGSQYVTDFKI

-531 DVTEST
+531 DITEST

-543 GFIDLH
+543 GFIDLR

-563 YVPIPAGLDKL
+563 YVPIPEGLDKL
-574 NNGDAE
+574 NNGGAE

-587 SYFGLNGTICG
+587 SYFGPNGTICG

-710 AAPLILTDALRCPAN
+710 AAPLTLTDALRCPAN

-730 TGTPDVSGSNGASD
+730 TGTPDVSGSNGVSD
-744 TTVFWTDGTDSSTK
+744 TTVSWTDGTASSTK
-758 TITLGQEGDTLAAG
+758 TITLGQEGETLAAG

-789 YVNNEKVKNTVTFK
+789 YVNNEKVKNTVTFR

-847 PKDAKFIDTLP
+847 PNDAKFTDTLP

-868 TKDGNSTDVTLD
+868 TKDGQSTDVTLD
-880 NTIYDNSSK
+880 NTIYDSSSK

-909 APENTS
+909 APENAS

-929 TGINGSDSF
+929 TGINGSDSS

-948 KRLENGSHDTQTAT
+948 KQLESGSHDTQTAT

-977 VYYDWSSTRWDAD
+977 VYYDWSGTRWGAD
-990 TSKSVRLQKIVAG
+990 NSKSVRLQQIVAD
-1003 SVHVFDASNLN
+1003 SVHVFDASGLE
-1014 VTDKVT
+1014 VTNTVT

-1026 RTDHNAEVGL
+1026 RTEHTAEVGL

-1095 RKYFRKIA
+1095 RKYFRKSA

-1129 INDTTDDGLV
+1129 INDTTDEGLV
-1139 WDAEKDKEWVVK
+1139 WDAKKDKEWVVK

-1175 SKSYTVSAEKQADGS
+1175 SNYYTVSAEKQADGS

-1268 KHGNYDK
+1268 KHGNYDEA
-1275 VTGLLTYQVQVNPN
+1275 TGLLTYQVQVNPN
-1289 SVTLNNGVPLTLYDF
+1289 SVILNNGVSLTLYDF

-1309 GLYSKNGTTSDRVTL
+1309 GLYSKDGTTSDRVTL

-1359 SAPKNVTEDTYY
+1359 SAPENVTEDTYY

-1376 NRDQIQVWTKVPD
+1376 DRNQIQVWTKVPD
-1389 GTALVLVFHYT
+1389 SKALVLVFHYT
-1400 VNTKNLPVKNYK
+1400 VNTKNLPAKNYK

-1430 DFNSD
+1430 DFKSD
-1435 SSGNAGIDFNS
+1435 SSGNAGIDFNT

-1521 HYFVISQ
+1521 HYFVIS
-1528 KDYTLPT
+1528 KNAYTLPT

-1581 KAWKNHDG
+1581 KAWKNFDG
-1589 SELTDESKMQDVVV
+1589 TDITDTSKLPEIVVK
-1603 MLTKHVAK
+1603 LTKHVAN
-1611 PGHRILLQCDGQSTI
+1611 PGHRILLQLDDGSGTKV
-1626 IFAKDIND
+1626 FAKNIND
-1634 GGSVLLTTGANF
+1634 GGDVYVTVWSQNYQNWLDA
-1646 YKAWASSLP
+1646 
-1655 EGVTITD
+1655 GVAITA
-1662 TGETAPDWT
+1662 TGESAPDGK
-1671 PIYKISNITSDIVI
+1671 PIYKISNIISDITI
-1685 KNQSIYYN
+1685 KSTKVYYN
-1693 RGSCEKVNDGT
+1693 GGDFYKTAGGT
-1704 PITGTTDTKVG
+1704 PITGTTDTEVGKVT
-1715 EVMLNSKNGWS
+1715 LNSRNGWS
-1726 ARFENLEISDG
+1726 ARFENLEIDDG

-1743 EMPVDGYTASYT
+1743 EMSVEGYTVSYT
-1755 LNNKALEAGASFE
+1755 LNNEALEAGASFA
-1768 LGQNSG
+1768 LGKNTG
-1774 SGDTIVITNTAE
+1774 SNGNGDTIVITNTAE
-1786 KSDEYELPSTG
+1786 ESGGYVLPSTG
-1797 GAGTTPYTAVGGAI
+1797 GAGTKLYTAGGGALM
-1811 ALAALVCGL
+1811 LAALVCGV
-1820 CKKRRRERRA
+1820 CRKRRRERRA
-1830 RN
+1830 R

>member
-1 MKDIVREYQEQFRRH
+1 MRDIVKEYQKKFRRNH
-16 RMQLRR
+16 QRARR
-22 YTALLLALAMVT
+22 YTALLLALALT
-34 TLFVNWQLHSDG
+34 TSLFVNWQLHGVG
-46 IAKTADYQCGLEEH
+46 IAKTAEYLCGELEHEH
-60 THTADCYPKVLV
+60 TAACYEKQLV
-72 CGYEEGEPEDWTVS
+72 CGYEEGEPEDWNATKTDDGMSFDDTFDMDDDASGV
-86 QPDADTIT
+86 DAD
-94 DDSFGAD
+94 D
-101 PEPEV
+101 PGI
-106 ALQSAEPEYIWVPHE
+106 AAYSAEPEYIFVPHE
-121 HTADCYQEVTTEV
+121 HTDDCYQEVQE
-134 PVLTCFE
+134 LTCRE
-141 EEHVHTDD
+141 EEHEHTDD

-159 CDKFEHTHDDSCYTI
+159 CDLFEHTHDDSCYTTT
-174 EYETEEQLVCG
+174 YELVCG
-185 LEEGELVEEL
+185 LEEGELVEEV
-195 NPDYNPVAMFEA
+195 NPDYDPVALFEE
-207 PAAAARPVVVAPV
+207 PVAAKPVVVDPV
-220 AEGPVHHHTDA
+220 TETPVHHHTDA
-231 CYAPDYTADPICGLK
+231 CYEEVLVCGLP

-258 LDGLEDE
+258 LDGTQDEDE
-265 SDWLDKTGTALTG
+265 WLDKTGTALTG

-366 LDPDSDIAAYEMDE
+366 LDPDSDIAAYEMDA

-419 TKLLQA
+419 TELLQA
-425 LSAPAAAEPQTEE
+425 LSAPAAAEPQTKE

-458 LTVISGNVDGKVA
+458 LTVISGNVDGKVSEVSLAPSQLTGMIPVASVQAA
-471 ELTLTASQVTS
+471 ES
-482 LVSVATAQA
+482 
-491 VNEGEA
+491 GA

-509 MLDGSQYVTDFKI
+509 MLNGSQYVTDFKI

-543 GFIDLH
+543 GFIDLR

-563 YVPIPAGLDKL
+563 YVPIPEGLDKL
-574 NNGDAE
+574 NNGGAE

-587 SYFGLNGTICG
+587 SYFGPNGTICG

-612 VFTYDKDY
+612 VFTYDKNY
-620 INQQETTKDSKVKT
+620 INQQEMTKDSKVKT

-682 SKDAGSLHYVGH
+682 SKDAGSLRYDSH

-710 AAPLILTDALRCPAN
+710 AAPLTLTDALRCPAN

-730 TGTPDVSGSNGASD
+730 TGTPDVSGSNGASN
-744 TTVFWTDGTDSSTK
+744 TTVSWTDGTDSSTK
-758 TITLGQEGDTLAAG
+758 TITLGQEGETLAAG

-868 TKDGNSTDVTLD
+868 TKDGKSTDVTLD

-915 ESEAVVKNTGKIDG
+915 ESETIVNNTGEIKG
-929 TGINGSDSF
+929 TDINGSDSS

-948 KRLENGSHDTQTAT
+948 KQLEIGSHDTQTAT

-990 TSKSVRLQKIVAG
+990 TSKSVRLQQIVAD
-1003 SVHVFDASNLN
+1003 SVHVFDASDLD

-1026 RTDHNAEVGL
+1026 RTEHTAEVGL

-1066 TRCQIT
+1066 THCQIT

-1095 RKYFRKIA
+1095 RKYFRKSA

-1129 INDTTDDGLV
+1129 INDTTDEGLV
-1139 WDAEKDKEWVVK
+1139 WDAKKDKEWVVK

-1170 GNAVS
+1170 GNTVS
-1175 SKSYTVSAEKQADGS
+1175 SSYYTVSAKKQADGS

-1268 KHGNYDK
+1268 KHGNYDEA
-1275 VTGLLTYQVQVNPN
+1275 TGLLTYQVQVNPN
-1289 SVTLNNGVPLTLYDF
+1289 SVILNNRVSLTLYDF

-1309 GLYSKNGTTSDRVTL
+1309 GLYSKDGTTSDRVTL

-1359 SAPKNVTEDTYY
+1359 SAPENVTEDTYY

-1376 NRDQIQVWTKVPD
+1376 DRNQIQVWTKVPD
-1389 GTALVLVFHYT
+1389 GKALVLVFHYT
-1400 VNTKNLPVKNYK
+1400 VNTKNLPAKNYK

-1430 DFNSD
+1430 DFTSD
-1435 SSGNAGIDFNS
+1435 SSGNAGIDFNT

-1454 SGTQSNLLSDAKFQL
+1454 SGTQSNLLPDAKFLL
-1469 ETYEN
+1469 EVYEN
-1474 GQWTDVKQ
+1474 GRWTDVQQ
-1482 YVTSQSGNSVMS
+1482 YDTSQSGNSVMS

-1521 HYFVISQ
+1521 HYFVIS
-1528 KDYTLPT
+1528 KKAYTLPT
-1535 DSGFVEGRDSFA
+1535 DSEFVEGRDSFA

-1581 KAWKNHDG
+1581 KAWKNFDG
-1589 SELTDESKMQDVVV
+1589 TDITDTSKLPEIVVT
-1603 MLTKHVAK
+1603 LTKHVTN
-1611 PGHRILLQCDGQSTI
+1611 PGHRILLQCDGQPTI

-1634 GGSVLLTTGANF
+1634 GGSVLLTTRADF
-1646 YKAWASSLP
+1646 YNAWASSLP
-1655 EGVTITD
+1655 EGVTITN
-1662 TGETAPDWT
+1662 TGETAPDRT

-1685 KNQSIYYN
+1685 KNQNIYYN
-1693 RGSCEKVNDGT
+1693 QGSCENVDDGT
-1704 PITGTTDTKVG
+1704 LITGTTDTEVDKVT
-1715 EVMLNSKNGWS
+1715 LNSKNGWS

-1743 EMPVDGYTASYT
+1743 EMSVEGYTVSYT
-1755 LNNKALEAGASFE
+1755 LNNEALEAGASFA
-1768 LGQNSG
+1768 LGKNTG
-1774 SGDTIVITNTAE
+1774 SNGNGDTIVITNTAE
-1786 KSDEYELPSTG
+1786 ESGGYVLPSTG
-1797 GAGTTPYTAVGGAI
+1797 GAGTKLYTAGGGALM
-1811 ALAALVCGL
+1811 LAALVCGV
-1820 CKKRRRERRA
+1820 CRKRRRERRE
-1830 RN
+1830 R

>member
-1 MKDIVREYQEQFRRH
+1 MRDIVKEYQEKFRRNH
-16 RMQLRR
+16 QRARR
-22 YTALLLALAMVT
+22 YTALLLALALT
-34 TLFVNWQLHSDG
+34 TSLFVNWQLHGVG
-46 IAKTADYQCGLEEH
+46 IAKTAEYLCGELEHEH
-60 THTADCYPKVLV
+60 TAACYEKQLV
-72 CGYEEGEPEDWTVS
+72 CGYEEGEPEDWNATKTDDGMSFDDTFDMDDDAFGV
-86 QPDADTIT
+86 DAD
-94 DDSFGAD
+94 D
-101 PEPEV
+101 PGI
-106 ALQSAEPEYIWVPHE
+106 AAYSAEPEYIFVPHE
-121 HTADCYQEVTTEV
+121 HTDDCYQEVQE
-134 PVLTCFE
+134 LTCRE
-141 EEHVHTDD
+141 EEHTHTDD

-159 CDKFEHTHDDSCYTI
+159 CDLFEHTHDDSCYTTT
-174 EYETEEQLVCG
+174 YELVCG
-185 LEEGELVEEL
+185 LEEGELVEEV
-195 NPDYNPVAMFEA
+195 NPDYDPVALFEE
-207 PAAAARPVVVAPV
+207 PVAAKPVVVDPV
-220 AEGPVHHHTDA
+220 IETPVHHHTDA
-231 CYAPDYTADPICGLK
+231 CYEEVLVCGLP

-258 LDGLEDE
+258 MDDTQDEDE
-265 SDWLDKTGTALTG
+265 WLDKTGTALTG

-366 LDPDSDIAAYEMDE
+366 LDPDSDIAAYEMDA

-419 TKLLQA
+419 TELLQA
-425 LSAPAAAEPQTEE
+425 LSAPAAAEPQTKE

-458 LTVISGNVDGKVA
+458 LTVISGNVDGKVSEVSLAPSQLTGMIPVASVQAA
-471 ELTLTASQVTS
+471 ES
-482 LVSVATAQA
+482 
-491 VNEGEA
+491 GA

-509 MLDGSQYVTDFKI
+509 MLNGSQYVTDFKI

-549 DIPADRIKDNNYKV
+549 DIPADRIKANNYKV
-563 YVPIPAGLDKL
+563 YVPIPEGLDKL
-574 NNGDAE
+574 NNGGAE

-587 SYFGLNGTICG
+587 SYFGSNGTICG

-639 FQWDTAKISTDES
+639 FQWDTTKISTDES

-682 SKDAGSLHYVGH
+682 SKDAGSLRYDSH

-710 AAPLILTDALRCPAN
+710 AAPLTLTDALRCPTN

-730 TGTPDVSGSNGASD
+730 TGTPDVSGSNGASN
-744 TTVFWTDGTDSSTK
+744 TTVSWTDGTDSSTK
-758 TITLGQEGDTLAAG
+758 TITLGQEGETLAAG

-847 PKDAKFIDTLP
+847 PNDAKFTDTLP
-858 DDPIDNKITV
+858 DDPVDNKITV
-868 TKDGNSTDVTLD
+868 TKDGKSTDVTLD
-880 NTIYDNSSK
+880 NTIYDSSSK

-894 LEEGFHSYEITYRTK
+894 LDEGFHSYEITYRTK
-909 APENTS
+909 APENAS

-948 KRLENGSHDTQTAT
+948 KHLENGSHDTQTAT

-990 TSKSVRLQKIVAG
+990 TSKSVRLQQIVAD
-1003 SVHVFDASNLN
+1003 SVHVFDASNFD

-1026 RTDHNAEVGL
+1026 RTEHTAEVGL

-1066 TRCQIT
+1066 THCQIT

-1081 IVSDVY
+1081 IVSGVY

-1095 RKYFRKIA
+1095 RKYFRKSA

-1129 INDTTDDGLV
+1129 INDTTDEGLV
-1139 WDAEKDKEWVVK
+1139 WDAKKDKEWVVK

-1170 GNAVS
+1170 GNTVS
-1175 SKSYTVSAEKQADGS
+1175 SSYYTVSAKKQADGS
-1190 TKLVVTLQPECY
+1190 TKLVVTLQPDCY
-1202 TLTVNGNKTLSKRV
+1202 TLTVDGTKKLSKRV

-1268 KHGNYDK
+1268 KHGNYDEA
-1275 VTGLLTYQVQVNPN
+1275 TGLLTYQVQVNPN
-1289 SVTLNNGVPLTLYDF
+1289 SVTLNNGVPLTLYDY

-1309 GLYSKNGTTSDRVTL
+1309 GLYSKDGTTSDRVTL

-1347 DLDPIEGDYDSS
+1347 DLDPIEGDYD
-1359 SAPKNVTEDTYY
+1359 PENVTEYTYY

-1376 NRDQIQVWTKVPD
+1376 DRNQIQVWTKVPD
-1389 GTALVLVFHYT
+1389 GKALVLVFHYT
-1400 VNTKNLPVKNYK
+1400 VNTKNLPAKNYK

-1430 DFNSD
+1430 DFTSD
-1435 SSGNAGIDFNS
+1435 SSGNAGIDFNT

-1469 ETYEN
+1469 EAYKN

-1521 HYFVISQ
+1521 HYFVIS
-1528 KDYTLPT
+1528 KNAYTLPT

-1581 KAWKNHDG
+1581 KAWKNFDG
-1589 SELTDESKMQDVVV
+1589 TDITDTSKLPEIVVT
-1603 MLTKHVAK
+1603 LTKHVAN
-1611 PGHRILLQCDGQSTI
+1611 PGHRILLQLDDGSGTKV
-1626 IFAKDIND
+1626 FAKNIND
-1634 GGSVLLTTGANF
+1634 GGDVYVTVWSQNYQNWLDA
-1646 YKAWASSLP
+1646 
-1655 EGVTITD
+1655 GVAITA
-1662 TGETAPDWT
+1662 TGESAPDGK
-1671 PIYKISNITSDIVI
+1671 PIYKISNIISDITI
-1685 KNQSIYYN
+1685 KSTKVYYN
-1693 RGSCEKVNDGT
+1693 GGDFYTTAGGT
-1704 PITGTTDTKVG
+1704 PITGTTDTEVGKVT
-1715 EVMLNSKNGWS
+1715 LNSRNGWS
-1726 ARFENLEISDG
+1726 ARFENLEIDDG

-1743 EMPVDGYTASYT
+1743 EMSVEGYTVSYT
-1755 LNNKALEAGASFE
+1755 LNNEALEAGASFA
-1768 LGQNSG
+1768 LGKNTG
-1774 SGDTIVITNTAE
+1774 SNGNGDTIVITNTAE
-1786 KSDEYELPSTG
+1786 ESGGYKLPSTG
-1797 GAGTTPYTAVGGAI
+1797 GAGTKLYTAGGGALM
-1811 ALAALVCGL
+1811 LAALVCGV
-1820 CKKRRRERRA
+1820 CRKRRRERRE
-1830 RN
+1830 R

>member
-1 MKDIVREYQEQFRRH
+1 MRDIVKEYQEKFRRNH
-16 RMQLRR
+16 QRARR
-22 YTALLLALAMVT
+22 YTALLLALALT
-34 TLFVNWQLHSDG
+34 TSLFVNWQLHGVG
-46 IAKTADYQCGLEEH
+46 IAKTAEYLCGELEHEH
-60 THTADCYPKVLV
+60 TAACYEKQLV
-72 CGYEEGEPEDWTVS
+72 CGYEEGEPEDWNATMTDDGMSFDDTFDMDDAAFGV
-86 QPDADTIT
+86 DAD
-94 DDSFGAD
+94 D
-101 PEPEV
+101 PGI
-106 ALQSAEPEYIWVPHE
+106 AAYSAEPEYIFVPHE
-121 HTADCYQEVTTEV
+121 HTDDCYQEVQE
-134 PVLTCFE
+134 LTCLE
-141 EEHVHTDD
+141 EEHTHTDD

-159 CDKFEHTHDDSCYTI
+159 CDLFEHTHDDSCYTTT
-174 EYETEEQLVCG
+174 YEMVCG
-185 LEEGELVEEL
+185 LEEGELVEEV
-195 NPDYNPVAMFEA
+195 NPDYDPVALFEE
-207 PAAAARPVVVAPV
+207 PVAAKPVVVDPV
-220 AEGPVHHHTDA
+220 IETPVHHHTDA
-231 CYAPDYTADPICGLK
+231 CYEEVLVCGLP

-258 LDGLEDE
+258 MDDTQDEDE
-265 SDWLDKTGTALTG
+265 WLDKTGTALTG

-366 LDPDSDIAAYEMDE
+366 LDPDSDIAAYEMDA

-419 TKLLQA
+419 TELLQA

-458 LTVISGNVDGKVA
+458 LTVISGNVDGKVSEVSLAPSQLTGMIPVASVQAA
-471 ELTLTASQVTS
+471 ES
-482 LVSVATAQA
+482 
-491 VNEGEA
+491 GA

-509 MLDGSQYVTDFKI
+509 MLNGSQYVTDFKI

-543 GFIDLH
+543 GFIDLR

-563 YVPIPAGLDKL
+563 YVPIPEGLDKL
-574 NNGDAE
+574 NNGGAE

-587 SYFGLNGTICG
+587 SYSGPNGTICG

-612 VFTYDKDY
+612 VFTYDRDY

-682 SKDAGSLHYVGH
+682 SKDAGSLRYDSH

-710 AAPLILTDALRCPAN
+710 AAPLTLIDALRCPAN

-730 TGTPDVSGSNGASD
+730 TGTPDVSGSNGASN

-758 TITLGQEGDTLAAG
+758 TITLGQEGETLAAG

-847 PKDAKFIDTLP
+847 PNDAKFTDTLP
-858 DDPIDNKITV
+858 DDPVDNKITV
-868 TKDGNSTDVTLD
+868 TKDGKSTDVTLD
-880 NTIYDNSSK
+880 NTIYDSSSK

-894 LEEGFHSYEITYRTK
+894 LDEGFHSYEITYRTK
-909 APENTS
+909 APENAS

-948 KRLENGSHDTQTAT
+948 KHLENGSHDTQTAT

-990 TSKSVRLQKIVAG
+990 TSKSVRLQQIVAD
-1003 SVHVFDASNLN
+1003 SVHVFDASNFD

-1026 RTDHNAEVGL
+1026 RTELTAEVGL

-1066 TRCQIT
+1066 THCQIT

-1095 RKYFRKIA
+1095 RKYFRKSA

-1129 INDTTDDGLV
+1129 INDTTDEGLV
-1139 WDAEKDKEWVVK
+1139 WDAKKDKEWVVK

-1170 GNAVS
+1170 GNTVS
-1175 SKSYTVSAEKQADGS
+1175 SSYYTVSAKKQADGS

-1268 KHGNYDK
+1268 KHGNYDEA
-1275 VTGLLTYQVQVNPN
+1275 TGLLTYQVQVNPN
-1289 SVTLNNGVPLTLYDF
+1289 SVTLNNGVSLTLYDF

-1309 GLYSKNGTTSDRVTL
+1309 GLYSKDGTTSDRVTL

-1347 DLDPIEGDYDSS
+1347 DLAPIEGDYDSS
-1359 SAPKNVTEDTYY
+1359 SAPNNVTENTYY

-1376 NRDQIQVWTKVPD
+1376 DRNQIQVWTKVPD
-1389 GTALVLVFHYT
+1389 GKALVLVFHYT
-1400 VNTKNLPVKNYK
+1400 VNTKNLPAKNYK

-1430 DFNSD
+1430 DFTSD
-1435 SSGNAGIDFNS
+1435 SSGNAGIDFNT

-1469 ETYEN
+1469 EAYDN

-1521 HYFVISQ
+1521 HYFVIS
-1528 KDYTLPT
+1528 KNAYTLPT

-1562 YCNNARNPDY
+1562 YCNNTPKPHY
-1572 VKEGDLLVK
+1572 VKPGSLKVTKVWQDSNGDEITDKSILTVLKPVNVKLVK
-1581 KAWKNHDG
+1581 HAKKAVVTFVGTNGFSYSCSVYRNGSITVSWNGSQEFTATPETADNATITRADSTNGNVYITNIKGDVTIQVESPLDSWFPSAVACNEGTYTWEDFIYAYPITELRYDNKWTYTWSDLPTSEDG
-1589 SELTDESKMQDVVV
+1589 SIWYTLE
-1603 MLTKHVAK
+1603 
-1611 PGHRILLQCDGQSTI
+1611 
-1626 IFAKDIND
+1626 
-1634 GGSVLLTTGANF
+1634 
-1646 YKAWASSLP
+1646 
-1655 EGVTITD
+1655 
-1662 TGETAPDWT
+1662 
-1671 PIYKISNITSDIVI
+1671 
-1685 KNQSIYYN
+1685 
-1693 RGSCEKVNDGT
+1693 
-1704 PITGTTDTKVG
+1704 
-1715 EVMLNSKNGWS
+1715 EVS
-1726 ARFENLEISDG
+1726 A
-1737 ITYTIK
+1737 T
-1743 EMPVDGYTASYT
+1743 DGYTTSYVI
-1755 LNNKALEAGASFE
+1755 
-1768 LGQNSG
+1768 G
-1774 SGDTIVITNTAE
+1774 SGEASESCPQITLTPSEGVNAQVVNRSTQ
-1786 KSDEYELPSTG
+1786 SGEYVLPSTG
-1797 GAGTTPYTAVGGAI
+1797 GAGTKLYTAGGGALM
-1811 ALAALVCGL
+1811 LAALVCGV
-1820 CKKRRRERRA
+1820 CRKRRRERRA
-1830 RN
+1830 R